1 MSLIIDVISRKTS
14 VKQTLINPGDVTV
27 VIYEPS
33 VVQVHAQA
41 SAVARYVREGNDLL
55 IYLQD
60 GTVIRCN
67 GYFLQ
72 AANTAEQSELVFA
85 DGQQLTHITF
95 ADTAAGGL
103 APVELTAQTTAIE
116 SIAPFLD
123 TVAQTSAFP
132 WGWLAGAAV
141 GGGALGALLASG
153 GDGDSKTEVI
163 NNPTPPAEPGNATPS
178 FLVTDNQGDQRGI
191 LATND
196 ITDDTTPTFSGSG
209 QAGATIQ
216 IKDSNGNT
224 IASTQ
229 VDNNGHWSVSLP
241 TQSAGEHTW
250 SVVQIVGST
259 ITDAGSITLTI
270 DNSQASV
277 QVATTAGDNIIN
289 ASEQAAGFT
298 LSGTSSHLVQGTE
311 LTVTLNGKT
320 YTTSVGANGAW
331 SVQVPTADAQALGEG
346 NQAVLV
352 SGKDATGNTVT
363 GAQLLTVDTQPP
375 TLAINTIAQDN
386 IISAAEHN
394 VALVLSGTSNAQA
407 GQTVTLTVN
416 GKSHTA
422 TVGSDGTWQVTL
434 PATEVQALAE
444 GNYAVN
450 ASVSDRAGNT
460 TSHSANFAVDTSAP
474 VVSVNTVA
482 GDDILN
488 NAEQAVAQ
496 IISGQVS
503 GASPGDTV
511 TVKLGTHVLTGIVLA
526 DGSWNVALDPAVTR
540 TLDRGANTI
549 FVTVTDAAGNTGA
562 ASRAITLVGVS
573 PLITINTVSGDDI
586 ISGAEKGAPLTLT
599 GSTQQ
604 AETGQTVTVTL
615 AGQSFTTTVQA
626 DGSWS
631 LTVPAAAMG
640 NLPDGAVAITASVT
654 DLSGNTGNTSR
665 TITIDS
671 QAPALSIDPL
681 TADNI
686 INAAESGQ
694 DLPITGTT
702 DAQPGQTVT
711 VTLNGQTYQGTVQ
724 PDGTW
729 SVTVPAANVDALAD
743 GNATVTASVNDVAG
757 NPTSVSRVAL
767 VDATPPVVTINPVAT
782 DNVINTPEHIQAQII
797 SGTVTGA
804 QAGDIVTVTLNNVD
818 YTTVVDGSGNWSL
831 GVPASVVSGLADGS
845 YPVSVSVTD
854 KAGNTGSQSLTV
866 TVNTTAP
873 LIGINSI
880 AGDDVINASEKGADL
895 QITGTSDQPA
905 GTAITV
911 TLNGQNYAATTDAS
925 GNWSVTVPASAV
937 TALGQANYTVT
948 AAVTSSIGNSATA
961 SHNVLVDSA
970 LPGVT
975 INPVASDDIVNAAEA
990 GVAQII
996 SGQVT
1001 GAAVGDKVTVTLG
1014 GTTYTTT
1021 VLAGLSWSVSVPAA
1035 DIQALGNGDLTVSAS
1050 VTNQNGNTGSGTRD
1064 ITIDA
1069 NLPGLRVDT
1078 VAGDDVVNIIEHGQA
1093 LVITGSSSGLAE
1105 STPLTVTINNVEYIT
1120 AVQAD
1125 GSWSV
1130 GITAAQV
1137 SAWPAGAVNI
1147 AVSGESSAENPVSIT
1162 HPVTVDLTPAAITIN
1177 TIATDDVINAAEKG
1191 ADLTLSAT
1199 TTNVEA
1205 GQTVTVTFG
1214 GKNYTASVASDGS
1227 WTATV
1232 PAADLASLPE
1242 GSASAQASV
1251 SNINGNSASAV
1262 HNYSV
1267 DSSAPT
1273 IIINT
1278 VASDN
1283 IVNASEADAGVTV
1296 SGSTT
1301 AEAGQIVTVTLNSPT
1316 VQTYQ
1321 ATVQA
1326 DGSWSINIPAAD
1338 LAALT
1343 DRSHT
1348 LTATVN
1354 DKAGNPA
1361 STTHNLAVDL
1371 TVPVLTINTIAG
1383 DDIINATEHGQA
1395 LVISGSSTGGEAG
1408 DVVTVTLNS
1417 KTYTTTLDASG
1428 NWSVGVPAADVTAL
1442 GSGPQTITASI
1453 TDAAGNSDD
1462 ASRTVT
1468 VNLTAPTIGINT
1480 IATDDVINATEKGA
1494 ELQISGT
1501 SNQPAGTTVTVTLNG
1516 RNYTATTDA
1525 AGNWSTTVP
1534 ASAVGALGE
1543 ASYTVTANITDSAG
1557 NSNSVSHNV
1566 QVNTALPGVII
1577 NPVATDDIIN
1587 AAESGVAQTISGQV
1601 TGAAAGDTVT
1611 VTLGGKTY
1619 TATVQGNL
1627 SWSVDVPAA
1636 DIQAI
1641 GNGDLTVNASVTNGV
1656 GNTGSGSRDITIDA
1670 NLPGLRVDTV
1680 AGDDVVNSIEH
1691 AQALVITGSSSGLA
1705 AGAALTVVINN
1716 VTYGATVLADG
1727 TWSLGVPAAN
1737 VGNWPAGTV
1746 DITVSGATSAGNP
1759 VTITHPVTVDLA
1771 AVAISINTVSGDDVI
1786 NAAEKSAD
1794 LTLSGSTSGVEVG
1807 QTVTVTFGGKT
1818 YTATVAGDG
1827 SWTTSVPAADL
1838 SALRD
1843 GDATVLASVSTING
1857 NTASATHAYSVD
1869 ATAPTLAINTIATDD
1884 ILNAAEAGNPLTISG
1899 SSTAEAGQTVTV
1911 TLNGVTYT
1919 GTVQA
1924 DGSWSVSVPTT
1935 DLSNLTASQYT
1946 VSASVSDKAGNPASA
1961 NHGLAVDLTVPV
1973 LTINTVSGDDIIN
1986 AAEHGQALV
1995 ISGSST
2001 GGEAGDVITVTLNS
2015 KTYTTTLG
2023 ASGNWSV
2030 GVPPSDVTALGSG
2043 PQTITAAIT
2052 DAAGNSDDAS
2062 RTVTVNLTA
2071 PTIGINTIASDDVI
2085 NATEKGADLQ
2095 ITGTSDQPAG
2105 TTITVTLNGQNY
2117 TATTDSSGNWGA
2129 TVPASAVSALGE
2141 ANYTVTANVT
2151 DTAGNSNSASHN
2163 VLVNSALPAV
2173 TINAVATDD
2182 IINADES
2189 DNAQTISGQ
2198 VAGAA
2203 AGDTVTITLGG
2214 NTYTATVQANLSWS
2228 VSVPAADIQAI
2239 GNGNLTVNASV
2250 TNGVGNTGSG
2260 SRDIT
2265 IDANLP
2271 GLRVDTVAGDD
2282 VINSLEH
2289 SQALV
2294 ITGSSSGLTAGTA
2307 LTVEINNVTYGAT
2320 VLADGT
2326 WSLGVPAVDVSNWP
2340 AGTVD
2345 ITVSG
2350 TNSAG
2355 TTSTITHPVT
2365 VDLAA
2370 VAITINTLSGDDV
2383 INAVEKGETLVVS
2396 GSTSGVEAGQTVTVT
2411 FGGKNYT
2418 TTVEANGSWTVNV
2431 PPADLAALPDGAGNV
2446 QASVSN
2452 INGNSAQADR
2462 AYSVDAT
2469 APLVT
2474 INTIASDDILNVS
2487 EAGAGIAISGTT
2499 TAQAGQ
2505 TLTVTLNNNT
2515 YQTTV
2520 QADGTWS
2527 VNVPATDLSGLTA
2540 SSYTVT
2546 ATVSDKAGNPA
2557 SADHALAVDVT
2568 APDLTINT
2576 VAGDDIINA
2585 IEHGQALVVS
2595 GTSTGAAAGD
2605 VVTVNLNG
2613 KNYTTT
2619 LDASGNW
2626 SVGIPAGD
2634 VTALATG
2641 SQTIT
2646 ASLSDRAGNSDSTTH
2661 NVTVDLSGP
2670 MLTINTV
2677 SGDDIIN
2684 NAEKTQDLIISGG
2697 SSGLATGTTV
2707 TVMLNGLAYSATT
2720 DSSGNWSVTVPSS
2733 AVGALGEAVYQISAS
2748 ATDSA
2753 GNSGST
2759 THTVNVESLL
2769 PGVIINTVA
2778 GDDIINAAE
2787 IVVAQTISGQVTGT
2801 AVAGNTVIVTIGGNQ
2816 YNATVQSDLSWSV
2829 SVPANVLQ
2837 ALGNGELTISAS
2849 VTNSANNTGTATHD
2863 IVIDANLPGL
2873 RVDTVAGDDVI
2884 NSIEHTQALV
2894 VTGSSTGLAAGT
2906 ALTVVINSVTYGA
2919 TVLADGSWSVGVPAA
2934 DVTNWP
2940 AGTVNIAVS
2949 GTNTA
2954 GTTTSITHPVT
2965 VDLAA
2970 VAITI
2975 NTLSTDDVINAAEK
2989 GSDLQLSGTTSDV
3002 EAGQTITVIFGGKSY
3017 TTTVAA
3023 DNTWGLTIP
3032 AADVATLPDGAA
3044 NVQASVS
3051 NVAGNSAQATHAY
3064 SVDATAPS
3072 VTINTIATDDILNA
3086 AEAGSALTIS
3096 GTSTAEAG
3104 QTVTVTLNGVNYSGN
3119 VQADGSWSVSVP
3131 TGDLANLTA
3140 SPYTVSAAVSD
3151 KAGNPASATHN
3162 LTVDLAAPVVTINT
3176 VAGDDVINAT
3186 EHAQAQ
3192 IISGSATGA
3201 TTGNTVSVTIGSTT
3215 YTTVLDANGNWSVG
3229 VPASVISALAQGDV
3243 TITATVTDS
3252 AGNNGTASHT
3262 VSVALGVPVLA
3273 INTIAVDDI
3282 INATEK
3288 GADLAISGTSDQPAG
3303 TQITVTLNGQNY
3315 TTTADA
3321 SGNWSVTVP
3330 AFAVGTLGEAT
3341 YTVTASAT
3349 DADGNSGSASHN
3361 VQVNTALPGVTIN
3374 VVATD
3379 DIINAAEAGVDQTI
3393 SGQVTGAAAGDT
3405 VTVTLGGA
3413 TYTATVQANLSWSV
3427 DVPAPA
3433 LQALGN
3439 GELTISASVTNSV
3452 GNTGNGTREITI
3464 DANLPGLRVDIVAG
3478 DDVVNIIEHGQ
3489 ALVITGSSSGLAA
3502 GSNVTLTINGQTYV
3516 AAVLADGTWS
3526 VGVPAADVSAWPA
3539 GAVTITASGNTTAGN
3554 PVSVTHPVTV
3564 DLTAVAVSINTI
3576 TVDDVINAAEKGA
3589 ALTLSGSTSGVEA
3602 GQTVTVTFGGKTY
3615 SATVAAN
3622 GSWSTSV
3629 PAADM
3634 AALRDGDASAQGS
3647 VSNVN
3652 GNSATTT
3659 HAYSVDASA
3668 PTVTINTI
3676 AGDDILNAAE
3686 ARVALT
3692 ITGSSTAEAGQ
3703 TVTVTLNGANYTGT
3717 IQTDGSWSISVP
3729 TADLSALT
3737 ASNYTV
3743 SAAVSDKAGNPAS
3756 VNHNLT
3762 VDTSVPVVT
3771 INTVA
3776 GDDVINATEHALAQI
3791 ISGSA
3796 TGAATG
3802 STVTVTIGSSTFTT
3816 VLDASGNWSVGVPAS
3831 VVSALANGTVTINAS
3846 VTDAAGNSG
3855 STTHQVTVNTGLPT
3869 ITFNAISGDNVLNAD
3884 EKGQPLTISGGST
3897 GLATGAQV
3905 TVTLNGHN
3913 YSATTD
3919 ASGNWILTV
3928 PVSDLAALG
3937 QANYTVSASATSA
3950 AGNTASSQANLLVDS
3965 GLPGVTINTV
3975 AGDDIINAAEAG
3987 ADQTISGV
3995 VTRAAAGDTVTVT
4008 LGGNTYTA
4016 TVQSNLSWSVSVPT
4030 ADLQALGNG
4039 DLTITASVTNAN
4051 GNTGS
4056 GTRDITIDANLP
4068 GLRVDTV
4075 AGDDIVNSIEHGQ
4088 ALVITGGSSGL
4099 NAGVPLTIT
4108 INGTPYSATVQ
4119 ADGSWSVGIP
4129 AANVSAWPA
4138 GPLTVE
4144 VAGQSSADTPVSVSH
4159 PFTVDLTA
4167 VAISI
4172 NTVASDD
4179 VINAAEKGTNLTLSG
4194 STSGIESGQTVT
4206 VTFGGKTY
4214 TASVAANGSWSVNV
4228 PAADLATLPDG
4239 AANVQASVSSASGNS
4254 ASATHAY
4261 SVDASAPTLTINT
4274 IASDDIL
4281 NAAEAG
4287 SPLTISG
4294 TSTAETGQTVAVTL
4308 NGTNYQTTVQAD
4320 GSWSVSVPTSALGAL
4335 SASNY
4340 TVSATVNDKAGNP
4353 GSASHNLAVDT
4364 TAPVLTINTVA
4375 GDDII
4380 NDAEHAQALV
4390 ISGTSSGGEAGD
4402 VVSVV
4407 LNGKTYT
4414 TTLDAAGNWSVG
4426 VPAAD
4431 VTALG
4436 SGAQTITASVSD
4448 RAGNSDDA
4456 SRTVTVSLSA
4466 PVISI
4471 NTIAGDDV
4479 INATEKGSDL
4489 ALSGTSDQPAGTAI
4503 TVTLNG
4509 QNYSA
4514 TTDAS
4519 GNWSVTVPA
4528 SAVSALGEATYSV
4541 TASVTNAQGNSS
4553 TASHNVQV
4561 NTALPGVTLNPV
4573 ATDDII
4579 NAAEAGSAQTI
4590 SGQVTGA
4597 AAGSTVTV
4605 ELGGKTYSATV
4616 QPDLSWSVSVP
4627 AADWQAL
4634 GNGELTVNASVTN
4647 AVGNTGSGTRDITID
4662 ASLPGLRV
4670 DTVAGDDVVNIIEH
4684 AQAQVITG
4692 SSSGFATGT
4701 ALTVV
4706 INNQTYAATV
4716 LANGSW
4722 SVGVPAADVSN
4733 WPAGTLNI
4741 TVSGAN
4747 SAGTQ
4752 TSITHPLT
4760 VDLTTVAI
4768 SMNSITSDDV
4778 INAAEKGAALTLSG
4792 STSGVEAGQTVTVTF
4807 GGKTYTSAVAANGSW
4822 STTVPAADMAA
4833 LRDGDASAQVRVT
4846 NVNGN
4851 SATATHEYSVDS
4863 AAPTVTINTIA
4874 SDNIINASE
4883 AAAGV
4888 TVSGTSTAQT
4898 GQTLTVTLNGT
4909 NYQTTV
4915 QADGSWSLTLPASD
4929 LSALAN
4935 NGYTLTATVSDQAGN
4950 PGSASKGVTVDTT
4963 APVISFNTVAG
4974 DDVINNVEHTQA
4986 QIISGTATGA
4996 VAGDRLVVTI
5006 AGQQYV
5012 TSTDASG
5019 NWSVGVPASVIS
5031 GLADGTVTISATIQS
5046 NGSWSVNVPAADV
5059 AALSDGTSYTVS
5071 ASAQDSAGNSATASR
5086 SVAVDLTAPVISIN
5100 TVSTDDRLNAAEQQQ
5115 PLTLNGSTSAEV
5127 GQTVTVTFGGKTY
5140 TATVAANGTWAL
5152 NVPAADLAALGQG
5165 AQTITASVNDRAGNP
5180 GQATHAL
5187 TVDTVAPTVTIA
5199 TVAGDDIIN
5208 NAEQLAGQT
5217 ISGTTTAE
5225 VGQTVTVTF
5234 NGQTWSAT
5242 VGSGGSWSVFIP
5254 AQQFAGLSDGSYTIS
5269 ATVSDQA
5276 GNPGSAS
5283 RGVTLNG
5290 DVPTVTIN
5298 TFAGDDVVNAA
5309 EHGSSL
5315 VISGTTTA
5323 PVGQTLTLTLNGKTY
5338 TTTVQTGG
5346 SWSYTLGSA
5355 DVTALADGNAYV
5367 INASVSNAIGNTG
5380 SSNHT
5385 ITVDLSAP
5393 AMGINIDS
5401 LQADTGLSA
5410 SDFITSVSPVVVNGS
5425 LTAALASNETAQIS
5439 IDGGTTWTTL
5449 TVTGTTWRYNDSRT
5463 LTDGNYLYQV
5473 RVIDAAGNV
5482 GATDSQN
5489 VVIDTTAP
5497 DPAVKTIAI
5506 SAITTDTGLI
5516 ANDFVTSDTTLA
5528 VSGTLGAT
5536 LSAGEFA
5543 QISIDGGTTW
5553 QNLSVSGLTWSYLD
5567 GRTLTDGNYNY
5578 QVRVIDTAGNIGATA
5593 SQIVTV
5599 DTTAPL
5605 ASKTIA
5611 IAGISDD
5618 TGLSSSDFVTR
5629 DTTLTVRGTLGA
5641 ALAADER
5648 AQISLDGGVTWATL
5662 TVVGTNWSY
5671 ADGRTLTDGSWN
5683 YTVRVVDLAGNVG
5696 QTATQNVVV
5705 DTTSPEAAKSITIT
5719 GISDDTGTSSSDF
5732 ITSDTTLTV
5741 RGVLG
5746 AALGAN
5752 EFAQISIDNG
5762 ATWVNVTL
5770 AADGLNWSYVD
5781 GRTLTNGTTTWQ
5793 VRVVDLA
5800 GNVGATG
5807 SQSAQIDTVNP
5818 AQVLTIASISTD
5830 TGSSATDFITSD
5842 TTLTLTGSL
5851 GAGLASGEVAQI
5863 SLDSGATWTTLTTN
5877 GTQWTYT
5884 DSRTLTDGSYV
5895 YQIRVLDLAG
5905 NTGPVVSKTVVVDAT
5920 NPLATPNIVSY
5931 TDDVGQR
5938 QGTLSSSQATD
5949 DTTPLLNGVLS
5960 APLASGEV
5968 VYLYRNG
5975 LLLGAVTMVGALNWT
5990 YSDSGL
5996 VSGAYTY
6003 SARVVDLAGNI
6014 TSSSDFVLT
6023 VDTSIPT
6030 TLAQITSQTTRDT
6043 TPIISGVITAALA
6056 SGQYV
6061 EVVINGKTYTSEPGG
6076 AVVVDPAHNTWYVQ
6090 LPDTDALTVSA
6101 TAYTV
6106 TAQVKSSAGNGN
6118 NANISNGTVTVN
6130 AAIDYTPTWTTASK
6144 TTAWGLTYG
6153 LDSHGMWTVL
6163 ANQQVM
6169 QSTDPLTWSKTALTL
6184 YQSGNNYATSSIAD
6198 YDRNGTGDLFI
6209 TRDDYGTGY
6218 INGFTNNGD
6227 GTFSSAIQ
6235 VTVGT
6240 LTWYGSIVAFD
6251 KEGDGYLDF
6260 WIGDAGGP
6268 DSNTF
6273 LWNNAGTLVG
6283 NSTTSNSGGSAT
6295 VGGAVTGY
6303 LSLNEGSGVDLNND
6317 GRVDLVQ
6324 HTYNLNNYYTLSS
6337 LINQGNG
6344 TFVWGQN
6351 TTNTFLSGTGSGAM
6365 SSSVSMT
6372 WADFD
6377 GDGDMDLFLPASQ
6390 GRANYGSLL
6399 FNTNGVLGSPVAV
6412 GATATTYASQ
6422 FSLAVD
6428 WNHDGLMDIAR
6439 IAQTGQSY
6447 LYTNVGGAS
6456 NWTQSALGGSQSGT
6470 TSGVAAM
6477 DYDWDGAV
6485 DVLVTKQSGSVFLIR
6500 NTNTVSYG
6508 TSLHLRITDPNGI
6521 NVYYGNTVK
6530 LYNSAGVLVATQ
6542 IINPQSGMGVND
6554 TSALVNF
6561 YGLNAGETYSAVL
6574 IKSTGTTAS
6583 NIDQTVNTSWGGLQ
6597 ATDATHAYDLSA
6609 EAGTASN
6616 NGKFVGTGYNDTFFA
6631 TAGTDTYDGSGGWV
6645 YSSGTGTWL
6654 ANGGMD
6660 VVDFRL
6666 STVGVTAN
6674 LSVTTAQATGFNTS
6688 TFTNIEG
6695 ISGSNFNDILTG
6707 SSGDN
6712 QLEGR
6717 GGNDTLNIGNGGHD
6731 TLLYKLLNAS
6741 DATGGNGSDVVNGF
6755 TVGTWEGTADTDRID
6770 IRELLQGSG
6779 YTGNGKASYVNGV
6792 ATLDAQ
6798 AGNIGD
6804 FVKVTQSGS
6813 DTIVQIDRD
6822 GTGGTFATTNVVTL
6836 TGVHTDLA
6844 TLLANHQLMVV

>member
-1 MSLIIDVISRKTS
+1 MD
-14 VKQTLINPGDVTV
+14 
-27 VIYEPS
+27 
-33 VVQVHAQA
+33 
-41 SAVARYVREGNDLL
+41 
-55 IYLQD
+55 
-60 GTVIRCN
+60 
-67 GYFLQ
+67 
-72 AANTAEQSELVFA
+72 
-85 DGQQLTHITF
+85 
-95 ADTAAGGL
+95 
-103 APVELTAQTTAIE
+103 
-116 SIAPFLD
+116 
-123 TVAQTSAFP
+123 
-132 WGWLAGAAV
+132 
-141 GGGALGALLASG
+141 
-153 GDGDSKTEVI
+153 
-163 NNPTPPAEPGNATPS
+163 
-178 FLVTDNQGDQRGI
+178 
-191 LATND
+191 
-196 ITDDTTPTFSGSG
+196 
-209 QAGATIQ
+209 
-216 IKDSNGNT
+216 
-224 IASTQ
+224 
-229 VDNNGHWSVSLP
+229 
-241 TQSAGEHTW
+241 
-250 SVVQIVGST
+250 
-259 ITDAGSITLTI
+259 
-270 DNSQASV
+270 
-277 QVATTAGDNIIN
+277 
-289 ASEQAAGFT
+289 
-298 LSGTSSHLVQGTE
+298 
-311 LTVTLNGKT
+311 
-320 YTTSVGANGAW
+320 
-331 SVQVPTADAQALGEG
+331 
-346 NQAVLV
+346 
-352 SGKDATGNTVT
+352 
-363 GAQLLTVDTQPP
+363 
-375 TLAINTIAQDN
+375 INTIA
-386 IISAAEHN
+386 
-394 VALVLSGTSNAQA
+394 T
-407 GQTVTLTVN
+407 
-416 GKSHTA
+416 
-422 TVGSDGTWQVTL
+422 
-434 PATEVQALAE
+434 
-444 GNYAVN
+444 
-450 ASVSDRAGNT
+450 
-460 TSHSANFAVDTSAP
+460 
-474 VVSVNTVA
+474 
-482 GDDILN
+482 DDI
-488 NAEQAVAQ
+488 
-496 IISGQVS
+496 
-503 GASPGDTV
+503 
-511 TVKLGTHVLTGIVLA
+511 
-526 DGSWNVALDPAVTR
+526 
-540 TLDRGANTI
+540 
-549 FVTVTDAAGNTGA
+549 
-562 ASRAITLVGVS
+562 
-573 PLITINTVSGDDI
+573 
-586 ISGAEKGAPLTLT
+586 
-599 GSTQQ
+599 
-604 AETGQTVTVTL
+604 
-615 AGQSFTTTVQA
+615 
-626 DGSWS
+626 
-631 LTVPAAAMG
+631 
-640 NLPDGAVAITASVT
+640 
-654 DLSGNTGNTSR
+654 
-665 TITIDS
+665 
-671 QAPALSIDPL
+671 
-681 TADNI
+681 
-686 INAAESGQ
+686 
-694 DLPITGTT
+694 
-702 DAQPGQTVT
+702 
-711 VTLNGQTYQGTVQ
+711 
-724 PDGTW
+724 
-729 SVTVPAANVDALAD
+729 
-743 GNATVTASVNDVAG
+743 
-757 NPTSVSRVAL
+757 
-767 VDATPPVVTINPVAT
+767 
-782 DNVINTPEHIQAQII
+782 
-797 SGTVTGA
+797 
-804 QAGDIVTVTLNNVD
+804 
-818 YTTVVDGSGNWSL
+818 
-831 GVPASVVSGLADGS
+831 
-845 YPVSVSVTD
+845 
-854 KAGNTGSQSLTV
+854 
-866 TVNTTAP
+866 
-873 LIGINSI
+873 
-880 AGDDVINASEKGADL
+880 INASEKGAD
-895 QITGTSDQPA
+895 
-905 GTAITV
+905 
-911 TLNGQNYAATTDAS
+911 
-925 GNWSVTVPASAV
+925 
-937 TALGQANYTVT
+937 
-948 AAVTSSIGNSATA
+948 
-961 SHNVLVDSA
+961 
-970 LPGVT
+970 
-975 INPVASDDIVNAAEA
+975 
-990 GVAQII
+990 
-996 SGQVT
+996 
-1001 GAAVGDKVTVTLG
+1001 
-1014 GTTYTTT
+1014 
-1021 VLAGLSWSVSVPAA
+1021 
-1035 DIQALGNGDLTVSAS
+1035 
-1050 VTNQNGNTGSGTRD
+1050 
-1064 ITIDA
+1064 
-1069 NLPGLRVDT
+1069 
-1078 VAGDDVVNIIEHGQA
+1078 
-1093 LVITGSSSGLAE
+1093 
-1105 STPLTVTINNVEYIT
+1105 
-1120 AVQAD
+1120 
-1125 GSWSV
+1125 
-1130 GITAAQV
+1130 
-1137 SAWPAGAVNI
+1137 
-1147 AVSGESSAENPVSIT
+1147 
-1162 HPVTVDLTPAAITIN
+1162 
-1177 TIATDDVINAAEKG
+1177 
-1191 ADLTLSAT
+1191 
-1199 TTNVEA
+1199 
-1205 GQTVTVTFG
+1205 
-1214 GKNYTASVASDGS
+1214 
-1227 WTATV
+1227 
-1232 PAADLASLPE
+1232 
-1242 GSASAQASV
+1242 
-1251 SNINGNSASAV
+1251 
-1262 HNYSV
+1262 
-1267 DSSAPT
+1267 
-1273 IIINT
+1273 
-1278 VASDN
+1278 
-1283 IVNASEADAGVTV
+1283 
-1296 SGSTT
+1296 
-1301 AEAGQIVTVTLNSPT
+1301 
-1316 VQTYQ
+1316 
-1321 ATVQA
+1321 
-1326 DGSWSINIPAAD
+1326 
-1338 LAALT
+1338 
-1343 DRSHT
+1343 
-1348 LTATVN
+1348 
-1354 DKAGNPA
+1354 
-1361 STTHNLAVDL
+1361 
-1371 TVPVLTINTIAG
+1371 
-1383 DDIINATEHGQA
+1383 
-1395 LVISGSSTGGEAG
+1395 
-1408 DVVTVTLNS
+1408 
-1417 KTYTTTLDASG
+1417 
-1428 NWSVGVPAADVTAL
+1428 
-1442 GSGPQTITASI
+1442 
-1453 TDAAGNSDD
+1453 
-1462 ASRTVT
+1462 
-1468 VNLTAPTIGINT
+1468 
-1480 IATDDVINATEKGA
+1480 
-1494 ELQISGT
+1494 LQISGT
-1501 SNQPAGTTVTVTLNG
+1501 SNQPAGTTITLALNG
-1516 RNYTATTDA
+1516 QNYTATTDA

-1543 ASYTVTANITDSAG
+1543 ASYTVTANVTDSAG
-1557 NSNSVSHNV
+1557 NSNSASHNV
-1566 QVNTALPGVII
+1566 QVNTALPGVTI

-1587 AAESGVAQTISGQV
+1587 AAESGNAQTISGQV

-1641 GNGDLTVNASVTNGV
+1641 GNGNLTVNASVTNGV

-1705 AGAALTVVINN
+1705 AGAALTVVINT
-1716 VTYGATVLADG
+1716 VTYAATVLADG
-1727 TWSLGVPAAN
+1727 TWSVGVPAAD
-1737 VGNWPAGTV
+1737 VSNWPAGTV
-1746 DITVSGATSAGNP
+1746 NITVSGTNTAGTTS
-1759 VTITHPVTVDLA
+1759 TITHPVTVDLA

-1786 NAAEKSAD
+1786 NAAEKGAD

-1827 SWTTSVPAADL
+1827 SWTTTVPAADL
-1838 SALRD
+1838 SVLRD
-1843 GDATVLASVSTING
+1843 GDATVQASVSTING

-1911 TLNGVTYT
+1911 TLNGVTYS
-1919 GTVQA
+1919 GSVQA
-1924 DGSWSVSVPTT
+1924 DGSWSVSLPTA

-2015 KTYTTTLG
+2015 KTYTTMLD

-2030 GVPPSDVTALGSG
+2030 GVPAADVTALGSG

-2062 RTVTVNLTA
+2062 RTVTVNLAA
-2071 PTIGINTIASDDVI
+2071 PTIGINTIATDDVI
-2085 NATEKGADLQ
+2085 KATEKGADLQ
-2095 ITGTSDQPAG
+2095 ITGTSNQPAG

-2117 TATTDSSGNWGA
+2117 TATTDSNGNWSA

-2182 IINADES
+2182 IINAAES
-2189 DNAQTISGQ
+2189 GNAQTISGQ
-2198 VAGAA
+2198 VTGAA
-2203 AGDTVTITLGG
+2203 QGDTVTVTLGG
-2214 NTYTATVQANLSWS
+2214 NTYTATVQSNLSWS
-2228 VSVPAADIQAI
+2228 VDVPAADIQAL
-2239 GNGNLTVNASV
+2239 GNGDLTVNASV

-2282 VINSLEH
+2282 VINSIEH
-2289 SQALV
+2289 NQALV

-2340 AGTVD
+2340 AGTVN

-2365 VDLAA
+2365 VDLAG

-2487 EAGAGIAISGTT
+2487 EAGAGITISGTT

-2520 QADGTWS
+2520 LADGTWS
-2527 VNVPATDLSGLTA
+2527 VNVPAADLSGLTA

-2557 SADHALAVDVT
+2557 SADHALVVDIT

-2585 IEHGQALVVS
+2585 IEHDQALVVS

-2605 VVTVNLNG
+2605 VVTVTLNG

-2626 SVGIPAGD
+2626 SVGIPAAD

-2661 NVTVDLSGP
+2661 DVTVDLSGP
-2670 MLTINTV
+2670 TLTINTV
-2677 SGDDIIN
+2677 S
-2684 NAEKTQDLIISGG
+2684 
-2697 SSGLATGTTV
+2697 
-2707 TVMLNGLAYSATT
+2707 
-2720 DSSGNWSVTVPSS
+2720 
-2733 AVGALGEAVYQISAS
+2733 
-2748 ATDSA
+2748 
-2753 GNSGST
+2753 
-2759 THTVNVESLL
+2759 
-2769 PGVIINTVA
+2769 

-2849 VTNSANNTGTATHD
+2849 LTNSANNTGTATHD

-2894 VTGSSTGLAAGT
+2894 ITGSSSGLAAGA

-2919 TVLADGSWSVGVPAA
+2919 TVLADGSWSVGVPVA

-2954 GTTTSITHPVT
+2954 GTTTSISHPVT

-2989 GSDLQLSGTTSDV
+2989 GSDLQLSGTTSGV

-3032 AADVATLPDGAA
+3032 AVDVATLPDGAA

-3051 NVAGNSAQATHAY
+3051 NVAGNSTQATHAY

-3131 TGDLANLTA
+3131 TGDLASLTA
-3140 SPYTVSAAVSD
+3140 SSYTVNASVSD
-3151 KAGNPASATHN
+3151 KARNSASATHN

-3176 VAGDDVINAT
+3176 VAGDDIINAT
-3186 EHAQAQ
+3186 EHGQAQ

-3201 TTGNTVSVTIGSTT
+3201 TTGNTVSVTIGTTT
-3215 YTTVLDANGNWSVG
+3215 YTTVLDANGNWSIG

-3252 AGNNGTASHT
+3252 AGNSGTASHT
-3262 VSVALGVPVLA
+3262 VTVALGAPVLA

-3282 INATEK
+3282 INAAEK
-3288 GADLAISGTSDQPAG
+3288 GADLAITGTSNQPAG

-3330 AFAVGTLGEAT
+3330 ASRVSALGEAT
-3341 YTVTASAT
+3341 YTVTAAAT

-3379 DIINAAEAGVDQTI
+3379 DIINAAEAGVEQTI

-3427 DVPAPA
+3427 DVPASA
-3433 LQALGN
+3433 LQELGN

-3464 DANLPGLRVDIVAG
+3464 DANLPGLRVDTVAG

-3526 VGVPAADVSAWPA
+3526 VGVPAVDVSAWPA
-3539 GAVTITASGNTTAGN
+3539 GSVTIAASGSTSAGN

-3564 DLTAVAVSINTI
+3564 DLSAVAVSINAI
-3576 TVDDVINAAEKGA
+3576 TADDVINAAEKGA

-3634 AALRDGDASAQGS
+3634 AALRDGDASAQAS

-3686 ARVALT
+3686 AGAALT

-3703 TVTVTLNGANYTGT
+3703 TVTVTLNGTNYTGT
-3717 IQTDGSWSISVP
+3717 VQTDGSWSVSVP
-3729 TADLSALT
+3729 SADLSTLT

-3743 SAAVSDKAGNPAS
+3743 NAAVSDKAGNPAS

-3776 GDDVINATEHALAQI
+3776 GDDVINATEHAQAQI

-3802 STVTVTIGSSTFTT
+3802 STVTVTIGTNTFTT

-3846 VTDAAGNSG
+3846 VTDAGGNSG
-3855 STTHQVTVNTGLPT
+3855 SATHQVTVNTGLPT
-3869 ITFNAISGDNVLNAD
+3869 ITFNAISGDNILNAD

-3919 ASGNWILTV
+3919 ASGNWTLTV

-3965 GLPGVTINTV
+3965 GLPDVTINTV

-4099 NAGVPLTIT
+4099 NAGAVLTVT
-4108 INGTPYSATVQ
+4108 INSVAYSATVQ

-4144 VAGQSSADTPVSVSH
+4144 VDGQSSANNPVSVSH

-4228 PAADLATLPDG
+4228 PAADLATLPEG

-4294 TSTAETGQTVAVTL
+4294 TSTAETGQTVTVTL
-4308 NGTNYQTTVQAD
+4308 NGATYTGTVQAD

-4335 SASNY
+4335 NASNY

-4414 TTLDAAGNWSVG
+4414 TTLDASGNWSVG

-4561 NTALPGVTLNPV
+4561 NTALPGITINPV

-4579 NAAEAGSAQTI
+4579 NASEAGSAQTI

-4605 ELGGKTYSATV
+4605 ELGGKTYTATV
-4616 QPDLSWSVSVP
+4616 QADLSWNVSVP

-4692 SSSGFATGT
+4692 SSSGFAAGT

-4722 SVGVPAADVSN
+4722 SVGVPATDVSN

-4760 VDLTTVAI
+4760 VDLTAVAI
-4768 SMNSITSDDV
+4768 SMNSITSDDA

-4807 GGKTYTSAVAANGSW
+4807 GGKTYTTTVAANGSW
-4822 STTVPAADMAA
+4822 STTVPAADLAA

-4915 QADGSWSLTLPASD
+4915 QTDGSWSLTLPASD
-4929 LSALAN
+4929 LTALAN
-4935 NGYTLTATVSDQAGN
+4935 NGYTLTATVSDLAGN
-4950 PGSASKGVTVDTT
+4950 LGSASKGVTVDTT

-4974 DDVINNVEHTQA
+4974 DDVINNVEHIQA

-5031 GLADGTVTISATIQS
+5031 GLADGTVTISATITDSAGNSSTQTHNVQVNTAAVSLSVSTISGDNLINAAEAGSALTLSGTGTNFATGTVVTVLLNGKGYSATIQS

-5086 SVAVDLTAPVISIN
+5086 SVAVDLTAPVI
-5100 TVSTDDRLNAAEQQQ
+5100 
-5115 PLTLNGSTSAEV
+5115 
-5127 GQTVTVTFGGKTY
+5127 
-5140 TATVAANGTWAL
+5140 
-5152 NVPAADLAALGQG
+5152 
-5165 AQTITASVNDRAGNP
+5165 
-5180 GQATHAL
+5180 
-5187 TVDTVAPTVTIA
+5187 
-5199 TVAGDDIIN
+5199 
-5208 NAEQLAGQT
+5208 
-5217 ISGTTTAE
+5217 
-5225 VGQTVTVTF
+5225 
-5234 NGQTWSAT
+5234 
-5242 VGSGGSWSVFIP
+5242 
-5254 AQQFAGLSDGSYTIS
+5254 
-5269 ATVSDQA
+5269 
-5276 GNPGSAS
+5276 
-5283 RGVTLNG
+5283 
-5290 DVPTVTIN
+5290 
-5298 TFAGDDVVNAA
+5298 
-5309 EHGSSL
+5309 
-5315 VISGTTTA
+5315 
-5323 PVGQTLTLTLNGKTY
+5323 
-5338 TTTVQTGG
+5338 
-5346 SWSYTLGSA
+5346 
-5355 DVTALADGNAYV
+5355 
-5367 INASVSNAIGNTG
+5367 
-5380 SSNHT
+5380 
-5385 ITVDLSAP
+5385 
-5393 AMGINIDS
+5393 
-5401 LQADTGLSA
+5401 
-5410 SDFITSVSPVVVNGS
+5410 
-5425 LTAALASNETAQIS
+5425 
-5439 IDGGTTWTTL
+5439 
-5449 TVTGTTWRYNDSRT
+5449 
-5463 LTDGNYLYQV
+5463 
-5473 RVIDAAGNV
+5473 
-5482 GATDSQN
+5482 
-5489 VVIDTTAP
+5489 
-5497 DPAVKTIAI
+5497 
-5506 SAITTDTGLI
+5506 
-5516 ANDFVTSDTTLA
+5516 
-5528 VSGTLGAT
+5528 
-5536 LSAGEFA
+5536 
-5543 QISIDGGTTW
+5543 
-5553 QNLSVSGLTWSYLD
+5553 
-5567 GRTLTDGNYNY
+5567 
-5578 QVRVIDTAGNIGATA
+5578 
-5593 SQIVTV
+5593 
-5599 DTTAPL
+5599 
-5605 ASKTIA
+5605 
-5611 IAGISDD
+5611 
-5618 TGLSSSDFVTR
+5618 
-5629 DTTLTVRGTLGA
+5629 
-5641 ALAADER
+5641 
-5648 AQISLDGGVTWATL
+5648 
-5662 TVVGTNWSY
+5662 
-5671 ADGRTLTDGSWN
+5671 
-5683 YTVRVVDLAGNVG
+5683 
-5696 QTATQNVVV
+5696 
-5705 DTTSPEAAKSITIT
+5705 
-5719 GISDDTGTSSSDF
+5719 
-5732 ITSDTTLTV
+5732 
-5741 RGVLG
+5741 
-5746 AALGAN
+5746 
-5752 EFAQISIDNG
+5752 
-5762 ATWVNVTL
+5762 
-5770 AADGLNWSYVD
+5770 
-5781 GRTLTNGTTTWQ
+5781 
-5793 VRVVDLA
+5793 
-5800 GNVGATG
+5800 
-5807 SQSAQIDTVNP
+5807 
-5818 AQVLTIASISTD
+5818 
-5830 TGSSATDFITSD
+5830 
-5842 TTLTLTGSL
+5842 
-5851 GAGLASGEVAQI
+5851 
-5863 SLDSGATWTTLTTN
+5863 
-5877 GTQWTYT
+5877 
-5884 DSRTLTDGSYV
+5884 
-5895 YQIRVLDLAG
+5895 
-5905 NTGPVVSKTVVVDAT
+5905 
-5920 NPLATPNIVSY
+5920 
-5931 TDDVGQR
+5931 
-5938 QGTLSSSQATD
+5938 
-5949 DTTPLLNGVLS
+5949 
-5960 APLASGEV
+5960 
-5968 VYLYRNG
+5968 
-5975 LLLGAVTMVGALNWT
+5975 
-5990 YSDSGL
+5990 
-5996 VSGAYTY
+5996 
-6003 SARVVDLAGNI
+6003 
-6014 TSSSDFVLT
+6014 
-6023 VDTSIPT
+6023 
-6030 TLAQITSQTTRDT
+6030 
-6043 TPIISGVITAALA
+6043 
-6056 SGQYV
+6056 
-6061 EVVINGKTYTSEPGG
+6061 
-6076 AVVVDPAHNTWYVQ
+6076 
-6090 LPDTDALTVSA
+6090 
-6101 TAYTV
+6101 
-6106 TAQVKSSAGNGN
+6106 
-6118 NANISNGTVTVN
+6118 
-6130 AAIDYTPTWTTASK
+6130 
-6144 TTAWGLTYG
+6144 
-6153 LDSHGMWTVL
+6153 
-6163 ANQQVM
+6163 
-6169 QSTDPLTWSKTALTL
+6169 
-6184 YQSGNNYATSSIAD
+6184 
-6198 YDRNGTGDLFI
+6198 
-6209 TRDDYGTGY
+6209 
-6218 INGFTNNGD
+6218 
-6227 GTFSSAIQ
+6227 
-6235 VTVGT
+6235 
-6240 LTWYGSIVAFD
+6240 
-6251 KEGDGYLDF
+6251 
-6260 WIGDAGGP
+6260 
-6268 DSNTF
+6268 
-6273 LWNNAGTLVG
+6273 
-6283 NSTTSNSGGSAT
+6283 
-6295 VGGAVTGY
+6295 
-6303 LSLNEGSGVDLNND
+6303 
-6317 GRVDLVQ
+6317 
-6324 HTYNLNNYYTLSS
+6324 
-6337 LINQGNG
+6337 
-6344 TFVWGQN
+6344 
-6351 TTNTFLSGTGSGAM
+6351 
-6365 SSSVSMT
+6365 
-6372 WADFD
+6372 
-6377 GDGDMDLFLPASQ
+6377 
-6390 GRANYGSLL
+6390 
-6399 FNTNGVLGSPVAV
+6399 
-6412 GATATTYASQ
+6412 
-6422 FSLAVD
+6422 
-6428 WNHDGLMDIAR
+6428 
-6439 IAQTGQSY
+6439 
-6447 LYTNVGGAS
+6447 
-6456 NWTQSALGGSQSGT
+6456 
-6470 TSGVAAM
+6470 
-6477 DYDWDGAV
+6477 
-6485 DVLVTKQSGSVFLIR
+6485 
-6500 NTNTVSYG
+6500 
-6508 TSLHLRITDPNGI
+6508 
-6521 NVYYGNTVK
+6521 
-6530 LYNSAGVLVATQ
+6530 
-6542 IINPQSGMGVND
+6542 
-6554 TSALVNF
+6554 
-6561 YGLNAGETYSAVL
+6561 
-6574 IKSTGTTAS
+6574 
-6583 NIDQTVNTSWGGLQ
+6583 
-6597 ATDATHAYDLSA
+6597 
-6609 EAGTASN
+6609 
-6616 NGKFVGTGYNDTFFA
+6616 
-6631 TAGTDTYDGSGGWV
+6631 
-6645 YSSGTGTWL
+6645 
-6654 ANGGMD
+6654 
-6660 VVDFRL
+6660 
-6666 STVGVTAN
+6666 
-6674 LSVTTAQATGFNTS
+6674 
-6688 TFTNIEG
+6688 
-6695 ISGSNFNDILTG
+6695 
-6707 SSGDN
+6707 
-6712 QLEGR
+6712 
-6717 GGNDTLNIGNGGHD
+6717 
-6731 TLLYKLLNAS
+6731 
-6741 DATGGNGSDVVNGF
+6741 
-6755 TVGTWEGTADTDRID
+6755 
-6770 IRELLQGSG
+6770 
-6779 YTGNGKASYVNGV
+6779 
-6792 ATLDAQ
+6792 
-6798 AGNIGD
+6798 
-6804 FVKVTQSGS
+6804 
-6813 DTIVQIDRD
+6813 
-6822 GTGGTFATTNVVTL
+6822 
-6836 TGVHTDLA
+6836 
-6844 TLLANHQLMVV
+6844 

>member
-55 IYLQD
+55 IYMQD

-298 LSGTSSHLVQGTE
+298 LSGTSSHLAQGTE

-386 IISAAEHN
+386 IISAVEHN
-394 VALVLSGTSNAQA
+394 AELVLSGTSNAEA

-460 TSHSANFAVDTSAP
+460 TSHSANFTVDTSAP

-665 TITIDS
+665 TITVDS

-711 VTLNGQTYQGTVQ
+711 VTLNGQTYQGVVQ
-724 PDGTW
+724 SDGTW
-729 SVTVPAANVDALAD
+729 SVTVPAANVGALAD

-757 NPTSVSRVAL
+757 NPSSVSRVAL

-866 TVNTTAP
+866 TVNTAAP

-948 AAVTSSIGNSATA
+948 AAVTSDIGNSATA

-1001 GAAVGDKVTVTLG
+1001 GAAVGDTVTVTLG

-1021 VLAGLSWSVSVPAA
+1021 VQANLSWSVSVPAA

-1093 LVITGSSSGLAE
+1093 LVVTGSSSGLAE
-1105 STPLTVTINNVEYIT
+1105 GTPLTVTINNVEYTT

-1137 SAWPAGAVNI
+1137 SAWPAGTVNI
-1147 AVSGESSAENPVSIT
+1147 AVSGESSAGNPISIT

-1191 ADLTLSAT
+1191 ADLTLSGT

-1214 GKNYTASVASDGS
+1214 GKNYTASVAGDGS

-1232 PAADLASLPE
+1232 PAADLAALPE

-1338 LAALT
+1338 LAALA
-1343 DRSHT
+1343 DGSHT

-1371 TVPVLTINTIAG
+1371 TVPLLTINTIAS

-1442 GSGPQTITASI
+1442 GSGPQTVTATVS
-1453 TDAAGNSDD
+1453 DAAGNSD
-1462 ASRTVT
+1462 SETHTVT
-1468 VNLTAPTIGINT
+1468 VNLTAPTISINT

-1494 ELQISGT
+1494 DLQISGT
-1501 SNQPAGTTVTVTLNG
+1501 SNQPAGTTITLTLNG
-1516 RNYTATTDA
+1516 QNYTATTDA

-1543 ASYTVTANITDSAG
+1543 ASYTVTANVTDSAG
-1557 NSNSVSHNV
+1557 NSNSASHNV
-1566 QVNTALPGVII
+1566 QVNTALPGVTI
-1577 NPVATDDIIN
+1577 NPVASDDIIN

-1627 SWSVDVPAA
+1627 NWSVDVPAA

-1641 GNGDLTVNASVTNGV
+1641 GNGELTVNASVTNGV

-1691 AQALVITGSSSGLA
+1691 GQALVITGSSSGLA

-1727 TWSLGVPAAN
+1727 TWSLGVPAAD

-1746 DITVSGATSAGNP
+1746 NIIVSGTNTAETTT
-1759 VTITHPVTVDLA
+1759 TITHPVTVDLA

-1786 NAAEKSAD
+1786 NAAEKGAD
-1794 LTLSGSTSGVEVG
+1794 LTLSGSTSGVEPG

-1838 SALRD
+1838 STLRD
-1843 GDATVLASVSTING
+1843 GDATVQASVSTING

-2015 KTYTTTLG
+2015 KTYTTTLD

-2030 GVPPSDVTALGSG
+2030 GVPAADVTALGSG
-2043 PQTITAAIT
+2043 PQTIAAAIT

-2095 ITGTSDQPAG
+2095 ITGTSNQPAG

-2117 TATTDSSGNWGA
+2117 TATTDASGNWSA
-2129 TVPASAVSALGE
+2129 TVPASAVSTLGE
-2141 ANYTVTANVT
+2141 TNYTVTANVT
-2151 DTAGNSNSASHN
+2151 DSAGNSNSASHN

-2182 IINADES
+2182 IINAAEAG
-2189 DNAQTISGQ
+2189 NAQTISGQ
-2198 VAGAA
+2198 VTGAA
-2203 AGDTVTITLGG
+2203 AGDTVTVTLGG

-2228 VSVPAADIQAI
+2228 VSVSAADIQAI

-2282 VINSLEH
+2282 VINSIEH

-2294 ITGSSSGLTAGTA
+2294 INGSSSGLTAGTA
-2307 LTVEINNVTYGAT
+2307 LTVVINNVTYAAT

-2326 WSLGVPAVDVSNWP
+2326 WSLGVPVADVSNWP

-2365 VDLAA
+2365 VDLAG

-2527 VNVPATDLSGLTA
+2527 VNVPAADLSGLTA

-2605 VVTVNLNG
+2605 VVTVTLNG

-2661 NVTVDLSGP
+2661 DVTVDLSGP
-2670 MLTINTV
+2670 TLTINTV

-2684 NAEKTQDLIISGG
+2684 STEKTQDLTISGV

-2720 DSSGNWSVTVPSS
+2720 DGSGNWSVTVPAS

-2753 GNSGST
+2753 GNSGIT

-2787 IVVAQTISGQVTGT
+2787 IAVNQTISGQVTGT
-2801 AVAGNTVIVTIGGNQ
+2801 AAAGNTVTVIIGGNQ
-2816 YNATVQSDLSWSV
+2816 YTATVQPDLSWSV

-2849 VTNSANNTGTATHD
+2849 VTNGVGNTGTTTHD

-2884 NSIEHTQALV
+2884 NSIEHAQALV
-2894 VTGSSTGLAAGT
+2894 ITGSSSGLAAGA
-2906 ALTVVINSVTYGA
+2906 ALTVVINGVTYGA
-2919 TVLADGSWSVGVPAA
+2919 TVLADGSWSVGVPET

-2954 GTTTSITHPVT
+2954 GTTTSISHPVT

-2989 GSDLQLSGTTSDV
+2989 GSDLQLSGTTSGV

-3017 TTTVAA
+3017 TTTVAT
-3023 DNTWGLTIP
+3023 DNSWELTIP
-3032 AADVATLPDGAA
+3032 AADLATLPDGAA

-3072 VTINTIATDDILNA
+3072 VTINTIASDDILNA
-3086 AEAGSALTIS
+3086 AEAGSALIIS

-3119 VQADGSWSVSVP
+3119 VQADGSWIVSVP

-3140 SPYTVSAAVSD
+3140 SSYTVNASVSD

-3162 LTVDLAAPVVTINT
+3162 LTVDLVAPVVTINT
-3176 VAGDDVINAT
+3176 VASDDVINAT
-3186 EHAQAQ
+3186 EHGQAQ

-3201 TTGNTVSVTIGSTT
+3201 TTGNTVSVTIGTTT
-3215 YTTVLDANGNWSVG
+3215 YTTVLDANGNWSIG

-3252 AGNNGTASHT
+3252 AGNSGTASHT
-3262 VSVALGVPVLA
+3262 VTVALGAPILG

-3288 GADLAISGTSDQPAG
+3288 GADLAISGSSNQLAG

-3330 AFAVGTLGEAT
+3330 ASRVSALGEAT

-3349 DADGNSGSASHN
+3349 DVDGNSGSASHN

-3374 VVATD
+3374 VVASD
-3379 DIINAAEAGVDQTI
+3379 DIINAAEAGADQTI

-3405 VTVTLGGA
+3405 VTVTFGGA

-3427 DVPAPA
+3427 DVPASA

-3489 ALVITGSSSGLAA
+3489 ALVITGSSSDLAA

-3516 AAVLADGTWS
+3516 AAVLADGSWS

-3539 GAVTITASGNTTAGN
+3539 GTVTITASGNTTAGN

-3564 DLTAVAVSINTI
+3564 DLTAVAVSINAI
-3576 TVDDVINAAEKGA
+3576 TADDVINAAEKGA

-3615 SATVAAN
+3615 TASVAAN
-3622 GSWSTSV
+3622 GSWSTTV

-3634 AALRDGDASAQGS
+3634 ATLRDGDASAQAS

-3659 HAYSVDASA
+3659 HAYSVDATA

-3686 ARVALT
+3686 AGAALT

-3703 TVTVTLNGANYTGT
+3703 TVTVTLNGTNYTGT
-3717 IQTDGSWSISVP
+3717 VQTDGSWSVSVP
-3729 TADLSALT
+3729 PADLSALT

-3743 SAAVSDKAGNPAS
+3743 SAAVNDKAGNPAS

-3776 GDDVINATEHALAQI
+3776 GDDVINATEHAQAQI

-3802 STVTVTIGSSTFTT
+3802 STVTVTIGTNTFTT

-3846 VTDAAGNSG
+3846 VTDAGGNSG

-3919 ASGNWILTV
+3919 ASGNWTLTV

-3965 GLPGVTINTV
+3965 GLPGVTIDTV

-3995 VTRAAAGDTVTVT
+3995 VTRAAAGDTVTVM

-4016 TVQSNLSWSVSVPT
+4016 TVQSNLSWSVSVPA

-4099 NAGVPLTIT
+4099 NAGAVLTVT
-4108 INGTPYSATVQ
+4108 INSVAYSTTVH

-4129 AANVSAWPA
+4129 AASVSAWPA

-4144 VAGQSSADTPVSVSH
+4144 VAGQSSANNPVSVSH

-4214 TASVAANGSWSVNV
+4214 T
-4228 PAADLATLPDG
+4228 
-4239 AANVQASVSSASGNS
+4239 
-4254 ASATHAY
+4254 
-4261 SVDASAPTLTINT
+4261 
-4274 IASDDIL
+4274 
-4281 NAAEAG
+4281 
-4287 SPLTISG
+4287 
-4294 TSTAETGQTVAVTL
+4294 
-4308 NGTNYQTTVQAD
+4308 TT
-4320 GSWSVSVPTSALGAL
+4320 
-4335 SASNY
+4335 
-4340 TVSATVNDKAGNP
+4340 
-4353 GSASHNLAVDT
+4353 
-4364 TAPVLTINTVA
+4364 
-4375 GDDII
+4375 
-4380 NDAEHAQALV
+4380 
-4390 ISGTSSGGEAGD
+4390 
-4402 VVSVV
+4402 
-4407 LNGKTYT
+4407 
-4414 TTLDAAGNWSVG
+4414 
-4426 VPAAD
+4426 
-4431 VTALG
+4431 
-4436 SGAQTITASVSD
+4436 
-4448 RAGNSDDA
+4448 
-4456 SRTVTVSLSA
+4456 
-4466 PVISI
+4466 
-4471 NTIAGDDV
+4471 
-4479 INATEKGSDL
+4479 
-4489 ALSGTSDQPAGTAI
+4489 
-4503 TVTLNG
+4503 
-4509 QNYSA
+4509 
-4514 TTDAS
+4514 
-4519 GNWSVTVPA
+4519 
-4528 SAVSALGEATYSV
+4528 
-4541 TASVTNAQGNSS
+4541 
-4553 TASHNVQV
+4553 
-4561 NTALPGVTLNPV
+4561 
-4573 ATDDII
+4573 
-4579 NAAEAGSAQTI
+4579 
-4590 SGQVTGA
+4590 
-4597 AAGSTVTV
+4597 
-4605 ELGGKTYSATV
+4605 
-4616 QPDLSWSVSVP
+4616 
-4627 AADWQAL
+4627 
-4634 GNGELTVNASVTN
+4634 
-4647 AVGNTGSGTRDITID
+4647 
-4662 ASLPGLRV
+4662 
-4670 DTVAGDDVVNIIEH
+4670 
-4684 AQAQVITG
+4684 
-4692 SSSGFATGT
+4692 
-4701 ALTVV
+4701 
-4706 INNQTYAATV
+4706 
-4716 LANGSW
+4716 
-4722 SVGVPAADVSN
+4722 
-4733 WPAGTLNI
+4733 
-4741 TVSGAN
+4741 
-4747 SAGTQ
+4747 
-4752 TSITHPLT
+4752 
-4760 VDLTTVAI
+4760 
-4768 SMNSITSDDV
+4768 
-4778 INAAEKGAALTLSG
+4778 
-4792 STSGVEAGQTVTVTF
+4792 
-4807 GGKTYTSAVAANGSW
+4807 VAANGSW

-4863 AAPTVTINTIA
+4863 AAPTVTINTLA

-4888 TVSGTSTAQT
+4888 TVSGTSTAET

-4909 NYQTTV
+4909 TYQTTV

-4929 LSALAN
+4929 LTALAN
-4935 NGYTLTATVSDQAGN
+4935 NGYTLTATVSDLAGN

-4974 DDVINNVEHTQA
+4974 DDVINNVEHNQA
-4986 QIISGTATGA
+4986 QIIIGTATGA

-5031 GLADGTVTISATIQS
+5031 GLADGTVTISATITDSAGNSSTQTHNVQVNTAAVSLSVSTISGDNLINAAEAGSALTLSGTGTNFAAGTVVTVLLNGKGYSATIQS

-5234 NGQTWSAT
+5234 NGQTWTAT

-5516 ANDFVTSDTTLA
+5516 NNDFVTSDTTLA

-5553 QNLSVSGLTWSYLD
+5553 QNLSISGLTWSYLD

-5605 ASKTIA
+5605 ASKTIT

-5648 AQISLDGGVTWATL
+5648 AQISLDGGLTWTTL
-5662 TVVGTNWSY
+5662 TVIGTSWSY
-5671 ADGRTLTDGSWN
+5671 ADGRTLTDGTWN

-5752 EFAQISIDNG
+5752 EFAQISTDNG
-5762 ATWVNVTL
+5762 ATWVNVTV

-5807 SQSAQIDTVNP
+5807 SQSALIDTVNP
-5818 AQVLTIASISTD
+5818 AQELTIASISTD

-5895 YQIRVLDLAG
+5895 YQVRVLDLAG
-5905 NTGPVVSKTVVVDAT
+5905 NTGPVVSKTVVVDT
-5920 NPLATPNIVSY
+5920 INPTATPTIVSY

-5938 QGTLSSSQATD
+5938 QGTLNSSQATD

-6014 TSSSDFVLT
+6014 TSSSDFILT

-6061 EVVINGKTYTSEPGG
+6061 EVVINGKTYTSQPGG
-6076 AVVVDPAHNTWYVQ
+6076 AVAVDPAHNTWYVQ
-6090 LPDTDALTVSA
+6090 LPDTDVLAASS
-6101 TAYTV
+6101 TAYNV

-6130 AAIDYTPTWTTASK
+6130 AAIDYTPAWTTTSK

-6153 LDSHGMWTVL
+6153 LDTHGMWTVL

-6184 YQSGNNYATSSIAD
+6184 VQSGNNYATSSIAD

-6235 VTVGT
+6235 VNVGT

-6273 LWNNAGTLVG
+6273 LWNNAGMLVG
-6283 NSTTSNSGGSAT
+6283 TSTTANNGGSAT
-6295 VGGAVTGY
+6295 VGGVVNGY

-6337 LINQGNG
+6337 LISQGNG

-6351 TTNTFLSGTGSGAM
+6351 TINTFLSGAGSGAM

-6447 LYTNVGGAS
+6447 LYTNVSNAS

-6561 YGLNAGETYSAVL
+6561 YGLNAGETYNAVL

-6583 NIDQTVNTSWGGLQ
+6583 NIDQTVNTTWGGLQ

-6695 ISGSNFNDILTG
+6695 ISGSNFNDTLTG

-6717 GGNDTLNIGNGGHD
+6717 GGNDTINIGNGGHD

>member
-41 SAVARYVREGNDLL
+41 SAVARYVRDGNDLL
-55 IYLQD
+55 IYMQD

-72 AANTAEQSELVFA
+72 AANTSEQSELVFV
-85 DGQQLTHITF
+85 DGQQLTHVTF

-116 SIAPFLD
+116 SIAPYLD
-123 TVAQTSAFP
+123 IVGQTTAFP

-153 GDGDSKTEVI
+153 GDDDSKTEVV
-163 NNPTPPAEPGNATPS
+163 NNPPPAEPGNATPS

-191 LATND
+191 LSAND
-196 ITDDTTPTFSGSG
+196 TTDDTTPTFSGSG

-216 IKDSNGNT
+216 IKDSNGDT

-229 VDNNGHWSVSLP
+229 VGSDGRWSVDLP

-298 LSGTSSHLVQGTE
+298 LSGTSSHLAQGTE

-363 GAQLLTVDTQPP
+363 GVQLLTVDTQPP

-394 VALVLSGTSNAQA
+394 VALVLSGTSNAEA

-450 ASVSDRAGNT
+450 ASVSDRAGNS
-460 TSHSANFAVDTSAP
+460 TSHSANFTVDTSAP

-549 FVTVTDAAGNTGA
+549 FVTVTDTAGNTGA

-665 TITIDS
+665 TITVDS

-711 VTLNGQTYQGTVQ
+711 VTLNGQTYQGVVQ

-729 SVTVPAANVDALAD
+729 SVTVPAANVGALAD
-743 GNATVTASVNDVAG
+743 GNATVTASVNDIAG

-782 DNVINTPEHIQAQII
+782 DNVINTPEHTQAQII

-831 GVPASVVSGLADGS
+831 GVPASVVSGLVDGS
-845 YPVSVSVTD
+845 YPINVSVTD
-854 KAGNTGSQSLTV
+854 RAGNTGSQSLTV
-866 TVNTTAP
+866 TVNTAAP

-895 QITGTSDQPA
+895 QITGTSDQPVN
-905 GTAITV
+905 TAITV
-911 TLNGQNYAATTDAS
+911 TLNGQNYTTTTDAS

-948 AAVTSSIGNSATA
+948 AAVTSNIGNSNTA

-975 INPVASDDIVNAAEA
+975 INPVATDDIINAAEA
-990 GVAQII
+990 GVAQTI

-1001 GAAVGDKVTVTLG
+1001 GAEDGDTVTITLG
-1014 GTTYTTT
+1014 GNTYTAT
-1021 VLAGLSWSVSVPAA
+1021 VGSNFTWSVSVPAA

-1093 LVITGSSSGLAE
+1093 LVVTGSSSGLAE
-1105 STPLTVTINNVEYIT
+1105 GTPLTVTINNVEYTT

-1130 GITAAQV
+1130 GVTAAQV
-1137 SAWPAGAVNI
+1137 STWPAGTVNI
-1147 AVSGESSAENPVSIT
+1147 AVSGESSAGNSVSIT
-1162 HPVTVDLTPAAITIN
+1162 HPVTVDLTPAAIAIN

-1191 ADLTLSAT
+1191 ADLTLSGT
-1199 TTNVEA
+1199 TTNVEP

-1227 WTATV
+1227 WTATL
-1232 PAADLASLPE
+1232 PAADLTALPE

-1338 LAALT
+1338 LEALT
-1343 DRSHT
+1343 DGSHT

-1383 DDIINATEHGQA
+1383 DDIINAAEHGQA

-1442 GSGPQTITASI
+1442 GSGPQTVMATV
-1453 TDAAGNSDD
+1453 TDAAGNSD
-1462 ASRTVT
+1462 SETHTVT

-1480 IATDDVINATEKGA
+1480 IATDDIINATEKGA
-1494 ELQISGT
+1494 DLQISGT
-1501 SNQPAGTTVTVTLNG
+1501 SNQPAGTTITVTLNG
-1516 RNYTATTDA
+1516 QNYTATTDA
-1525 AGNWSTTVP
+1525 SGNWSTTVP

-1543 ASYTVTANITDSAG
+1543 ASYTVTANVTDSAG
-1557 NSNSVSHNV
+1557 NSNSASHNV
-1566 QVNTALPGVII
+1566 QVNTALPGVTI
-1577 NPVATDDIIN
+1577 NPVASDDIIN

-1691 AQALVITGSSSGLA
+1691 GQALVITGSSSGLA

-1727 TWSLGVPAAN
+1727 TWSLGVPAAD

-1746 DITVSGATSAGNP
+1746 NITVSGTNTAGTTT
-1759 VTITHPVTVDLA
+1759 TITHPVTVDLA

-1794 LTLSGSTSGVEVG
+1794 LTLSGSTSGVEAG

-1827 SWTTSVPAADL
+1827 SWTTTVPAADL

-1843 GDATVLASVSTING
+1843 GDATVQASVSTING

-1899 SSTAEAGQTVTV
+1899 SSNAEAGQTVTV

-1924 DGSWSVSVPTT
+1924 DGSWSVSVPTA
-1935 DLSNLTASQYT
+1935 DLSNLTASPYT
-1946 VSASVSDKAGNPASA
+1946 VSASVNDKAGNPATA
-1961 NHGLAVDLTVPV
+1961 THGLAVDLTVPV

-2015 KTYTTTLG
+2015 KTYTTTLD

-2030 GVPPSDVTALGSG
+2030 GVPAADVTALGSG
-2043 PQTITAAIT
+2043 PQTITATIT
-2052 DAAGNSDDAS
+2052 DIAGNSDDAS

-2085 NATEKGADLQ
+2085 NATEKSADLQ
-2095 ITGTSDQPAG
+2095 ITGTSNQPAG

-2117 TATTDSSGNWGA
+2117 TATTDSSGNWSA

-2141 ANYTVTANVT
+2141 ASYTVTANVT
-2151 DTAGNSNSASHN
+2151 DSAGNSNSASHN

-2182 IINADES
+2182 IINAAES
-2189 DNAQTISGQ
+2189 GNAQTISGQ
-2198 VAGAA
+2198 VTGAA
-2203 AGDTVTITLGG
+2203 AGDTVTVTLGG

-2239 GNGNLTVNASV
+2239 GNGSLTVNASV
-2250 TNGVGNTGSG
+2250 TNVVGNTGNG

-2282 VINSLEH
+2282 VINSIEH
-2289 SQALV
+2289 NQALV

-2326 WSLGVPAVDVSNWP
+2326 WSLGIPAADVSNWP

-2365 VDLAA
+2365 VDLAG

-2418 TTVEANGSWTVNV
+2418 TTVESNGSWTVNV

-2474 INTIASDDILNVS
+2474 INTIAS
-2487 EAGAGIAISGTT
+2487 
-2499 TAQAGQ
+2499 
-2505 TLTVTLNNNT
+2505 
-2515 YQTTV
+2515 
-2520 QADGTWS
+2520 
-2527 VNVPATDLSGLTA
+2527 
-2540 SSYTVT
+2540 
-2546 ATVSDKAGNPA
+2546 
-2557 SADHALAVDVT
+2557 
-2568 APDLTINT
+2568 
-2576 VAGDDIINA
+2576 
-2585 IEHGQALVVS
+2585 
-2595 GTSTGAAAGD
+2595 
-2605 VVTVNLNG
+2605 
-2613 KNYTTT
+2613 
-2619 LDASGNW
+2619 
-2626 SVGIPAGD
+2626 
-2634 VTALATG
+2634 
-2641 SQTIT
+2641 
-2646 ASLSDRAGNSDSTTH
+2646 
-2661 NVTVDLSGP
+2661 
-2670 MLTINTV
+2670 
-2677 SGDDIIN
+2677 
-2684 NAEKTQDLIISGG
+2684 
-2697 SSGLATGTTV
+2697 
-2707 TVMLNGLAYSATT
+2707 
-2720 DSSGNWSVTVPSS
+2720 
-2733 AVGALGEAVYQISAS
+2733 
-2748 ATDSA
+2748 
-2753 GNSGST
+2753 
-2759 THTVNVESLL
+2759 
-2769 PGVIINTVA
+2769 
-2778 GDDIINAAE
+2778 
-2787 IVVAQTISGQVTGT
+2787 
-2801 AVAGNTVIVTIGGNQ
+2801 
-2816 YNATVQSDLSWSV
+2816 
-2829 SVPANVLQ
+2829 
-2837 ALGNGELTISAS
+2837 
-2849 VTNSANNTGTATHD
+2849 
-2863 IVIDANLPGL
+2863 
-2873 RVDTVAGDDVI
+2873 
-2884 NSIEHTQALV
+2884 
-2894 VTGSSTGLAAGT
+2894 
-2906 ALTVVINSVTYGA
+2906 
-2919 TVLADGSWSVGVPAA
+2919 
-2934 DVTNWP
+2934 
-2940 AGTVNIAVS
+2940 
-2949 GTNTA
+2949 
-2954 GTTTSITHPVT
+2954 
-2965 VDLAA
+2965 
-2970 VAITI
+2970 
-2975 NTLSTDDVINAAEK
+2975 
-2989 GSDLQLSGTTSDV
+2989 
-3002 EAGQTITVIFGGKSY
+3002 
-3017 TTTVAA
+3017 
-3023 DNTWGLTIP
+3023 
-3032 AADVATLPDGAA
+3032 
-3044 NVQASVS
+3044 
-3051 NVAGNSAQATHAY
+3051 
-3064 SVDATAPS
+3064 
-3072 VTINTIATDDILNA
+3072 DDILNA

-3176 VAGDDVINAT
+3176 VAGDDIINAT

-3201 TTGNTVSVTIGSTT
+3201 TTGNTVSVTIGTTT
-3215 YTTVLDANGNWSVG
+3215 YTTVLDANGNWSIG

-3252 AGNNGTASHT
+3252 AGNSGTASHT
-3262 VSVALGVPVLA
+3262 VTVALGAPVLA

-3288 GADLAISGTSDQPAG
+3288 GADLAISGSSNQPAG

-3330 AFAVGTLGEAT
+3330 ASRVSALGEAT
-3341 YTVTASAT
+3341 YTVTAAAT
-3349 DADGNSGSASHN
+3349 DSDGNSGSASHN

-3393 SGQVTGAAAGDT
+3393 SGQVTGATAGDT

-3427 DVPAPA
+3427 DVPAAA

-3464 DANLPGLRVDIVAG
+3464 DANLPGLRVDTVAG

-3489 ALVITGSSSGLAA
+3489 ALVITGSSSGLATD
-3502 GSNVTLTINGQTYV
+3502 SNVTLTINGQTYV
-3516 AAVLADGTWS
+3516 AAVLADGSWS

-3539 GAVTITASGNTTAGN
+3539 GTVTITASGSTTAGN

-3564 DLTAVAVSINTI
+3564 DLTAVAVSINAI
-3576 TVDDVINAAEKGA
+3576 TADDVINAAEKGA

-3615 SATVAAN
+3615 TASVAAN

-3634 AALRDGDASAQGS
+3634 AALRNGDASAQAS

-3652 GNSATTT
+3652 GNNATTT
-3659 HAYSVDASA
+3659 HAYSVDASV

-3686 ARVALT
+3686 AGAALT

-3717 IQTDGSWSISVP
+3717 VQTDGSWSISVP
-3729 TADLSALT
+3729 PADLSALT

-3776 GDDVINATEHALAQI
+3776 GDDVINATEHAQAQI

-3802 STVTVTIGSSTFTT
+3802 STVTVTIGTNTFTT

-3855 STTHQVTVNTGLPT
+3855 SATHQVTVNTGLPS

-3884 EKGQPLTISGGST
+3884 EKGQPLTISGSST

-3919 ASGNWILTV
+3919 AAGNWTLTV

-3937 QANYTVSASATSA
+3937 QANYIVSASATSA

-3987 ADQTISGV
+3987 AAQTISGV

-4016 TVQSNLSWSVSVPT
+4016 QVQADLSWSVSVPA

-4108 INGTPYSATVQ
+4108 INGTAYSATVQ

-4138 GPLTVE
+4138 GALTVE
-4144 VAGQSSADTPVSVSH
+4144 VDGQSSAGNPVGVSH

-4172 NTVASDD
+4172 STVASDD

-4228 PAADLATLPDG
+4228 PAADLAILPDG

-4281 NAAEAG
+4281 NATEAG
-4287 SPLTISG
+4287 SPLIISG
-4294 TSTAETGQTVAVTL
+4294 TSTAETGQTVTVTL
-4308 NGTNYQTTVQAD
+4308 NGATYSGNVQAD
-4320 GSWSVSVPTSALGAL
+4320 GSWSVSVPPSALGAL

-4364 TAPVLTINTVA
+4364 TAPVLTINTVV

-4390 ISGTSSGGEAGD
+4390 ISGTSTGGEAGD

-4414 TTLDAAGNWSVG
+4414 TTLDASGNWSVG

-4431 VTALG
+4431 VAALG

-4456 SRTVTVSLSA
+4456 SRTVTVSLTA

-4489 ALSGTSDQPAGTAI
+4489 ALSGISDQPAGTAI

-4514 TTDAS
+4514 TTDSS

-4528 SAVSALGEATYSV
+4528 SAVSALGEASYSV

-4561 NTALPGVTLNPV
+4561 NTALPGVTINPV
-4573 ATDDII
+4573 TTDDII

-4605 ELGGKTYSATV
+4605 ELGGKTYTATV
-4616 QPDLSWSVSVP
+4616 QADLSWNVSVP

-4684 AQAQVITG
+4684 SQAQVITG
-4692 SSSGFATGT
+4692 SSSGFAAGT

-4722 SVGVPAADVSN
+4722 SVGVPATDVSN

-4760 VDLTTVAI
+4760 VDLTTVAVSI
-4768 SMNSITSDDV
+4768 NSITSDDV

-4792 STSGVEAGQTVTVTF
+4792 STSGVEAGQTVTITF
-4807 GGKTYTSAVAANGSW
+4807 GGKTYTTTVAANGSW
-4822 STTVPAADMAA
+4822 STTVPAVDMAT

-4888 TVSGTSTAQT
+4888 TVSGTSTAET

-4929 LSALAN
+4929 LTALAN
-4935 NGYTLTATVSDQAGN
+4935 NGYTLTASVSDLAGN

-5031 GLADGTVTISATIQS
+5031 GLADGTVTISATITDSAGNSSTQTHNVQVNTAAVSLSVSTISGDNIINAAEAGSALTLSGTGTNFAAGTVVTVLLNGKGYSATIQS

-5180 GQATHAL
+5180 GQTTHAL

-5234 NGQTWSAT
+5234 NGQSWTAT

-5290 DVPTVTIN
+5290 DVPSVTIN

-5346 SWSYTLGSA
+5346 SWSYTLGSV

-5401 LQADTGLSA
+5401 LQADTGLSS

-5439 IDGGTTWTTL
+5439 IDGGVTWTTL

-5463 LTDGNYLYQV
+5463 LTDGSYLYQV

-5489 VVIDTTAP
+5489 VVIDTIAP

-5506 SAITTDTGLI
+5506 NAITTDTGLI
-5516 ANDFVTSDTTLA
+5516 TNDFVTSDTTLA
-5528 VSGTLGAT
+5528 VSGTLGAA
-5536 LSAGEFA
+5536 LSSGEFA

-5553 QNLSVSGLTWSYLD
+5553 QNLSVSGLTWTYLD
-5567 GRTLTDGNYNY
+5567 GRTLSDGNYNY

-5648 AQISLDGGVTWATL
+5648 AQISLDGGVTWTTL
-5662 TVVGTNWSY
+5662 TVIGTSWSY
-5671 ADGRTLTDGSWN
+5671 ADGRTLTDGTWN

-5719 GISDDTGTSSSDF
+5719 GISDDTGASSSDF
-5732 ITSDTTLTV
+5732 ITSDTSLTV

-5752 EFAQISIDNG
+5752 EFAQISTDNG

-5800 GNVGATG
+5800 GNVGATS

-5863 SLDSGATWTTLTTN
+5863 SLDGGATWITLTTN

-5895 YQIRVLDLAG
+5895 YQVRVLDLAG
-5905 NTGPVVSKTVVVDAT
+5905 NTGPVVSKTVVVDT
-5920 NPLATPNIVSY
+5920 INPTATPTIVSY

-5960 APLASGEV
+5960 GPLASGEV

-6014 TSSSDFVLT
+6014 TASSDFVLT

-6090 LPDTDALTVSA
+6090 LPDTDALAASA
-6101 TAYTV
+6101 TAYNV

-6295 VGGAVTGY
+6295 VGGAVTG
-6303 LSLNEGSGVDLNND
+6303 
-6317 GRVDLVQ
+6317 
-6324 HTYNLNNYYTLSS
+6324 
-6337 LINQGNG
+6337 
-6344 TFVWGQN
+6344 
-6351 TTNTFLSGTGSGAM
+6351 
-6365 SSSVSMT
+6365 
-6372 WADFD
+6372 
-6377 GDGDMDLFLPASQ
+6377 
-6390 GRANYGSLL
+6390 
-6399 FNTNGVLGSPVAV
+6399 
-6412 GATATTYASQ
+6412 
-6422 FSLAVD
+6422 
-6428 WNHDGLMDIAR
+6428 
-6439 IAQTGQSY
+6439 
-6447 LYTNVGGAS
+6447 
-6456 NWTQSALGGSQSGT
+6456 
-6470 TSGVAAM
+6470 
-6477 DYDWDGAV
+6477 
-6485 DVLVTKQSGSVFLIR
+6485 
-6500 NTNTVSYG
+6500 
-6508 TSLHLRITDPNGI
+6508 
-6521 NVYYGNTVK
+6521 
-6530 LYNSAGVLVATQ
+6530 
-6542 IINPQSGMGVND
+6542 
-6554 TSALVNF
+6554 
-6561 YGLNAGETYSAVL
+6561 
-6574 IKSTGTTAS
+6574 
-6583 NIDQTVNTSWGGLQ
+6583 
-6597 ATDATHAYDLSA
+6597 DLS
-6609 EAGTASN
+6609 
-6616 NGKFVGTGYNDTFFA
+6616 
-6631 TAGTDTYDGSGGWV
+6631 
-6645 YSSGTGTWL
+6645 
-6654 ANGGMD
+6654 
-6660 VVDFRL
+6660 
-6666 STVGVTAN
+6666 
-6674 LSVTTAQATGFNTS
+6674 
-6688 TFTNIEG
+6688 
-6695 ISGSNFNDILTG
+6695 
-6707 SSGDN
+6707 
-6712 QLEGR
+6712 
-6717 GGNDTLNIGNGGHD
+6717 
-6731 TLLYKLLNAS
+6731 
-6741 DATGGNGSDVVNGF
+6741 
-6755 TVGTWEGTADTDRID
+6755 
-6770 IRELLQGSG
+6770 
-6779 YTGNGKASYVNGV
+6779 
-6792 ATLDAQ
+6792 
-6798 AGNIGD
+6798 
-6804 FVKVTQSGS
+6804 
-6813 DTIVQIDRD
+6813 
-6822 GTGGTFATTNVVTL
+6822 
-6836 TGVHTDLA
+6836 
-6844 TLLANHQLMVV
+6844 

>member
-55 IYLQD
+55 IYMQD

-85 DGQQLTHITF
+85 DGQQLTHVTF

-123 TVAQTSAFP
+123 TVSQTSAFP

-298 LSGTSSHLVQGTE
+298 LSGTSSHLAQGTE

-352 SGKDATGNTVT
+352 SGKDTTGNTVT
-363 GAQLLTVDTQPP
+363 SAQLLTVDTQPP

-394 VALVLSGTSNAQA
+394 VALVLSGTSNAEA

-422 TVGSDGTWQVTL
+422 TVGSDGTWEVTL

-460 TSHSANFAVDTSAP
+460 TSHSANFTVDTSAP

-665 TITIDS
+665 TITVDS

-711 VTLNGQTYQGTVQ
+711 VTLKGQTYQGVVQ
-724 PDGTW
+724 SDGTW
-729 SVTVPAANVDALAD
+729 SVTVPAANVGALAD

-757 NPTSVSRVAL
+757 NPSSVSRVAL

-782 DNVINTPEHIQAQII
+782 DNVINTPEHAQAQII

-866 TVNTTAP
+866 TVNTAAP

-880 AGDDVINASEKGADL
+880 AGDDVINASEKGADV

-911 TLNGQNYAATTDAS
+911 TLNGQNYTATTDAS

-990 GVAQII
+990 GVAQTI

-1001 GAAVGDKVTVTLG
+1001 GAAVGDTVTVTLG
-1014 GTTYTTT
+1014 GNTYTTT
-1021 VLAGLSWSVSVPAA
+1021 VQANLSWSVSVPAE

-1093 LVITGSSSGLAE
+1093 LVVTGSSSGLAE
-1105 STPLTVTINNVEYIT
+1105 GTPLTVTINNVEYTT

-1137 SAWPAGAVNI
+1137 STWPAGTVNI
-1147 AVSGESSAENPVSIT
+1147 AVSGESSAGNPISIT

-1191 ADLTLSAT
+1191 ANLTLSGT
-1199 TTNVEA
+1199 TTNVEP

-1232 PAADLASLPE
+1232 PAADLAALPE
-1242 GSASAQASV
+1242 GSASVQASV

-1262 HNYSV
+1262 HSYSV

-1296 SGSTT
+1296 SGTTT

-1343 DRSHT
+1343 DGSHT

-1383 DDIINATEHGQA
+1383 DDIINAAEHGQA

-1408 DVVTVTLNS
+1408 DVVSVTLNS

-1428 NWSVGVPAADVTAL
+1428 NWSVG
-1442 GSGPQTITASI
+1442 
-1453 TDAAGNSDD
+1453 
-1462 ASRTVT
+1462 
-1468 VNLTAPTIGINT
+1468 
-1480 IATDDVINATEKGA
+1480 
-1494 ELQISGT
+1494 
-1501 SNQPAGTTVTVTLNG
+1501 
-1516 RNYTATTDA
+1516 
-1525 AGNWSTTVP
+1525 
-1534 ASAVGALGE
+1534 
-1543 ASYTVTANITDSAG
+1543 
-1557 NSNSVSHNV
+1557 
-1566 QVNTALPGVII
+1566 
-1577 NPVATDDIIN
+1577 
-1587 AAESGVAQTISGQV
+1587 
-1601 TGAAAGDTVT
+1601 
-1611 VTLGGKTY
+1611 
-1619 TATVQGNL
+1619 
-1627 SWSVDVPAA
+1627 VPAA

-1746 DITVSGATSAGNP
+1746 NITVSGATSAGNP

-1794 LTLSGSTSGVEVG
+1794 LTLSGSTSGVEPG

-1827 SWTTSVPAADL
+1827 SWTTTVPAADL

-1843 GDATVLASVSTING
+1843 GDATVQASVSTING

-1884 ILNAAEAGNPLTISG
+1884 ILNAAEAG
-1899 SSTAEAGQTVTV
+1899 QMVTV

-1924 DGSWSVSVPTT
+1924 DGSWSVSVPTA

-1946 VSASVSDKAGNPASA
+1946 VSASVSDKAGNPASTT
-1961 NHGLAVDLTVPV
+1961 HGLAVDLTVPV

-2015 KTYTTTLG
+2015 KTYTTTLD

-2030 GVPPSDVTALGSG
+2030 GVPLSDVTALGSG
-2043 PQTITAAIT
+2043 PHTITAAIT

-2071 PTIGINTIASDDVI
+2071 PTIGINTIATDDVI

-2095 ITGTSDQPAG
+2095 ITGTSNQPAG

-2117 TATTDSSGNWGA
+2117 TATTDASGNWSA

-2151 DTAGNSNSASHN
+2151 DKAGNSNSASHN

-2182 IINADES
+2182 IINAAEAG
-2189 DNAQTISGQ
+2189 NAQTISGQ
-2198 VAGAA
+2198 VTGAA
-2203 AGDTVTITLGG
+2203 QGDTVTVTLGG

-2228 VSVPAADIQAI
+2228 VDVPAADIQAL
-2239 GNGNLTVNASV
+2239 GNGDLTVNVSV

-2307 LTVEINNVTYGAT
+2307 LTVVINNITYAST

-2326 WSLGVPAVDVSNWP
+2326 WNLGVPAADVSNWP

-2365 VDLAA
+2365 VDLAG

-2431 PPADLAALPDGAGNV
+2431 PPADLSTLPDGAGNV

-2452 INGNSAQADR
+2452 INGNNAQADR

-2487 EAGAGIAISGTT
+2487 EAGAGITISGTT

-2557 SADHALAVDVT
+2557 NADYSLAVDIT

-2626 SVGIPAGD
+2626 SVGIPAAD

-2670 MLTINTV
+2670 TLTINTV

-2684 NAEKTQDLIISGG
+2684 STEKTQDLTISGV

-2720 DSSGNWSVTVPSS
+2720 DGSGNWSVTVPAS

-2849 VTNSANNTGTATHD
+2849 VTNSANNTGTTTHD

-2884 NSIEHTQALV
+2884 NSIEHVQALV
-2894 VTGSSTGLAAGT
+2894 VTGSSTGLAAGA
-2906 ALTVVINSVTYGA
+2906 ALTVVINGVTYGA
-2919 TVLADGSWSVGVPAA
+2919 TVLADGTWSVGVPAA

-2954 GTTTSITHPVT
+2954 GTTTSISHPVT

-2975 NTLSTDDVINAAEK
+2975 NTLSTDNVINSAEK
-2989 GSDLQLSGTTSDV
+2989 GSDLQLSGTTSGV

-3017 TTTVAA
+3017 TTTVAT
-3023 DNTWGLTIP
+3023 DNSWELTIP
-3032 AADVATLPDGAA
+3032 AADLATLPDGAA
-3044 NVQASVS
+3044 NIQASVS
-3051 NVAGNSAQATHAY
+3051 NVAGNSAQATHVY

-3072 VTINTIATDDILNA
+3072 VTINTIASDDILNA
-3086 AEAGSALTIS
+3086 NEAGSALTIS

-3131 TGDLANLTA
+3131 TGNLANLTA
-3140 SPYTVSAAVSD
+3140 SSYTVNASVSD

-3176 VAGDDVINAT
+3176 VAGDDIINAT

-3201 TTGNTVSVTIGSTT
+3201 TTGNTVSVTIGTTT
-3215 YTTVLDANGNWSVG
+3215 YTTALDANGNWSIG

-3252 AGNNGTASHT
+3252 AGNSGTASHT
-3262 VSVALGVPVLA
+3262 VTVALGAPVLA

-3315 TTTADA
+3315 TTTVDA
-3321 SGNWSVTVP
+3321 SGSWSVTILAPRVS
-3330 AFAVGTLGEAT
+3330 ALGEAT
-3341 YTVTASAT
+3341 YTVTAAAT

-3379 DIINAAEAGVDQTI
+3379 DIINAAEAGADQTI

-3405 VTVTLGGA
+3405 VTITLGGA
-3413 TYTATVQANLSWSV
+3413 TYTATVQANLNWSV
-3427 DVPAPA
+3427 NVPASA
-3433 LQALGN
+3433 LQALSN

-3464 DANLPGLRVDIVAG
+3464 DANLPGLRVDTVAG
-3478 DDVVNIIEHGQ
+3478 DDVVNIIEHNQ
-3489 ALVITGSSSGLAA
+3489 ALVITGSSSDLAA

-3516 AAVLADGTWS
+3516 AAVLADGSWS

-3539 GAVTITASGNTTAGN
+3539 GTVTITASGNTTAGN

-3564 DLTAVAVSINTI
+3564 DLTAVAVSINAI

-3634 AALRDGDASAQGS
+3634 AALRDGDASAQAS

-3686 ARVALT
+3686 AGAALT

-3703 TVTVTLNGANYTGT
+3703 TVTVTLNGTNYTGT
-3717 IQTDGSWSISVP
+3717 VQTDGSWSVSVP
-3729 TADLSALT
+3729 PADLSALT

-3743 SAAVSDKAGNPAS
+3743 NAAVSDKAGNPAS

-3776 GDDVINATEHALAQI
+3776 GDDVINATEHAQAQI

-3802 STVTVTIGSSTFTT
+3802 STVTVTIGTNTFTT

-3846 VTDAAGNSG
+3846 VTDAGGNSG

-3919 ASGNWILTV
+3919 ASGNWTLTV

-3965 GLPGVTINTV
+3965 GLPGVTIDTV

-3987 ADQTISGV
+3987 TAQTISGV

-4016 TVQSNLSWSVSVPT
+4016 EVQPDLSWSVTVPA

-4039 DLTITASVTNAN
+4039 DLTINASVTNAN

-4099 NAGVPLTIT
+4099 NAGAVLTVT
-4108 INGTPYSATVQ
+4108 INSVAYSTTVQ

-4129 AANVSAWPA
+4129 AASVSAWPA

-4144 VAGQSSADTPVSVSH
+4144 VAGQSSANNPVSVSH

-4308 NGTNYQTTVQAD
+4308 NGATYTGTVQAD

-4335 SASNY
+4335 NASNY
-4340 TVSATVNDKAGNP
+4340 TVSATVNDKADNP

-4414 TTLDAAGNWSVG
+4414 TTLDASGNWSVG

-4561 NTALPGVTLNPV
+4561 NTALPGITINPV

-4579 NAAEAGSAQTI
+4579 NASEAGSAQTI

-4605 ELGGKTYSATV
+4605 ELGGKTYTATV
-4616 QPDLSWSVSVP
+4616 QADLSWNVSVP

-4692 SSSGFATGT
+4692 SSSGFAAGT

-4792 STSGVEAGQTVTVTF
+4792 STSGVEAGQTVTITF
-4807 GGKTYTSAVAANGSW
+4807 GGKTYTSTVAANGSW
-4822 STTVPAADMAA
+4822 STTVPAADLAA
-4833 LRDGDASAQVRVT
+4833 LSDGDASAQVRVT

-4863 AAPTVTINTIA
+4863 AALTVTINTIA

-4888 TVSGTSTAQT
+4888 TVSGTSTAET

-4909 NYQTTV
+4909 TYQTTV

-4929 LSALAN
+4929 LTALAN
-4935 NGYTLTATVSDQAGN
+4935 NGYTLTATVSDLAGN

-5031 GLADGTVTISATIQS
+5031 GLADGTVTISATITDSAGNSSTQTHNVQVNTAAVSLSVSTISGDNLINAAEAGSALTLSGTGTNFATGTVVTVLLNGKGYSATIQS

-5059 AALSDGTSYTVS
+5059 AALADGTSYTVS

-5180 GQATHAL
+5180 GQTTHTL

-5439 IDGGTTWTTL
+5439 IDGGVTWTTL

-5528 VSGTLGAT
+5528 VNGTLGAA
-5536 LSAGEFA
+5536 LSVGEFA

-5611 IAGISDD
+5611 IASISDD

-5641 ALAADER
+5641 TLAADER
-5648 AQISLDGGVTWATL
+5648 AQISLDGGVTWTTL
-5662 TVVGTNWSY
+5662 TVVGTSWSY
-5671 ADGRTLTDGSWN
+5671 ADGRTLTDGTWN

-5696 QTATQNVVV
+5696 
-5705 DTTSPEAAKSITIT
+5705 
-5719 GISDDTGTSSSDF
+5719 
-5732 ITSDTTLTV
+5732 
-5741 RGVLG
+5741 
-5746 AALGAN
+5746 
-5752 EFAQISIDNG
+5752 
-5762 ATWVNVTL
+5762 
-5770 AADGLNWSYVD
+5770 
-5781 GRTLTNGTTTWQ
+5781 
-5793 VRVVDLA
+5793 
-5800 GNVGATG
+5800 
-5807 SQSAQIDTVNP
+5807 
-5818 AQVLTIASISTD
+5818 
-5830 TGSSATDFITSD
+5830 
-5842 TTLTLTGSL
+5842 
-5851 GAGLASGEVAQI
+5851 
-5863 SLDSGATWTTLTTN
+5863 
-5877 GTQWTYT
+5877 
-5884 DSRTLTDGSYV
+5884 
-5895 YQIRVLDLAG
+5895 
-5905 NTGPVVSKTVVVDAT
+5905 
-5920 NPLATPNIVSY
+5920 
-5931 TDDVGQR
+5931 
-5938 QGTLSSSQATD
+5938 
-5949 DTTPLLNGVLS
+5949 
-5960 APLASGEV
+5960 
-5968 VYLYRNG
+5968 
-5975 LLLGAVTMVGALNWT
+5975 
-5990 YSDSGL
+5990 
-5996 VSGAYTY
+5996 
-6003 SARVVDLAGNI
+6003 
-6014 TSSSDFVLT
+6014 
-6023 VDTSIPT
+6023 
-6030 TLAQITSQTTRDT
+6030 
-6043 TPIISGVITAALA
+6043 
-6056 SGQYV
+6056 
-6061 EVVINGKTYTSEPGG
+6061 
-6076 AVVVDPAHNTWYVQ
+6076 
-6090 LPDTDALTVSA
+6090 
-6101 TAYTV
+6101 
-6106 TAQVKSSAGNGN
+6106 
-6118 NANISNGTVTVN
+6118 
-6130 AAIDYTPTWTTASK
+6130 
-6144 TTAWGLTYG
+6144 
-6153 LDSHGMWTVL
+6153 
-6163 ANQQVM
+6163 
-6169 QSTDPLTWSKTALTL
+6169 
-6184 YQSGNNYATSSIAD
+6184 
-6198 YDRNGTGDLFI
+6198 
-6209 TRDDYGTGY
+6209 
-6218 INGFTNNGD
+6218 
-6227 GTFSSAIQ
+6227 
-6235 VTVGT
+6235 
-6240 LTWYGSIVAFD
+6240 
-6251 KEGDGYLDF
+6251 
-6260 WIGDAGGP
+6260 
-6268 DSNTF
+6268 
-6273 LWNNAGTLVG
+6273 
-6283 NSTTSNSGGSAT
+6283 
-6295 VGGAVTGY
+6295 
-6303 LSLNEGSGVDLNND
+6303 
-6317 GRVDLVQ
+6317 
-6324 HTYNLNNYYTLSS
+6324 
-6337 LINQGNG
+6337 
-6344 TFVWGQN
+6344 
-6351 TTNTFLSGTGSGAM
+6351 
-6365 SSSVSMT
+6365 
-6372 WADFD
+6372 
-6377 GDGDMDLFLPASQ
+6377 
-6390 GRANYGSLL
+6390 
-6399 FNTNGVLGSPVAV
+6399 
-6412 GATATTYASQ
+6412 
-6422 FSLAVD
+6422 
-6428 WNHDGLMDIAR
+6428 
-6439 IAQTGQSY
+6439 
-6447 LYTNVGGAS
+6447 
-6456 NWTQSALGGSQSGT
+6456 
-6470 TSGVAAM
+6470 
-6477 DYDWDGAV
+6477 
-6485 DVLVTKQSGSVFLIR
+6485 
-6500 NTNTVSYG
+6500 
-6508 TSLHLRITDPNGI
+6508 
-6521 NVYYGNTVK
+6521 
-6530 LYNSAGVLVATQ
+6530 
-6542 IINPQSGMGVND
+6542 
-6554 TSALVNF
+6554 
-6561 YGLNAGETYSAVL
+6561 
-6574 IKSTGTTAS
+6574 
-6583 NIDQTVNTSWGGLQ
+6583 
-6597 ATDATHAYDLSA
+6597 
-6609 EAGTASN
+6609 
-6616 NGKFVGTGYNDTFFA
+6616 
-6631 TAGTDTYDGSGGWV
+6631 
-6645 YSSGTGTWL
+6645 
-6654 ANGGMD
+6654 
-6660 VVDFRL
+6660 
-6666 STVGVTAN
+6666 
-6674 LSVTTAQATGFNTS
+6674 
-6688 TFTNIEG
+6688 
-6695 ISGSNFNDILTG
+6695 
-6707 SSGDN
+6707 
-6712 QLEGR
+6712 
-6717 GGNDTLNIGNGGHD
+6717 
-6731 TLLYKLLNAS
+6731 
-6741 DATGGNGSDVVNGF
+6741 
-6755 TVGTWEGTADTDRID
+6755 
-6770 IRELLQGSG
+6770 
-6779 YTGNGKASYVNGV
+6779 
-6792 ATLDAQ
+6792 
-6798 AGNIGD
+6798 
-6804 FVKVTQSGS
+6804 
-6813 DTIVQIDRD
+6813 
-6822 GTGGTFATTNVVTL
+6822 
-6836 TGVHTDLA
+6836 
-6844 TLLANHQLMVV
+6844 

>member
-1 MSLIIDVISRKTS
+1 M
-14 VKQTLINPGDVTV
+14 
-27 VIYEPS
+27 
-33 VVQVHAQA
+33 A
-41 SAVARYVREGNDLL
+41 
-55 IYLQD
+55 
-60 GTVIRCN
+60 
-67 GYFLQ
+67 
-72 AANTAEQSELVFA
+72 
-85 DGQQLTHITF
+85 
-95 ADTAAGGL
+95 
-103 APVELTAQTTAIE
+103 
-116 SIAPFLD
+116 
-123 TVAQTSAFP
+123 
-132 WGWLAGAAV
+132 
-141 GGGALGALLASG
+141 
-153 GDGDSKTEVI
+153 
-163 NNPTPPAEPGNATPS
+163 
-178 FLVTDNQGDQRGI
+178 
-191 LATND
+191 
-196 ITDDTTPTFSGSG
+196 TDD
-209 QAGATIQ
+209 I
-216 IKDSNGNT
+216 
-224 IASTQ
+224 
-229 VDNNGHWSVSLP
+229 
-241 TQSAGEHTW
+241 
-250 SVVQIVGST
+250 
-259 ITDAGSITLTI
+259 
-270 DNSQASV
+270 
-277 QVATTAGDNIIN
+277 
-289 ASEQAAGFT
+289 
-298 LSGTSSHLVQGTE
+298 
-311 LTVTLNGKT
+311 
-320 YTTSVGANGAW
+320 
-331 SVQVPTADAQALGEG
+331 
-346 NQAVLV
+346 
-352 SGKDATGNTVT
+352 
-363 GAQLLTVDTQPP
+363 
-375 TLAINTIAQDN
+375 
-386 IISAAEHN
+386 
-394 VALVLSGTSNAQA
+394 
-407 GQTVTLTVN
+407 
-416 GKSHTA
+416 
-422 TVGSDGTWQVTL
+422 
-434 PATEVQALAE
+434 
-444 GNYAVN
+444 
-450 ASVSDRAGNT
+450 
-460 TSHSANFAVDTSAP
+460 
-474 VVSVNTVA
+474 
-482 GDDILN
+482 
-488 NAEQAVAQ
+488 
-496 IISGQVS
+496 
-503 GASPGDTV
+503 
-511 TVKLGTHVLTGIVLA
+511 
-526 DGSWNVALDPAVTR
+526 
-540 TLDRGANTI
+540 
-549 FVTVTDAAGNTGA
+549 
-562 ASRAITLVGVS
+562 
-573 PLITINTVSGDDI
+573 
-586 ISGAEKGAPLTLT
+586 
-599 GSTQQ
+599 
-604 AETGQTVTVTL
+604 
-615 AGQSFTTTVQA
+615 
-626 DGSWS
+626 
-631 LTVPAAAMG
+631 
-640 NLPDGAVAITASVT
+640 
-654 DLSGNTGNTSR
+654 
-665 TITIDS
+665 
-671 QAPALSIDPL
+671 
-681 TADNI
+681 
-686 INAAESGQ
+686 
-694 DLPITGTT
+694 
-702 DAQPGQTVT
+702 
-711 VTLNGQTYQGTVQ
+711 
-724 PDGTW
+724 
-729 SVTVPAANVDALAD
+729 
-743 GNATVTASVNDVAG
+743 
-757 NPTSVSRVAL
+757 
-767 VDATPPVVTINPVAT
+767 
-782 DNVINTPEHIQAQII
+782 
-797 SGTVTGA
+797 
-804 QAGDIVTVTLNNVD
+804 
-818 YTTVVDGSGNWSL
+818 
-831 GVPASVVSGLADGS
+831 
-845 YPVSVSVTD
+845 
-854 KAGNTGSQSLTV
+854 
-866 TVNTTAP
+866 
-873 LIGINSI
+873 
-880 AGDDVINASEKGADL
+880 INASEKGAD
-895 QITGTSDQPA
+895 
-905 GTAITV
+905 
-911 TLNGQNYAATTDAS
+911 
-925 GNWSVTVPASAV
+925 
-937 TALGQANYTVT
+937 
-948 AAVTSSIGNSATA
+948 
-961 SHNVLVDSA
+961 
-970 LPGVT
+970 
-975 INPVASDDIVNAAEA
+975 
-990 GVAQII
+990 
-996 SGQVT
+996 
-1001 GAAVGDKVTVTLG
+1001 
-1014 GTTYTTT
+1014 
-1021 VLAGLSWSVSVPAA
+1021 
-1035 DIQALGNGDLTVSAS
+1035 
-1050 VTNQNGNTGSGTRD
+1050 
-1064 ITIDA
+1064 
-1069 NLPGLRVDT
+1069 
-1078 VAGDDVVNIIEHGQA
+1078 
-1093 LVITGSSSGLAE
+1093 
-1105 STPLTVTINNVEYIT
+1105 
-1120 AVQAD
+1120 
-1125 GSWSV
+1125 
-1130 GITAAQV
+1130 
-1137 SAWPAGAVNI
+1137 
-1147 AVSGESSAENPVSIT
+1147 
-1162 HPVTVDLTPAAITIN
+1162 
-1177 TIATDDVINAAEKG
+1177 
-1191 ADLTLSAT
+1191 
-1199 TTNVEA
+1199 
-1205 GQTVTVTFG
+1205 
-1214 GKNYTASVASDGS
+1214 
-1227 WTATV
+1227 
-1232 PAADLASLPE
+1232 
-1242 GSASAQASV
+1242 
-1251 SNINGNSASAV
+1251 
-1262 HNYSV
+1262 
-1267 DSSAPT
+1267 
-1273 IIINT
+1273 
-1278 VASDN
+1278 
-1283 IVNASEADAGVTV
+1283 
-1296 SGSTT
+1296 
-1301 AEAGQIVTVTLNSPT
+1301 
-1316 VQTYQ
+1316 
-1321 ATVQA
+1321 
-1326 DGSWSINIPAAD
+1326 
-1338 LAALT
+1338 
-1343 DRSHT
+1343 
-1348 LTATVN
+1348 
-1354 DKAGNPA
+1354 
-1361 STTHNLAVDL
+1361 
-1371 TVPVLTINTIAG
+1371 
-1383 DDIINATEHGQA
+1383 
-1395 LVISGSSTGGEAG
+1395 
-1408 DVVTVTLNS
+1408 
-1417 KTYTTTLDASG
+1417 
-1428 NWSVGVPAADVTAL
+1428 
-1442 GSGPQTITASI
+1442 
-1453 TDAAGNSDD
+1453 
-1462 ASRTVT
+1462 
-1468 VNLTAPTIGINT
+1468 
-1480 IATDDVINATEKGA
+1480 
-1494 ELQISGT
+1494 LQISGT
-1501 SNQPAGTTVTVTLNG
+1501 SNQPAGTTITLALNG
-1516 RNYTATTDA
+1516 QNYTATTDA

-1543 ASYTVTANITDSAG
+1543 ASYTVTANVTDSAG
-1557 NSNSVSHNV
+1557 NSNSASHNV
-1566 QVNTALPGVII
+1566 QVNTALPGVTI

-1587 AAESGVAQTISGQV
+1587 AAESGNAQTISGQV

-1611 VTLGGKTY
+1611 VTFGGKTY

-1641 GNGDLTVNASVTNGV
+1641 GNGNLTVNASVTNGV

-1705 AGAALTVVINN
+1705 AGAALTVVINT
-1716 VTYGATVLADG
+1716 VTYAATVLADG
-1727 TWSLGVPAAN
+1727 TWSVGVPAAD
-1737 VGNWPAGTV
+1737 VSNWPAGTV
-1746 DITVSGATSAGNP
+1746 NITVSGTNTAGTTS
-1759 VTITHPVTVDLA
+1759 TITHPVTVDLA

-1786 NAAEKSAD
+1786 NAAEKGAD

-1827 SWTTSVPAADL
+1827 SWTTTVPAADL
-1838 SALRD
+1838 SVLRD
-1843 GDATVLASVSTING
+1843 GDATVQASVSTING

-1911 TLNGVTYT
+1911 TLNGVTYS
-1919 GTVQA
+1919 GSVQA
-1924 DGSWSVSVPTT
+1924 DGSWSVSLPTA

-2015 KTYTTTLG
+2015 KTYTTMLD

-2030 GVPPSDVTALGSG
+2030 GVPAADVTALGSG

-2062 RTVTVNLTA
+2062 RTVTVNLAA
-2071 PTIGINTIASDDVI
+2071 PTIGINTIATDDVI
-2085 NATEKGADLQ
+2085 KATEKGADLQ
-2095 ITGTSDQPAG
+2095 ITGTSNQPAG

-2117 TATTDSSGNWGA
+2117 TATTDSNGNWSA

-2182 IINADES
+2182 IINAAES
-2189 DNAQTISGQ
+2189 GNAQTISGQ
-2198 VAGAA
+2198 VTGAA
-2203 AGDTVTITLGG
+2203 QGDTVTVTLGG
-2214 NTYTATVQANLSWS
+2214 NTYTATVQSNLSWS
-2228 VSVPAADIQAI
+2228 VDVPAADIQAL
-2239 GNGNLTVNASV
+2239 GNGDLTVNASV

-2282 VINSLEH
+2282 VINSIEH
-2289 SQALV
+2289 NQALV

-2340 AGTVD
+2340 AGTVN

-2365 VDLAA
+2365 VDLAG

-2487 EAGAGIAISGTT
+2487 EAGAGITISGTT

-2520 QADGTWS
+2520 LADGTWS
-2527 VNVPATDLSGLTA
+2527 VNVPAADLSGLTA

-2557 SADHALAVDVT
+2557 SADHALVVDIT

-2605 VVTVNLNG
+2605 VVTVTLNG

-2626 SVGIPAGD
+2626 SVGIPAAD

-2661 NVTVDLSGP
+2661 DVTVDLSGP
-2670 MLTINTV
+2670 TLTINTV
-2677 SGDDIIN
+2677 S
-2684 NAEKTQDLIISGG
+2684 
-2697 SSGLATGTTV
+2697 
-2707 TVMLNGLAYSATT
+2707 
-2720 DSSGNWSVTVPSS
+2720 
-2733 AVGALGEAVYQISAS
+2733 
-2748 ATDSA
+2748 
-2753 GNSGST
+2753 
-2759 THTVNVESLL
+2759 
-2769 PGVIINTVA
+2769 

-2849 VTNSANNTGTATHD
+2849 LTNSANNTGTATHD

-2894 VTGSSTGLAAGT
+2894 ITGSSSGLAAGA

-2919 TVLADGSWSVGVPAA
+2919 TVLADGSWSVGVPVA

-2954 GTTTSITHPVT
+2954 GTTTSISHPVT

-2989 GSDLQLSGTTSDV
+2989 GSDLQLSGTTSGV

-3032 AADVATLPDGAA
+3032 AVDVATLPDGAA

-3051 NVAGNSAQATHAY
+3051 NVAGNSTQATHAY

-3131 TGDLANLTA
+3131 TGDLASLTA
-3140 SPYTVSAAVSD
+3140 SSYTVNASVSD
-3151 KAGNPASATHN
+3151 KARNSASATHN

-3176 VAGDDVINAT
+3176 VAGDDIINAT
-3186 EHAQAQ
+3186 EHGQAQ

-3201 TTGNTVSVTIGSTT
+3201 TTGNTVSVTIGTTT
-3215 YTTVLDANGNWSVG
+3215 YTTVLDANGNWSIG

-3252 AGNNGTASHT
+3252 AGNSGTASHT
-3262 VSVALGVPVLA
+3262 VTVALGAPVLA

-3282 INATEK
+3282 INAAEK
-3288 GADLAISGTSDQPAG
+3288 GADLAITGTSNQPAG

-3330 AFAVGTLGEAT
+3330 ASRVSALGEAT
-3341 YTVTASAT
+3341 YTVTAAAT

-3379 DIINAAEAGVDQTI
+3379 DIINAAEAGVEQTI

-3427 DVPAPA
+3427 DVPASA
-3433 LQALGN
+3433 LQELGN

-3464 DANLPGLRVDIVAG
+3464 DANLPGLRVDTVAG

-3526 VGVPAADVSAWPA
+3526 VGVPAVDVSAWPA
-3539 GAVTITASGNTTAGN
+3539 GSVTIAASGSTSAGN

-3564 DLTAVAVSINTI
+3564 DLSAVAVSINAI
-3576 TVDDVINAAEKGA
+3576 TADDVINAAEKGA

-3634 AALRDGDASAQGS
+3634 AALRDGDASAQAS

-3686 ARVALT
+3686 AGAALT

-3703 TVTVTLNGANYTGT
+3703 TVTVTLNGTNYTGT
-3717 IQTDGSWSISVP
+3717 VQTDGSWSVSVP
-3729 TADLSALT
+3729 SADLSTLT

-3743 SAAVSDKAGNPAS
+3743 NAAVSDKAGNPAS

-3776 GDDVINATEHALAQI
+3776 GDDVINATEHAQAQI

-3802 STVTVTIGSSTFTT
+3802 STVTVTIGTNTFTT

-3846 VTDAAGNSG
+3846 VTDAGGNSG
-3855 STTHQVTVNTGLPT
+3855 SATHQVTVNTGLPT
-3869 ITFNAISGDNVLNAD
+3869 ITFNAISGDNILNAD

-3919 ASGNWILTV
+3919 ASGNWTLTV

-3965 GLPGVTINTV
+3965 GLPDVTINTV

-4099 NAGVPLTIT
+4099 NAGAVLTVT
-4108 INGTPYSATVQ
+4108 INSVAYSATVQ

-4129 AANVSAWPA
+4129 AANVSTWPA

-4144 VAGQSSADTPVSVSH
+4144 VDGQSSANNPVSVSH

-4228 PAADLATLPDG
+4228 PAADLATLPEG

-4294 TSTAETGQTVAVTL
+4294 TSTAETGQTVTVTL
-4308 NGTNYQTTVQAD
+4308 NGATYTGTVQAD

-4335 SASNY
+4335 NASNY

-4414 TTLDAAGNWSVG
+4414 TTLDASGNWSVG

-4561 NTALPGVTLNPV
+4561 NTALPGITINPV

-4579 NAAEAGSAQTI
+4579 NASEAGSAQTI

-4605 ELGGKTYSATV
+4605 ELGGKTYTATV
-4616 QPDLSWSVSVP
+4616 QADLSWNVSVP

-4692 SSSGFATGT
+4692 SSSGFAAGT

-4722 SVGVPAADVSN
+4722 SVGVPATDVSN

-4760 VDLTTVAI
+4760 VDLTAVAI
-4768 SMNSITSDDV
+4768 SMNSITSDDA

-4807 GGKTYTSAVAANGSW
+4807 GGKTYTTTVAANGSW
-4822 STTVPAADMAA
+4822 STTVPAADLAA

-4915 QADGSWSLTLPASD
+4915 QTDGSWSLTLPASD
-4929 LSALAN
+4929 LTALAN
-4935 NGYTLTATVSDQAGN
+4935 NGYTLTATVSDLAGN
-4950 PGSASKGVTVDTT
+4950 LGSASKGVTVDTT

-4974 DDVINNVEHTQA
+4974 DDVINNVEHIQA

-5031 GLADGTVTISATIQS
+5031 GLADGTVTISATITDSAGNSSTQTHNVQVNTAAVSLSVSTISGDNLINAAEAGSALTLSGTGTNFATGTVVTVLLNGKGYSATIQS

-5152 NVPAADLAALGQG
+5152 NVPAVDLAALGQG

-5309 EHGSSL
+5309 EHASSL

-5506 SAITTDTGLI
+5506 SAITTDMGLI
-5516 ANDFVTSDTTLA
+5516 TNDFVTSDTTLA

-5543 QISIDGGTTW
+5543 QIS
-5553 QNLSVSGLTWSYLD
+5553 
-5567 GRTLTDGNYNY
+5567 
-5578 QVRVIDTAGNIGATA
+5578 
-5593 SQIVTV
+5593 
-5599 DTTAPL
+5599 
-5605 ASKTIA
+5605 
-5611 IAGISDD
+5611 
-5618 TGLSSSDFVTR
+5618 
-5629 DTTLTVRGTLGA
+5629 
-5641 ALAADER
+5641 
-5648 AQISLDGGVTWATL
+5648 LDGGVTWTTL
-5662 TVVGTNWSY
+5662 TVVGTSWSY
-5671 ADGRTLTDGSWN
+5671 ADGHTLTDGTWN

-5752 EFAQISIDNG
+5752 EFAQISTDNG
-5762 ATWVNVTL
+5762 ATWVNVTV
-5770 AADGLNWSYVD
+5770 AADSLNWSYVD

-5800 GNVGATG
+5800 GNVGATS
-5807 SQSAQIDTVNP
+5807 SQSALIDTVNP

-5842 TTLTLTGSL
+5842 TMLTLTGSL

-5895 YQIRVLDLAG
+5895 YQVRVLDLAG
-5905 NTGPVVSKTVVVDAT
+5905 NTGPVVSKTVVVDT
-5920 NPLATPNIVSY
+5920 INPTATPTIVSY

-6317 GRVDLVQ
+6317 GRIDLVQ

-6351 TTNTFLSGTGSGAM
+6351 TTNTFLSGAGSGAM

-6447 LYTNVGGAS
+6447 LYTNVSNAS

-6485 DVLVTKQSGSVFLIR
+6485 DVLVSKQSGSVFLSR

-6561 YGLNAGETYSAVL
+6561 YGLNAGETYNAVL

-6674 LSVTTAQATGFNTS
+6674 LSSTAAQATGFNTS

>member
-41 SAVARYVREGNDLL
+41 SAVARYVRDGNDLL
-55 IYLQD
+55 IYMQD

-72 AANTAEQSELVFA
+72 AANTSEQSELVFV
-85 DGQQLTHITF
+85 DGQQLTHVTF

-116 SIAPFLD
+116 SIAPYLD
-123 TVAQTSAFP
+123 IVGQTTAFP

-153 GDGDSKTEVI
+153 GDDDSKTEVV
-163 NNPTPPAEPGNATPS
+163 NNPPPAEPGNATPS

-191 LATND
+191 LSAND
-196 ITDDTTPTFSGSG
+196 TTDDTTPTFSGSG

-216 IKDSNGNT
+216 IKDSNGDT

-229 VDNNGHWSVSLP
+229 VGSDGRWSVDLP

-298 LSGTSSHLVQGTE
+298 LSGTSSHLAQGTE

-363 GAQLLTVDTQPP
+363 GVQLLTVDTQPP

-394 VALVLSGTSNAQA
+394 VALVLSGTSNAEA

-450 ASVSDRAGNT
+450 ASVSDRAGNS
-460 TSHSANFAVDTSAP
+460 TSHSANFTVDTSAP

-549 FVTVTDAAGNTGA
+549 FVTVTDTAGNTGA

-665 TITIDS
+665 TITVDS

-711 VTLNGQTYQGTVQ
+711 VTLNGQTYQGVVQ

-729 SVTVPAANVDALAD
+729 SVTVPAANVGALAD
-743 GNATVTASVNDVAG
+743 GNATVTASVNDIAG

-782 DNVINTPEHIQAQII
+782 DNVINTPEHTQAQII

-831 GVPASVVSGLADGS
+831 GVPASVVSGLVDGS
-845 YPVSVSVTD
+845 YPINVSVTD
-854 KAGNTGSQSLTV
+854 RAGNTGSQSLTV
-866 TVNTTAP
+866 TVNTAAP

-895 QITGTSDQPA
+895 QITGTSDQPVN
-905 GTAITV
+905 TAITV
-911 TLNGQNYAATTDAS
+911 TLNGQNYTTTTDAS

-948 AAVTSSIGNSATA
+948 AAVTSNIGNSNTA

-975 INPVASDDIVNAAEA
+975 INPVATDDIINAAEA
-990 GVAQII
+990 GVAQTI

-1001 GAAVGDKVTVTLG
+1001 GAEDGDTVTITLG
-1014 GTTYTTT
+1014 GNTYTAT
-1021 VLAGLSWSVSVPAA
+1021 VGSNFTWSVSVPAA

-1093 LVITGSSSGLAE
+1093 LVVTGSSSGLAE
-1105 STPLTVTINNVEYIT
+1105 GTPLTVTINNVEYTT

-1130 GITAAQV
+1130 GVTAAQV
-1137 SAWPAGAVNI
+1137 STWPAGTVNI
-1147 AVSGESSAENPVSIT
+1147 AVSGESSAGNSVSIT
-1162 HPVTVDLTPAAITIN
+1162 HPVTVDLTPAAIAIN

-1191 ADLTLSAT
+1191 ADLTLSGT
-1199 TTNVEA
+1199 TTNVEP

-1227 WTATV
+1227 WTATL
-1232 PAADLASLPE
+1232 PAADLTALPE

-1338 LAALT
+1338 LEALT
-1343 DRSHT
+1343 DGSHT

-1383 DDIINATEHGQA
+1383 DDIINAAEHGQA

-1442 GSGPQTITASI
+1442 GSGPQTVMATV
-1453 TDAAGNSDD
+1453 TDAAGNSD
-1462 ASRTVT
+1462 SETHTVT

-1480 IATDDVINATEKGA
+1480 IATDDIINATEKGA
-1494 ELQISGT
+1494 DLQISGT
-1501 SNQPAGTTVTVTLNG
+1501 SNQPAGTTITVTLNG
-1516 RNYTATTDA
+1516 QNYTATTDA
-1525 AGNWSTTVP
+1525 SGNWSTTVP

-1543 ASYTVTANITDSAG
+1543 ASYTVTANVTDSAG
-1557 NSNSVSHNV
+1557 NSNSASHNV
-1566 QVNTALPGVII
+1566 QVNTALPGVTI
-1577 NPVATDDIIN
+1577 NPVASDDIIN

-1691 AQALVITGSSSGLA
+1691 GQALVITGSSSGLA

-1727 TWSLGVPAAN
+1727 TWSLGVPAAD

-1746 DITVSGATSAGNP
+1746 NITVSGTNTAGTTT
-1759 VTITHPVTVDLA
+1759 TITHPVTVDLA

-1794 LTLSGSTSGVEVG
+1794 LTLSGSTSGVEAG

-1827 SWTTSVPAADL
+1827 SWTTTVPAADL

-1843 GDATVLASVSTING
+1843 GDATVQASVSTING

-1899 SSTAEAGQTVTV
+1899 SSNAEAGQTVTV

-1924 DGSWSVSVPTT
+1924 DGSWSVSVPTA
-1935 DLSNLTASQYT
+1935 DLSNLTASPYT
-1946 VSASVSDKAGNPASA
+1946 VSASVNDKAGNPATA
-1961 NHGLAVDLTVPV
+1961 THGLAVDLTVPV

-2015 KTYTTTLG
+2015 KTYTTTLD

-2030 GVPPSDVTALGSG
+2030 GVPAADVTALGSG
-2043 PQTITAAIT
+2043 PQTITATIT
-2052 DAAGNSDDAS
+2052 DIAGNSDDAS

-2085 NATEKGADLQ
+2085 NATEKSADLQ
-2095 ITGTSDQPAG
+2095 ITGTSNQPAG

-2117 TATTDSSGNWGA
+2117 TATTDSSGNWSA

-2141 ANYTVTANVT
+2141 ASYTVTANVT
-2151 DTAGNSNSASHN
+2151 DSAGNSNSASHN

-2182 IINADES
+2182 IINAAES
-2189 DNAQTISGQ
+2189 GNAQTISGQ
-2198 VAGAA
+2198 VTGAA
-2203 AGDTVTITLGG
+2203 AGDTVTVTLGG

-2239 GNGNLTVNASV
+2239 GNGSLTVNASV
-2250 TNGVGNTGSG
+2250 TNVVGNTGNG

-2282 VINSLEH
+2282 VINSIEH
-2289 SQALV
+2289 NQALV

-2326 WSLGVPAVDVSNWP
+2326 WSLGIPAADVSNWP

-2365 VDLAA
+2365 VDLAG

-2418 TTVEANGSWTVNV
+2418 TTVESNGSWTVNV

-2474 INTIASDDILNVS
+2474 INTIAS
-2487 EAGAGIAISGTT
+2487 
-2499 TAQAGQ
+2499 
-2505 TLTVTLNNNT
+2505 
-2515 YQTTV
+2515 
-2520 QADGTWS
+2520 
-2527 VNVPATDLSGLTA
+2527 
-2540 SSYTVT
+2540 
-2546 ATVSDKAGNPA
+2546 
-2557 SADHALAVDVT
+2557 
-2568 APDLTINT
+2568 
-2576 VAGDDIINA
+2576 
-2585 IEHGQALVVS
+2585 
-2595 GTSTGAAAGD
+2595 
-2605 VVTVNLNG
+2605 
-2613 KNYTTT
+2613 
-2619 LDASGNW
+2619 
-2626 SVGIPAGD
+2626 
-2634 VTALATG
+2634 
-2641 SQTIT
+2641 
-2646 ASLSDRAGNSDSTTH
+2646 
-2661 NVTVDLSGP
+2661 
-2670 MLTINTV
+2670 
-2677 SGDDIIN
+2677 
-2684 NAEKTQDLIISGG
+2684 
-2697 SSGLATGTTV
+2697 
-2707 TVMLNGLAYSATT
+2707 
-2720 DSSGNWSVTVPSS
+2720 
-2733 AVGALGEAVYQISAS
+2733 
-2748 ATDSA
+2748 
-2753 GNSGST
+2753 
-2759 THTVNVESLL
+2759 
-2769 PGVIINTVA
+2769 
-2778 GDDIINAAE
+2778 
-2787 IVVAQTISGQVTGT
+2787 
-2801 AVAGNTVIVTIGGNQ
+2801 
-2816 YNATVQSDLSWSV
+2816 
-2829 SVPANVLQ
+2829 
-2837 ALGNGELTISAS
+2837 
-2849 VTNSANNTGTATHD
+2849 
-2863 IVIDANLPGL
+2863 
-2873 RVDTVAGDDVI
+2873 
-2884 NSIEHTQALV
+2884 
-2894 VTGSSTGLAAGT
+2894 
-2906 ALTVVINSVTYGA
+2906 
-2919 TVLADGSWSVGVPAA
+2919 
-2934 DVTNWP
+2934 
-2940 AGTVNIAVS
+2940 
-2949 GTNTA
+2949 
-2954 GTTTSITHPVT
+2954 
-2965 VDLAA
+2965 
-2970 VAITI
+2970 
-2975 NTLSTDDVINAAEK
+2975 
-2989 GSDLQLSGTTSDV
+2989 
-3002 EAGQTITVIFGGKSY
+3002 
-3017 TTTVAA
+3017 
-3023 DNTWGLTIP
+3023 
-3032 AADVATLPDGAA
+3032 
-3044 NVQASVS
+3044 
-3051 NVAGNSAQATHAY
+3051 
-3064 SVDATAPS
+3064 
-3072 VTINTIATDDILNA
+3072 DDILNA

-3176 VAGDDVINAT
+3176 VAGDDIINAT

-3201 TTGNTVSVTIGSTT
+3201 TTGNTVSVTIGTTT
-3215 YTTVLDANGNWSVG
+3215 YTTVLDANGNWSIG

-3252 AGNNGTASHT
+3252 AGNSGTASHT
-3262 VSVALGVPVLA
+3262 VTVALGAPVLA

-3288 GADLAISGTSDQPAG
+3288 GADLAISGSSNQPAG

-3330 AFAVGTLGEAT
+3330 ASRVSALGEAT
-3341 YTVTASAT
+3341 YTVTAAAT
-3349 DADGNSGSASHN
+3349 DSDGNRGSASHN

-3393 SGQVTGAAAGDT
+3393 SGQVTGATAGDT

-3427 DVPAPA
+3427 DVPAAA

-3464 DANLPGLRVDIVAG
+3464 DANLPGLRVDTVAG

-3489 ALVITGSSSGLAA
+3489 ALVITGSSSGLATD
-3502 GSNVTLTINGQTYV
+3502 SNVTLTINGQTYV
-3516 AAVLADGTWS
+3516 AAVLADGSWS

-3539 GAVTITASGNTTAGN
+3539 GTVTITASGSTTAGN

-3564 DLTAVAVSINTI
+3564 DLTAVAVSINAI
-3576 TVDDVINAAEKGA
+3576 TADDVINAAEKGA

-3615 SATVAAN
+3615 TASVAAN

-3634 AALRDGDASAQGS
+3634 AALRNGDASAQAS

-3652 GNSATTT
+3652 GNNATTT
-3659 HAYSVDASA
+3659 HAYSVDASV

-3686 ARVALT
+3686 AGAALT

-3717 IQTDGSWSISVP
+3717 VQTDGSWSISVP
-3729 TADLSALT
+3729 PADLSALT

-3776 GDDVINATEHALAQI
+3776 GDDVINATEHAQAQI

-3802 STVTVTIGSSTFTT
+3802 STVTVTIGTNTFTT

-3855 STTHQVTVNTGLPT
+3855 SATHQVTVNTGLPS

-3884 EKGQPLTISGGST
+3884 EKGQPLTISGSST

-3919 ASGNWILTV
+3919 AAGNWTLTV

-3937 QANYTVSASATSA
+3937 QANYIVSASATSA

-3987 ADQTISGV
+3987 AAQTISGV

-4016 TVQSNLSWSVSVPT
+4016 QVQADLSWSVSVPA

-4108 INGTPYSATVQ
+4108 INGTAYSATVQ

-4138 GPLTVE
+4138 GALTVE
-4144 VAGQSSADTPVSVSH
+4144 VDGQSSAGNPVGVSH

-4172 NTVASDD
+4172 STVASDD

-4228 PAADLATLPDG
+4228 PAADLAILPDG

-4281 NAAEAG
+4281 NATEAG
-4287 SPLTISG
+4287 SPLIISG
-4294 TSTAETGQTVAVTL
+4294 TSTAETGQTVTVTL
-4308 NGTNYQTTVQAD
+4308 NGATYSGNVQAD
-4320 GSWSVSVPTSALGAL
+4320 GSWSVSVPPSALGAL

-4364 TAPVLTINTVA
+4364 TAPVLTINTVV

-4390 ISGTSSGGEAGD
+4390 ISGTSTGGEAGD

-4414 TTLDAAGNWSVG
+4414 TTLDASGNWSVG

-4431 VTALG
+4431 VAALG

-4456 SRTVTVSLSA
+4456 SRTVTVSLTA

-4489 ALSGTSDQPAGTAI
+4489 ALSGISDQPAGTAI

-4514 TTDAS
+4514 TTDSS

-4528 SAVSALGEATYSV
+4528 SAVSALGEASYSV

-4561 NTALPGVTLNPV
+4561 NTALPGVTINPV
-4573 ATDDII
+4573 TTDDII

-4605 ELGGKTYSATV
+4605 ELGGKTYTATV
-4616 QPDLSWSVSVP
+4616 QADLSWNVSVP

-4684 AQAQVITG
+4684 SQAQVITG
-4692 SSSGFATGT
+4692 SSSGFAAGT

-4722 SVGVPAADVSN
+4722 SVGVPATDVSN

-4760 VDLTTVAI
+4760 VDLTTVAVSI
-4768 SMNSITSDDV
+4768 NSITSDDV

-4792 STSGVEAGQTVTVTF
+4792 STSGVEAGQTVTITF
-4807 GGKTYTSAVAANGSW
+4807 GGKTYTTTVAANGSW
-4822 STTVPAADMAA
+4822 STTVPAVDMAT

-4888 TVSGTSTAQT
+4888 TVSGTSTAET

-4929 LSALAN
+4929 LTALAN
-4935 NGYTLTATVSDQAGN
+4935 NGYTLTASVSDLAGN

-5031 GLADGTVTISATIQS
+5031 GLADGTVTISATITDSAGNSSTQTHNVQVNTAAVSLSVSTISGDNIINAAEAGSALTLSGTGTNFAAGTVVTVLLNGKGYSATIQS

-5180 GQATHAL
+5180 GQTTHAL

-5234 NGQTWSAT
+5234 NGQSWTAT

-5290 DVPTVTIN
+5290 DVPSVTIN

-5346 SWSYTLGSA
+5346 SWSYTLGSV

-5401 LQADTGLSA
+5401 LQADTGLSS

-5439 IDGGTTWTTL
+5439 IDGGVTWTTL

-5463 LTDGNYLYQV
+5463 LTDGSYLYQV

-5489 VVIDTTAP
+5489 VVIDTIAP

-5506 SAITTDTGLI
+5506 NAITTDTGLI
-5516 ANDFVTSDTTLA
+5516 TNDFVTSDTTLA
-5528 VSGTLGAT
+5528 VSGTLGAA
-5536 LSAGEFA
+5536 LSSGEFA

-5553 QNLSVSGLTWSYLD
+5553 QNLSVSGLTWTYLD
-5567 GRTLTDGNYNY
+5567 GRTLSDGNYNY

-5648 AQISLDGGVTWATL
+5648 AQISLDGGVTWTTL
-5662 TVVGTNWSY
+5662 TVIGTRWSY
-5671 ADGRTLTDGSWN
+5671 ADGRTLTDGTWN

-5719 GISDDTGTSSSDF
+5719 GISDDTGASSSDF
-5732 ITSDTTLTV
+5732 ITSDTSLTV

-5752 EFAQISIDNG
+5752 EFAQISTDNG

-5800 GNVGATG
+5800 GNVGATS

-5863 SLDSGATWTTLTTN
+5863 SLDGGATWITLTTN

-5895 YQIRVLDLAG
+5895 YQVRVLDLAG
-5905 NTGPVVSKTVVVDAT
+5905 NTGPVVSKTVVVDT
-5920 NPLATPNIVSY
+5920 INPTATPTIVSY

-5960 APLASGEV
+5960 GPLASGEV

-6014 TSSSDFVLT
+6014 TASSDFVLT

-6090 LPDTDALTVSA
+6090 LPDTDALAASA
-6101 TAYTV
+6101 TAYNV

-6317 GRVDLVQ
+6317 GRIDLVQ

-6351 TTNTFLSGTGSGAM
+6351 TTNTFLSGAGSGAM

-6422 FSLAVD
+6422 FSVAVD

-6447 LYTNVGGAS
+6447 LYTNVSNAS

-6485 DVLVTKQSGSVFLIR
+6485 DVLVTKQSGSVYLIR

-6561 YGLNAGETYSAVL
+6561 YGLNAGETYNAVL

-6674 LSVTTAQATGFNTS
+6674 LSSTAAQATGFNTS

-6695 ISGSNFNDILTG
+6695 ISGSNFNDTLTG

-6822 GTGGTFATTNVVTL
+6822 GTGGTFAATNVVTL

>member
-55 IYLQD
+55 IYMQD

-85 DGQQLTHITF
+85 DGQQLTHVTF

-298 LSGTSSHLVQGTE
+298 LSGTSSHLAQGTE

-352 SGKDATGNTVT
+352 SGKDTTGNTVT

-394 VALVLSGTSNAQA
+394 VALVLSGTSNAEA

-460 TSHSANFAVDTSAP
+460 TSHSANFTVDTSAP

-665 TITIDS
+665 TITVDS

-711 VTLNGQTYQGTVQ
+711 VTLNGQTYQGVVQ

-782 DNVINTPEHIQAQII
+782 DNVINTPEHTQAQII

-804 QAGDIVTVTLNNVD
+804 QAGDIVTVTLNNMD

-866 TVNTTAP
+866 TVNTAAP

-880 AGDDVINASEKGADL
+880 AGDDVINASEKGADV
-895 QITGTSDQPA
+895 QITGTSDQPVN
-905 GTAITV
+905 TAITV
-911 TLNGQNYAATTDAS
+911 TLNGQNYTATTDAS

-948 AAVTSSIGNSATA
+948 VAVTSSIGNSATA

-975 INPVASDDIVNAAEA
+975 INPVATDDIINAAEA
-990 GVAQII
+990 GVAQTI

-1001 GAAVGDKVTVTLG
+1001 GAAVGDAVTVTLG
-1014 GTTYTTT
+1014 GNTYTTT
-1021 VLAGLSWSVSVPAA
+1021 VQAGLSWSVDVPADA
-1035 DIQALGNGDLTVSAS
+1035 IQALGNGDLTVNAS

-1093 LVITGSSSGLAE
+1093 LVVTGSSSGLAE
-1105 STPLTVTINNVEYIT
+1105 GTPLTVTINDVEYTT

-1147 AVSGESSAENPVSIT
+1147 AVSGESSAGNPISIT

-1191 ADLTLSAT
+1191 ANLTLSGT

-1214 GKNYTASVASDGS
+1214 GKNYTASVAGDGS

-1232 PAADLASLPE
+1232 PAADLAALPE

-1262 HNYSV
+1262 HSYSV

-1343 DRSHT
+1343 DGSHT
-1348 LTATVN
+1348 LMATVN

-1408 DVVTVTLNS
+1408 DVVSVTLNS

-1442 GSGPQTITASI
+1442 GSGPQTVTATV
-1453 TDAAGNSDD
+1453 TDAAGNSD
-1462 ASRTVT
+1462 SETHTVT

-1494 ELQISGT
+1494 DLQISGT
-1501 SNQPAGTTVTVTLNG
+1501 SNQPAGTTITVTLNG
-1516 RNYTATTDA
+1516 QNYTATTDA
-1525 AGNWSTTVP
+1525 SGNWSTTVP

-1543 ASYTVTANITDSAG
+1543 ASYTVTANVTDSAG
-1557 NSNSVSHNV
+1557 NSNSASHNV
-1566 QVNTALPGVII
+1566 QVNTALPGVTI
-1577 NPVATDDIIN
+1577 NPVASDDIIN

-1705 AGAALTVVINN
+1705 AGAALTVVINT
-1716 VTYGATVLADG
+1716 VTYAATVLADG
-1727 TWSLGVPAAN
+1727 TWSVGVPAAD

-1746 DITVSGATSAGNP
+1746 NIIVSGTNTAETTT
-1759 VTITHPVTVDLA
+1759 TITHPVTVDLA

-1827 SWTTSVPAADL
+1827 SWTTTVPAADL

-1843 GDATVLASVSTING
+1843 GDATVQASVSTING

-1911 TLNGVTYT
+1911 TLNGVTYS

-1924 DGSWSVSVPTT
+1924 DGSWSVSVPTA

-1961 NHGLAVDLTVPV
+1961 THGLAVDLTVPV

-1986 AAEHGQALV
+1986 ATEHGQALV

-2015 KTYTTTLG
+2015 KTYTTTLD

-2030 GVPPSDVTALGSG
+2030 GVPAADVTALGSG
-2043 PQTITAAIT
+2043 PQIITAAIT

-2062 RTVTVNLTA
+2062 RTVTINLTA

-2095 ITGTSDQPAG
+2095 ITGTSNQPAG

-2117 TATTDSSGNWGA
+2117 TATTDSNGNWSA

-2141 ANYTVTANVT
+2141 ANYTVTASVT

-2182 IINADES
+2182 IINAAEAG
-2189 DNAQTISGQ
+2189 NAQTISGQ
-2198 VAGAA
+2198 VTGAA
-2203 AGDTVTITLGG
+2203 QGDTVTITLGG

-2228 VSVPAADIQAI
+2228 VSVPAADIQAL
-2239 GNGNLTVNASV
+2239 GNGSLTVNASV

-2282 VINSLEH
+2282 VINSIEH
-2289 SQALV
+2289 NQALV
-2294 ITGSSSGLTAGTA
+2294 ITGSSTGLTAGTA
-2307 LTVEINNVTYGAT
+2307 LTVEINNVTYAAT

-2326 WSLGVPAVDVSNWP
+2326 WNLGVPAADVSNWP

-2396 GSTSGVEAGQTVTVT
+2396 GSTSGVEAGQTVAVT

-2452 INGNSAQADR
+2452 INGNNAQADR

-2474 INTIASDDILNVS
+2474 INTIASDDTLNVS
-2487 EAGAGIAISGTT
+2487 EAGAGITISGTT

-2527 VNVPATDLSGLTA
+2527 VNVPAADLSGLTA

-2626 SVGIPAGD
+2626 SVGIPAAD

-2670 MLTINTV
+2670 TLTISIV

-2684 NAEKTQDLIISGG
+2684 NAEKTQDLTISGG

-2720 DSSGNWSVTVPSS
+2720 DSSGNWSVTVPAS

-2787 IVVAQTISGQVTGT
+2787 IAVAQTISGQVTGT
-2801 AVAGNTVIVTIGGNQ
+2801 AAAGNTVTVTIGGNQ
-2816 YNATVQSDLSWSV
+2816 YTATVQPDLSWSV

-2894 VTGSSTGLAAGT
+2894 ITGSSSGLAAGA

-2940 AGTVNIAVS
+2940 EGTVNIAVS

-2975 NTLSTDDVINAAEK
+2975 NPLSTDDVINAAEK

-3131 TGDLANLTA
+3131 TGDLASLTA
-3140 SPYTVSAAVSD
+3140 SSYTVNASVSD

-3176 VAGDDVINAT
+3176 VAGDDIINAT
-3186 EHAQAQ
+3186 EHGQAQ

-3201 TTGNTVSVTIGSTT
+3201 TTGNTVSVTIGTTT
-3215 YTTVLDANGNWSVG
+3215 YTTVLDANGNWSIG

-3243 TITATVTDS
+3243 NISATVTDS
-3252 AGNNGTASHT
+3252 AGNSGTASHV
-3262 VSVALGVPVLA
+3262 VSVALGAPVLA

-3303 TQITVTLNGQNY
+3303 TQITVTLNGQHY

-3330 AFAVGTLGEAT
+3330 ASAVGTLGEAT

-3361 VQVNTALPGVTIN
+3361 VQVNTTLPGVTIN

-3427 DVPAPA
+3427 DVPASA

-3464 DANLPGLRVDIVAG
+3464 DANLPGLRVDTVAG
-3478 DDVVNIIEHGQ
+3478 DDVVNIIEHNQ
-3489 ALVITGSSSGLAA
+3489 ALVITGSSSDLAA

-3516 AAVLADGTWS
+3516 AAVLADGSWS

-3539 GAVTITASGNTTAGN
+3539 GKVTITASGNTTAGN

-3564 DLTAVAVSINTI
+3564 DLTAVAVSINAI
-3576 TVDDVINAAEKGA
+3576 TADDVINAAEKGA
-3589 ALTLSGSTSGVEA
+3589 
-3602 GQTVTVTFGGKTY
+3602 
-3615 SATVAAN
+3615 
-3622 GSWSTSV
+3622 
-3629 PAADM
+3629 
-3634 AALRDGDASAQGS
+3634 
-3647 VSNVN
+3647 
-3652 GNSATTT
+3652 
-3659 HAYSVDASA
+3659 
-3668 PTVTINTI
+3668 
-3676 AGDDILNAAE
+3676 
-3686 ARVALT
+3686 ALT

-3703 TVTVTLNGANYTGT
+3703 TVTVTLNGENYTGT
-3717 IQTDGSWSISVP
+3717 VQTDGSWSVSVP
-3729 TADLSALT
+3729 QADVSALT

-3743 SAAVSDKAGNPAS
+3743 SAAVNDKAGNPAS

-3776 GDDVINATEHALAQI
+3776 GDDVINATEHAQAQI

-3802 STVTVTIGSSTFTT
+3802 STVTVTIGTNTFTT

-3846 VTDAAGNSG
+3846 VTDAGGNSG

-3869 ITFNAISGDNVLNAD
+3869 ITFNTISGDNVLNAD

-3919 ASGNWILTV
+3919 ASGNWTLTV

-3965 GLPGVTINTV
+3965 GLPAVTINTV

-3987 ADQTISGV
+3987 ANQTISGV

-4008 LGGNTYTA
+4008 LGGNTYTT
-4016 TVQSNLSWSVSVPT
+4016 TVQGNLSWSVSVPA

-4039 DLTITASVTNAN
+4039 DLTITASVTNGN

-4108 INGTPYSATVQ
+4108 INGTTYSATVQ

-4138 GPLTVE
+4138 GPLAVDVT
-4144 VAGQSSADTPVSVSH
+4144 GQSSAGNPVSVSH

-4179 VINAAEKGTNLTLSG
+4179 VINAAEKGTDLTLSG

-4214 TASVAANGSWSVNV
+4214 TASVAANGSWSITV

-4281 NAAEAG
+4281 NATEAG
-4287 SPLTISG
+4287 NPLTISG
-4294 TSTAETGQTVAVTL
+4294 TSTAETGQTVTVTL
-4308 NGTNYQTTVQAD
+4308 NGATYSGNVQAD
-4320 GSWSVSVPTSALGAL
+4320 GSWRVSVPTSALGAL
-4335 SASNY
+4335 TASNY

-4390 ISGTSSGGEAGD
+4390 ISGTSTGGEAGD

-4407 LNGKTYT
+4407 INGKTYT
-4414 TTLDAAGNWSVG
+4414 TTLDASGNWSVG

-4503 TVTLNG
+4503 IVTLNG

-4561 NTALPGVTLNPV
+4561 NTALPGITINPV

-4605 ELGGKTYSATV
+4605 ELGGKTYTATV
-4616 QPDLSWSVSVP
+4616 QADLSWNVSVP

-4692 SSSGFATGT
+4692 SSSGFAAGT

-4716 LANGSW
+4716 LANGTW
-4722 SVGVPAADVSN
+4722 SVGVPATDVSN

-4760 VDLTTVAI
+4760 VDLTTVAV

-4778 INAAEKGAALTLSG
+4778 INVAEKGAALTLSG

-4807 GGKTYTSAVAANGSW
+4807 GGKNYTTTVAANGSW
-4822 STTVPAADMAA
+4822 STTVPAADLAA

-4863 AAPTVTINTIA
+4863 AAPTVTINTLA

-4898 GQTLTVTLNGT
+4898 GQTLIVTLNGT

-4929 LSALAN
+4929 LTALAN
-4935 NGYTLTATVSDQAGN
+4935 NGYTLTATVSDLAGN

-5031 GLADGTVTISATIQS
+5031 GLADGTVTISATITDSAGNSSTQTHNVQVNTAAVSLSVSTISGDNLINAAEAGSALTLSGTGTNFAAGTVVTVLLNGKGYSATIQS

-5059 AALSDGTSYTVS
+5059 AALADGTSYTVS

-5086 SVAVDLTAPVISIN
+5086 SVTVDLTAPVISIN

-5180 GQATHAL
+5180 GQTTHAL

-5234 NGQTWSAT
+5234 NGQSWTAT

-5516 ANDFVTSDTTLA
+5516 TNDFVTSDTTLA
-5528 VSGTLGAT
+5528 VSGTLGAA

-5553 QNLSVSGLTWSYLD
+5553 QNLSVSGLTWTWLD

-5648 AQISLDGGVTWATL
+5648 AQISLDGGVTWTTL
-5662 TVVGTNWSY
+5662 TVVGTSWSY
-5671 ADGRTLTDGSWN
+5671 ADGRTLTDGTWN

-5719 GISDDTGTSSSDF
+5719 GISDDTGASSSDF

-5752 EFAQISIDNG
+5752 EFAQISTDNG

-5863 SLDSGATWTTLTTN
+5863 SLDSGATWITLTTN

-5895 YQIRVLDLAG
+5895 YQVRVLDLAG
-5905 NTGPVVSKTVVVDAT
+5905 NTGPVVSKTVVVDT
-5920 NPLATPNIVSY
+5920 INPTATPTIVSY

-6317 GRVDLVQ
+6317 GRIDLIQ

-6561 YGLNAGETYSAVL
+6561 YGLNAGETYNAVL

-6674 LSVTTAQATGFNTS
+6674 LSSTAAQATGFNTS

-6695 ISGSNFNDILTG
+6695 ISGSNFNDTLTG

>member
-1 MSLIIDVISRKTS
+1 
-14 VKQTLINPGDVTV
+14 
-27 VIYEPS
+27 
-33 VVQVHAQA
+33 
-41 SAVARYVREGNDLL
+41 
-55 IYLQD
+55 
-60 GTVIRCN
+60 
-67 GYFLQ
+67 
-72 AANTAEQSELVFA
+72 
-85 DGQQLTHITF
+85 
-95 ADTAAGGL
+95 
-103 APVELTAQTTAIE
+103 
-116 SIAPFLD
+116 
-123 TVAQTSAFP
+123 
-132 WGWLAGAAV
+132 
-141 GGGALGALLASG
+141 
-153 GDGDSKTEVI
+153 
-163 NNPTPPAEPGNATPS
+163 
-178 FLVTDNQGDQRGI
+178 
-191 LATND
+191 
-196 ITDDTTPTFSGSG
+196 
-209 QAGATIQ
+209 
-216 IKDSNGNT
+216 
-224 IASTQ
+224 
-229 VDNNGHWSVSLP
+229 
-241 TQSAGEHTW
+241 
-250 SVVQIVGST
+250 
-259 ITDAGSITLTI
+259 
-270 DNSQASV
+270 
-277 QVATTAGDNIIN
+277 
-289 ASEQAAGFT
+289 
-298 LSGTSSHLVQGTE
+298 
-311 LTVTLNGKT
+311 
-320 YTTSVGANGAW
+320 
-331 SVQVPTADAQALGEG
+331 
-346 NQAVLV
+346 
-352 SGKDATGNTVT
+352 
-363 GAQLLTVDTQPP
+363 
-375 TLAINTIAQDN
+375 
-386 IISAAEHN
+386 
-394 VALVLSGTSNAQA
+394 
-407 GQTVTLTVN
+407 
-416 GKSHTA
+416 
-422 TVGSDGTWQVTL
+422 
-434 PATEVQALAE
+434 
-444 GNYAVN
+444 
-450 ASVSDRAGNT
+450 
-460 TSHSANFAVDTSAP
+460 
-474 VVSVNTVA
+474 
-482 GDDILN
+482 
-488 NAEQAVAQ
+488 
-496 IISGQVS
+496 
-503 GASPGDTV
+503 
-511 TVKLGTHVLTGIVLA
+511 
-526 DGSWNVALDPAVTR
+526 
-540 TLDRGANTI
+540 
-549 FVTVTDAAGNTGA
+549 
-562 ASRAITLVGVS
+562 
-573 PLITINTVSGDDI
+573 
-586 ISGAEKGAPLTLT
+586 
-599 GSTQQ
+599 
-604 AETGQTVTVTL
+604 
-615 AGQSFTTTVQA
+615 
-626 DGSWS
+626 
-631 LTVPAAAMG
+631 
-640 NLPDGAVAITASVT
+640 
-654 DLSGNTGNTSR
+654 
-665 TITIDS
+665 
-671 QAPALSIDPL
+671 
-681 TADNI
+681 
-686 INAAESGQ
+686 
-694 DLPITGTT
+694 
-702 DAQPGQTVT
+702 
-711 VTLNGQTYQGTVQ
+711 
-724 PDGTW
+724 
-729 SVTVPAANVDALAD
+729 
-743 GNATVTASVNDVAG
+743 
-757 NPTSVSRVAL
+757 
-767 VDATPPVVTINPVAT
+767 
-782 DNVINTPEHIQAQII
+782 
-797 SGTVTGA
+797 
-804 QAGDIVTVTLNNVD
+804 
-818 YTTVVDGSGNWSL
+818 SGNWS
-831 GVPASVVSGLADGS
+831 
-845 YPVSVSVTD
+845 
-854 KAGNTGSQSLTV
+854 
-866 TVNTTAP
+866 
-873 LIGINSI
+873 
-880 AGDDVINASEKGADL
+880 
-895 QITGTSDQPA
+895 
-905 GTAITV
+905 
-911 TLNGQNYAATTDAS
+911 
-925 GNWSVTVPASAV
+925 
-937 TALGQANYTVT
+937 
-948 AAVTSSIGNSATA
+948 
-961 SHNVLVDSA
+961 
-970 LPGVT
+970 
-975 INPVASDDIVNAAEA
+975 
-990 GVAQII
+990 
-996 SGQVT
+996 
-1001 GAAVGDKVTVTLG
+1001 
-1014 GTTYTTT
+1014 
-1021 VLAGLSWSVSVPAA
+1021 
-1035 DIQALGNGDLTVSAS
+1035 
-1050 VTNQNGNTGSGTRD
+1050 
-1064 ITIDA
+1064 
-1069 NLPGLRVDT
+1069 
-1078 VAGDDVVNIIEHGQA
+1078 
-1093 LVITGSSSGLAE
+1093 
-1105 STPLTVTINNVEYIT
+1105 
-1120 AVQAD
+1120 
-1125 GSWSV
+1125 
-1130 GITAAQV
+1130 
-1137 SAWPAGAVNI
+1137 
-1147 AVSGESSAENPVSIT
+1147 
-1162 HPVTVDLTPAAITIN
+1162 
-1177 TIATDDVINAAEKG
+1177 
-1191 ADLTLSAT
+1191 
-1199 TTNVEA
+1199 
-1205 GQTVTVTFG
+1205 
-1214 GKNYTASVASDGS
+1214 
-1227 WTATV
+1227 
-1232 PAADLASLPE
+1232 
-1242 GSASAQASV
+1242 
-1251 SNINGNSASAV
+1251 
-1262 HNYSV
+1262 
-1267 DSSAPT
+1267 
-1273 IIINT
+1273 
-1278 VASDN
+1278 
-1283 IVNASEADAGVTV
+1283 
-1296 SGSTT
+1296 
-1301 AEAGQIVTVTLNSPT
+1301 
-1316 VQTYQ
+1316 
-1321 ATVQA
+1321 
-1326 DGSWSINIPAAD
+1326 
-1338 LAALT
+1338 
-1343 DRSHT
+1343 
-1348 LTATVN
+1348 
-1354 DKAGNPA
+1354 
-1361 STTHNLAVDL
+1361 
-1371 TVPVLTINTIAG
+1371 
-1383 DDIINATEHGQA
+1383 
-1395 LVISGSSTGGEAG
+1395 
-1408 DVVTVTLNS
+1408 
-1417 KTYTTTLDASG
+1417 
-1428 NWSVGVPAADVTAL
+1428 
-1442 GSGPQTITASI
+1442 
-1453 TDAAGNSDD
+1453 
-1462 ASRTVT
+1462 
-1468 VNLTAPTIGINT
+1468 
-1480 IATDDVINATEKGA
+1480 
-1494 ELQISGT
+1494 
-1501 SNQPAGTTVTVTLNG
+1501 
-1516 RNYTATTDA
+1516 
-1525 AGNWSTTVP
+1525 
-1534 ASAVGALGE
+1534 
-1543 ASYTVTANITDSAG
+1543 
-1557 NSNSVSHNV
+1557 
-1566 QVNTALPGVII
+1566 
-1577 NPVATDDIIN
+1577 
-1587 AAESGVAQTISGQV
+1587 
-1601 TGAAAGDTVT
+1601 
-1611 VTLGGKTY
+1611 
-1619 TATVQGNL
+1619 
-1627 SWSVDVPAA
+1627 
-1636 DIQAI
+1636 
-1641 GNGDLTVNASVTNGV
+1641 
-1656 GNTGSGSRDITIDA
+1656 
-1670 NLPGLRVDTV
+1670 
-1680 AGDDVVNSIEH
+1680 
-1691 AQALVITGSSSGLA
+1691 
-1705 AGAALTVVINN
+1705 
-1716 VTYGATVLADG
+1716 
-1727 TWSLGVPAAN
+1727 
-1737 VGNWPAGTV
+1737 
-1746 DITVSGATSAGNP
+1746 
-1759 VTITHPVTVDLA
+1759 
-1771 AVAISINTVSGDDVI
+1771 
-1786 NAAEKSAD
+1786 
-1794 LTLSGSTSGVEVG
+1794 
-1807 QTVTVTFGGKT
+1807 
-1818 YTATVAGDG
+1818 
-1827 SWTTSVPAADL
+1827 
-1838 SALRD
+1838 
-1843 GDATVLASVSTING
+1843 
-1857 NTASATHAYSVD
+1857 
-1869 ATAPTLAINTIATDD
+1869 
-1884 ILNAAEAGNPLTISG
+1884 
-1899 SSTAEAGQTVTV
+1899 
-1911 TLNGVTYT
+1911 
-1919 GTVQA
+1919 
-1924 DGSWSVSVPTT
+1924 
-1935 DLSNLTASQYT
+1935 
-1946 VSASVSDKAGNPASA
+1946 
-1961 NHGLAVDLTVPV
+1961 
-1973 LTINTVSGDDIIN
+1973 
-1986 AAEHGQALV
+1986 
-1995 ISGSST
+1995 
-2001 GGEAGDVITVTLNS
+2001 
-2015 KTYTTTLG
+2015 
-2023 ASGNWSV
+2023 
-2030 GVPPSDVTALGSG
+2030 
-2043 PQTITAAIT
+2043 
-2052 DAAGNSDDAS
+2052 
-2062 RTVTVNLTA
+2062 
-2071 PTIGINTIASDDVI
+2071 
-2085 NATEKGADLQ
+2085 
-2095 ITGTSDQPAG
+2095 
-2105 TTITVTLNGQNY
+2105 
-2117 TATTDSSGNWGA
+2117 A

-2151 DTAGNSNSASHN
+2151 DSAGNSNSASHN

-2173 TINAVATDD
+2173 TINAVAADD
-2182 IINADES
+2182 IINAAEAG
-2189 DNAQTISGQ
+2189 NAQTISGQ
-2198 VAGAA
+2198 VTGAA
-2203 AGDTVTITLGG
+2203 AGDTVTVTLGG

-2282 VINSLEH
+2282 VINSIEH
-2289 SQALV
+2289 NQALV
-2294 ITGSSSGLTAGTA
+2294 ITGSSTGLTAGTA

-2326 WSLGVPAVDVSNWP
+2326 WSLGIPAADVSNWP

-2469 APLVT
+2469 APLIT
-2474 INTIASDDILNVS
+2474 INTIASDDTLNVS
-2487 EAGAGIAISGTT
+2487 EAGAGITISGTT

-2515 YQTTV
+2515 YQTTIL
-2520 QADGTWS
+2520 ADGTWS

-2546 ATVSDKAGNPA
+2546 ATVSDKASNPA

-2605 VVTVNLNG
+2605 VVTVSLNG

-2626 SVGIPAGD
+2626 SVGIPAAD

-2646 ASLSDRAGNSDSTTH
+2646 ASLSDRAGNSDSATH

-2670 MLTINTV
+2670 TLTISTV

-2684 NAEKTQDLIISGG
+2684 NAEKTQDLTISGG

-2720 DSSGNWSVTVPSS
+2720 DSSGNWSVTVPAS
-2733 AVGALGEAVYQISAS
+2733 AVGALGEAVYSISAS

-2849 VTNSANNTGTATHD
+2849 VTNSANNTSTATHD

-2894 VTGSSTGLAAGT
+2894 ITGSSSGLAAGA

-2954 GTTTSITHPVT
+2954 GTTTSISHPVT

-3023 DNTWGLTIP
+3023 GGTWGLTIP
-3032 AADVATLPDGAA
+3032 AADLATLPDGAA

-3086 AEAGSALTIS
+3086 DEAGSALTIS

-3162 LTVDLAAPVVTINT
+3162 LTVDLVAPVVTINT
-3176 VAGDDVINAT
+3176 VAGDDIINAT
-3186 EHAQAQ
+3186 EHGQAQ

-3201 TTGNTVSVTIGSTT
+3201 TTGNTVSVTIGTTT
-3215 YTTVLDANGNWSVG
+3215 YTTVLDANGNWSIG
-3229 VPASVISALAQGDV
+3229 VPASVISALAQGNV

-3252 AGNNGTASHT
+3252 AGNSGTASHT
-3262 VSVALGVPVLA
+3262 VSVALGAPILS

-3288 GADLAISGTSDQPAG
+3288 GADLAISGSSNQPAG

-3330 AFAVGTLGEAT
+3330 ASRVSTLGEAT
-3341 YTVTASAT
+3341 YTVTAAAT

-3374 VVATD
+3374 VVA
-3379 DIINAAEAGVDQTI
+3379 
-3393 SGQVTGAAAGDT
+3393 S
-3405 VTVTLGGA
+3405 
-3413 TYTATVQANLSWSV
+3413 
-3427 DVPAPA
+3427 
-3433 LQALGN
+3433 
-3439 GELTISASVTNSV
+3439 
-3452 GNTGNGTREITI
+3452 
-3464 DANLPGLRVDIVAG
+3464 
-3478 DDVVNIIEHGQ
+3478 
-3489 ALVITGSSSGLAA
+3489 
-3502 GSNVTLTINGQTYV
+3502 
-3516 AAVLADGTWS
+3516 
-3526 VGVPAADVSAWPA
+3526 
-3539 GAVTITASGNTTAGN
+3539 
-3554 PVSVTHPVTV
+3554 
-3564 DLTAVAVSINTI
+3564 
-3576 TVDDVINAAEKGA
+3576 
-3589 ALTLSGSTSGVEA
+3589 
-3602 GQTVTVTFGGKTY
+3602 
-3615 SATVAAN
+3615 
-3622 GSWSTSV
+3622 
-3629 PAADM
+3629 
-3634 AALRDGDASAQGS
+3634 
-3647 VSNVN
+3647 
-3652 GNSATTT
+3652 
-3659 HAYSVDASA
+3659 
-3668 PTVTINTI
+3668 
-3676 AGDDILNAAE
+3676 
-3686 ARVALT
+3686 
-3692 ITGSSTAEAGQ
+3692 
-3703 TVTVTLNGANYTGT
+3703 
-3717 IQTDGSWSISVP
+3717 
-3729 TADLSALT
+3729 
-3737 ASNYTV
+3737 
-3743 SAAVSDKAGNPAS
+3743 
-3756 VNHNLT
+3756 
-3762 VDTSVPVVT
+3762 
-3771 INTVA
+3771 
-3776 GDDVINATEHALAQI
+3776 
-3791 ISGSA
+3791 
-3796 TGAATG
+3796 
-3802 STVTVTIGSSTFTT
+3802 
-3816 VLDASGNWSVGVPAS
+3816 
-3831 VVSALANGTVTINAS
+3831 
-3846 VTDAAGNSG
+3846 
-3855 STTHQVTVNTGLPT
+3855 
-3869 ITFNAISGDNVLNAD
+3869 
-3884 EKGQPLTISGGST
+3884 
-3897 GLATGAQV
+3897 
-3905 TVTLNGHN
+3905 
-3913 YSATTD
+3913 
-3919 ASGNWILTV
+3919 
-3928 PVSDLAALG
+3928 
-3937 QANYTVSASATSA
+3937 
-3950 AGNTASSQANLLVDS
+3950 
-3965 GLPGVTINTV
+3965 
-3975 AGDDIINAAEAG
+3975 DDIINAAEAG

-4008 LGGNTYTA
+4008 LGGNTYTT
-4016 TVQSNLSWSVSVPT
+4016 TVQGNLSWSISVPA

-4039 DLTITASVTNAN
+4039 DLTINASVTNAN

-4108 INGTPYSATVQ
+4108 INGTAYSATVQ

-4129 AANVSAWPA
+4129 ATNVSAWPA
-4138 GPLTVE
+4138 GALTVD
-4144 VAGQSSADTPVSVSH
+4144 VAGQSSAGNPVSVSH

-4179 VINAAEKGTNLTLSG
+4179 VINAAEKGTDLTLSG

-4281 NAAEAG
+4281 NATEAG

-4294 TSTAETGQTVAVTL
+4294 TSTAETGQTVTVTL
-4308 NGTNYQTTVQAD
+4308 NGATYSGNVQAD
-4320 GSWSVSVPTSALGAL
+4320 GSWSVSVPPSALGAL
-4335 SASNY
+4335 TASNY

-4353 GSASHNLAVDT
+4353 GSTSHNLAVDT

-4414 TTLDAAGNWSVG
+4414 STLDASGNWSVG

-4489 ALSGTSDQPAGTAI
+4489 TLSGTSDQPAGTAI

-4561 NTALPGVTLNPV
+4561 NTALPGVTINPV

-4605 ELGGKTYSATV
+4605 ELGGKTYTATV
-4616 QPDLSWSVSVP
+4616 QADLSWSVSVP

-4684 AQAQVITG
+4684 SQAQVITG
-4692 SSSGFATGT
+4692 SSSGFAVGT
-4701 ALTVV
+4701 ALNVV

-4722 SVGVPAADVSN
+4722 SVGVPATDVSN

-4760 VDLTTVAI
+4760 VDLTTVAVSI
-4768 SMNSITSDDV
+4768 NSITSDDV

-4792 STSGVEAGQTVTVTF
+4792 STSGVEAGQTVTITF
-4807 GGKTYTSAVAANGSW
+4807 GGKTYTTTVAANGSW

-4929 LSALAN
+4929 LTALAN
-4935 NGYTLTATVSDQAGN
+4935 NGYTLTATVSDLAGN

-4974 DDVINNVEHTQA
+4974 DDVINRVEHTQA

-5031 GLADGTVTISATIQS
+5031 GLADGTVTISATITDSAGNSSTQTHNVQVNTAAVS
-5046 NGSWSVNVPAADV
+5046 LSVSTISGDNIINAAEAGSALTLSGTGTNFAAGTVVTVLLNGKGYSATIQNNGSWSVNVPAADV
-5059 AALSDGTSYTVS
+5059 AALADGTSYTVS

-5180 GQATHAL
+5180 GQTTHAL

-5234 NGQTWSAT
+5234 NGQSWTAT

-5290 DVPTVTIN
+5290 DVPSVTIN

-5401 LQADTGLSA
+5401 LQADTGLSS

-5439 IDGGTTWTTL
+5439 IDGGVTWTTL

-5489 VVIDTTAP
+5489 VVIDTIAP

-5516 ANDFVTSDTTLA
+5516 TNDFVTSDTTLA
-5528 VSGTLGAT
+5528 VSGTLGAA

-5553 QNLSVSGLTWSYLD
+5553 QNLSVSGLTWTYLD

-5648 AQISLDGGVTWATL
+5648 AQISLDGGVTWTTL
-5662 TVVGTNWSY
+5662 TVIGTSWSY
-5671 ADGRTLTDGSWN
+5671 ADGRTLTDGTWN

-5719 GISDDTGTSSSDF
+5719 GISDDTGASSSDF
-5732 ITSDTTLTV
+5732 ITSDTSLTV

-5752 EFAQISIDNG
+5752 EFAQISTDNG
-5762 ATWVNVTL
+5762 ATWVNVTV

-5842 TTLTLTGSL
+5842 TSLTLTGSL

-5863 SLDSGATWTTLTTN
+5863 SLDGGATWITLTTN

-5895 YQIRVLDLAG
+5895 YQVRVLDLAG
-5905 NTGPVVSKTVVVDAT
+5905 NTGPVVSKTVVVDT
-5920 NPLATPNIVSY
+5920 INPTATPTIVSY

-5960 APLASGEV
+5960 GPLASGEV

-6014 TSSSDFVLT
+6014 TSSSDFVLM

-6090 LPDTDALTVSA
+6090 LPDTDALAASA
-6101 TAYTV
+6101 TAYNV

-6153 LDSHGMWTVL
+6153 LDTHGMWTVL

-6317 GRVDLVQ
+6317 GRIDLVQ

-6351 TTNTFLSGTGSGAM
+6351 TTNTFLSGAGSGAM

-6422 FSLAVD
+6422 FSVAVD

-6561 YGLNAGETYSAVL
+6561 YGLNAGETYNAVL

-6674 LSVTTAQATGFNTS
+6674 LSSTAAQATGFNTS

-6695 ISGSNFNDILTG
+6695 ISGSNFNDTLTG

-6822 GTGGTFATTNVVTL
+6822 GTGGTFAATNVVTL

>member
-1 MSLIIDVISRKTS
+1 M
-14 VKQTLINPGDVTV
+14 
-27 VIYEPS
+27 
-33 VVQVHAQA
+33 A
-41 SAVARYVREGNDLL
+41 
-55 IYLQD
+55 
-60 GTVIRCN
+60 
-67 GYFLQ
+67 
-72 AANTAEQSELVFA
+72 
-85 DGQQLTHITF
+85 
-95 ADTAAGGL
+95 
-103 APVELTAQTTAIE
+103 
-116 SIAPFLD
+116 
-123 TVAQTSAFP
+123 
-132 WGWLAGAAV
+132 
-141 GGGALGALLASG
+141 
-153 GDGDSKTEVI
+153 
-163 NNPTPPAEPGNATPS
+163 
-178 FLVTDNQGDQRGI
+178 
-191 LATND
+191 
-196 ITDDTTPTFSGSG
+196 TDD
-209 QAGATIQ
+209 I
-216 IKDSNGNT
+216 
-224 IASTQ
+224 
-229 VDNNGHWSVSLP
+229 
-241 TQSAGEHTW
+241 
-250 SVVQIVGST
+250 
-259 ITDAGSITLTI
+259 
-270 DNSQASV
+270 
-277 QVATTAGDNIIN
+277 
-289 ASEQAAGFT
+289 
-298 LSGTSSHLVQGTE
+298 
-311 LTVTLNGKT
+311 
-320 YTTSVGANGAW
+320 
-331 SVQVPTADAQALGEG
+331 
-346 NQAVLV
+346 
-352 SGKDATGNTVT
+352 
-363 GAQLLTVDTQPP
+363 
-375 TLAINTIAQDN
+375 
-386 IISAAEHN
+386 
-394 VALVLSGTSNAQA
+394 
-407 GQTVTLTVN
+407 
-416 GKSHTA
+416 
-422 TVGSDGTWQVTL
+422 
-434 PATEVQALAE
+434 
-444 GNYAVN
+444 
-450 ASVSDRAGNT
+450 
-460 TSHSANFAVDTSAP
+460 
-474 VVSVNTVA
+474 
-482 GDDILN
+482 
-488 NAEQAVAQ
+488 
-496 IISGQVS
+496 
-503 GASPGDTV
+503 
-511 TVKLGTHVLTGIVLA
+511 
-526 DGSWNVALDPAVTR
+526 
-540 TLDRGANTI
+540 
-549 FVTVTDAAGNTGA
+549 
-562 ASRAITLVGVS
+562 
-573 PLITINTVSGDDI
+573 
-586 ISGAEKGAPLTLT
+586 
-599 GSTQQ
+599 
-604 AETGQTVTVTL
+604 
-615 AGQSFTTTVQA
+615 
-626 DGSWS
+626 
-631 LTVPAAAMG
+631 
-640 NLPDGAVAITASVT
+640 
-654 DLSGNTGNTSR
+654 
-665 TITIDS
+665 
-671 QAPALSIDPL
+671 
-681 TADNI
+681 
-686 INAAESGQ
+686 
-694 DLPITGTT
+694 
-702 DAQPGQTVT
+702 
-711 VTLNGQTYQGTVQ
+711 
-724 PDGTW
+724 
-729 SVTVPAANVDALAD
+729 
-743 GNATVTASVNDVAG
+743 
-757 NPTSVSRVAL
+757 
-767 VDATPPVVTINPVAT
+767 
-782 DNVINTPEHIQAQII
+782 
-797 SGTVTGA
+797 
-804 QAGDIVTVTLNNVD
+804 
-818 YTTVVDGSGNWSL
+818 
-831 GVPASVVSGLADGS
+831 
-845 YPVSVSVTD
+845 
-854 KAGNTGSQSLTV
+854 
-866 TVNTTAP
+866 
-873 LIGINSI
+873 
-880 AGDDVINASEKGADL
+880 INASEKGAD
-895 QITGTSDQPA
+895 
-905 GTAITV
+905 
-911 TLNGQNYAATTDAS
+911 
-925 GNWSVTVPASAV
+925 
-937 TALGQANYTVT
+937 
-948 AAVTSSIGNSATA
+948 
-961 SHNVLVDSA
+961 
-970 LPGVT
+970 
-975 INPVASDDIVNAAEA
+975 
-990 GVAQII
+990 
-996 SGQVT
+996 
-1001 GAAVGDKVTVTLG
+1001 
-1014 GTTYTTT
+1014 
-1021 VLAGLSWSVSVPAA
+1021 
-1035 DIQALGNGDLTVSAS
+1035 
-1050 VTNQNGNTGSGTRD
+1050 
-1064 ITIDA
+1064 
-1069 NLPGLRVDT
+1069 
-1078 VAGDDVVNIIEHGQA
+1078 
-1093 LVITGSSSGLAE
+1093 
-1105 STPLTVTINNVEYIT
+1105 
-1120 AVQAD
+1120 
-1125 GSWSV
+1125 
-1130 GITAAQV
+1130 
-1137 SAWPAGAVNI
+1137 
-1147 AVSGESSAENPVSIT
+1147 
-1162 HPVTVDLTPAAITIN
+1162 
-1177 TIATDDVINAAEKG
+1177 
-1191 ADLTLSAT
+1191 
-1199 TTNVEA
+1199 
-1205 GQTVTVTFG
+1205 
-1214 GKNYTASVASDGS
+1214 
-1227 WTATV
+1227 
-1232 PAADLASLPE
+1232 
-1242 GSASAQASV
+1242 
-1251 SNINGNSASAV
+1251 
-1262 HNYSV
+1262 
-1267 DSSAPT
+1267 
-1273 IIINT
+1273 
-1278 VASDN
+1278 
-1283 IVNASEADAGVTV
+1283 
-1296 SGSTT
+1296 
-1301 AEAGQIVTVTLNSPT
+1301 
-1316 VQTYQ
+1316 
-1321 ATVQA
+1321 
-1326 DGSWSINIPAAD
+1326 
-1338 LAALT
+1338 
-1343 DRSHT
+1343 
-1348 LTATVN
+1348 
-1354 DKAGNPA
+1354 
-1361 STTHNLAVDL
+1361 
-1371 TVPVLTINTIAG
+1371 
-1383 DDIINATEHGQA
+1383 
-1395 LVISGSSTGGEAG
+1395 
-1408 DVVTVTLNS
+1408 
-1417 KTYTTTLDASG
+1417 
-1428 NWSVGVPAADVTAL
+1428 
-1442 GSGPQTITASI
+1442 
-1453 TDAAGNSDD
+1453 
-1462 ASRTVT
+1462 
-1468 VNLTAPTIGINT
+1468 
-1480 IATDDVINATEKGA
+1480 
-1494 ELQISGT
+1494 LQISGT
-1501 SNQPAGTTVTVTLNG
+1501 SNQPAGTTITLALNG
-1516 RNYTATTDA
+1516 QNYTATTDA

-1543 ASYTVTANITDSAG
+1543 ASYTVTANVTDSAG
-1557 NSNSVSHNV
+1557 NSNSASHNV
-1566 QVNTALPGVII
+1566 QVNTALPGVTI

-1587 AAESGVAQTISGQV
+1587 AAESGNAQTISGQV

-1641 GNGDLTVNASVTNGV
+1641 GNGNLTVNASVTNGV

-1705 AGAALTVVINN
+1705 AGAALTVVINT
-1716 VTYGATVLADG
+1716 VTYAATVLADG
-1727 TWSLGVPAAN
+1727 TWSVGVPAAD
-1737 VGNWPAGTV
+1737 VSNWPAGTV
-1746 DITVSGATSAGNP
+1746 NITVSGTNTAGTTS
-1759 VTITHPVTVDLA
+1759 TITHPVTVDLA

-1786 NAAEKSAD
+1786 NAAEKGAD

-1827 SWTTSVPAADL
+1827 SWTTTVPAADL
-1838 SALRD
+1838 SVLRD
-1843 GDATVLASVSTING
+1843 GDATVQASVSTING

-1911 TLNGVTYT
+1911 TLNGVTYS
-1919 GTVQA
+1919 GSVQA
-1924 DGSWSVSVPTT
+1924 DGSWSVSLPTA

-2015 KTYTTTLG
+2015 KTYTTMLD

-2030 GVPPSDVTALGSG
+2030 GVPAADVTALGSG

-2062 RTVTVNLTA
+2062 RTVTVNLAA
-2071 PTIGINTIASDDVI
+2071 PTIGINTIATDDVI
-2085 NATEKGADLQ
+2085 KATEKGADLQ
-2095 ITGTSDQPAG
+2095 ITGTSNQPAG

-2117 TATTDSSGNWGA
+2117 TATTDSNGNWSA

-2182 IINADES
+2182 IINAAES
-2189 DNAQTISGQ
+2189 GNAQTISGQ
-2198 VAGAA
+2198 VTGAA
-2203 AGDTVTITLGG
+2203 QGDTVTVTLGG
-2214 NTYTATVQANLSWS
+2214 NTYTATVQSNLSWS
-2228 VSVPAADIQAI
+2228 VDVPAADIQAL
-2239 GNGNLTVNASV
+2239 GNGDLTVNASV

-2282 VINSLEH
+2282 VINSIEH
-2289 SQALV
+2289 NQALV

-2340 AGTVD
+2340 AGTVN

-2365 VDLAA
+2365 VDLAG

-2487 EAGAGIAISGTT
+2487 EAGAGITISGTT

-2520 QADGTWS
+2520 LADGTWS
-2527 VNVPATDLSGLTA
+2527 VNVPAADLSGLTA

-2557 SADHALAVDVT
+2557 SADHALVVDIT

-2605 VVTVNLNG
+2605 VVTVTLNG

-2626 SVGIPAGD
+2626 SVGIPAAD

-2661 NVTVDLSGP
+2661 DVTVDLSGP
-2670 MLTINTV
+2670 TLTINTV
-2677 SGDDIIN
+2677 S
-2684 NAEKTQDLIISGG
+2684 
-2697 SSGLATGTTV
+2697 
-2707 TVMLNGLAYSATT
+2707 
-2720 DSSGNWSVTVPSS
+2720 
-2733 AVGALGEAVYQISAS
+2733 
-2748 ATDSA
+2748 
-2753 GNSGST
+2753 
-2759 THTVNVESLL
+2759 
-2769 PGVIINTVA
+2769 

-2849 VTNSANNTGTATHD
+2849 LTNSANNTGTATHD

-2894 VTGSSTGLAAGT
+2894 ITGSSSGLAAGA

-2919 TVLADGSWSVGVPAA
+2919 TVLADGSWSVGVPVA

-2954 GTTTSITHPVT
+2954 GTTTSISHPVT

-2989 GSDLQLSGTTSDV
+2989 GSDLQLSGTTSGV

-3032 AADVATLPDGAA
+3032 AVDVATLPDGAA

-3051 NVAGNSAQATHAY
+3051 NVAGNSTQATHAY

-3131 TGDLANLTA
+3131 TGDLASLTA
-3140 SPYTVSAAVSD
+3140 SSYTVNASVSD
-3151 KAGNPASATHN
+3151 KARNSASATHN

-3176 VAGDDVINAT
+3176 VAGDDIINAT
-3186 EHAQAQ
+3186 EHGQAQ

-3201 TTGNTVSVTIGSTT
+3201 TTGNTVSVTIGTTT
-3215 YTTVLDANGNWSVG
+3215 YTTVLDANGNWSIG

-3252 AGNNGTASHT
+3252 AGNSGTASHT
-3262 VSVALGVPVLA
+3262 VTVALGAPVLA

-3282 INATEK
+3282 INAAEK
-3288 GADLAISGTSDQPAG
+3288 GADLAITGTSNQPAG

-3330 AFAVGTLGEAT
+3330 ASRVSALGEAT
-3341 YTVTASAT
+3341 YTVTAAAT

-3379 DIINAAEAGVDQTI
+3379 DIINAAEAGVEQTI

-3427 DVPAPA
+3427 DVPASA
-3433 LQALGN
+3433 LQELGN

-3464 DANLPGLRVDIVAG
+3464 DANLPGLRVDTVAG

-3526 VGVPAADVSAWPA
+3526 VGVPAVDVSAWPA
-3539 GAVTITASGNTTAGN
+3539 GSVTIAASGSTSAGN

-3564 DLTAVAVSINTI
+3564 DLSAVAVSINAI
-3576 TVDDVINAAEKGA
+3576 TADDVINAAEKGA

-3634 AALRDGDASAQGS
+3634 AALRDGDASAQAS

-3686 ARVALT
+3686 AGAALT

-3703 TVTVTLNGANYTGT
+3703 TVTVTLNGTNYTGT
-3717 IQTDGSWSISVP
+3717 VQTDGSWSVSVP
-3729 TADLSALT
+3729 SADLSTLT

-3743 SAAVSDKAGNPAS
+3743 NAAVSDKAGNPAS

-3776 GDDVINATEHALAQI
+3776 GDDVINATEHAQAQI

-3802 STVTVTIGSSTFTT
+3802 STVTVTIGTNTFTT

-3846 VTDAAGNSG
+3846 VTDAGGNSG
-3855 STTHQVTVNTGLPT
+3855 SATHQVTVNTGLPT
-3869 ITFNAISGDNVLNAD
+3869 ITFNAISGDNILNAD

-3919 ASGNWILTV
+3919 ASGNWTLTV

-3965 GLPGVTINTV
+3965 GLPDVTINTV

-4099 NAGVPLTIT
+4099 NAGAVLTVT
-4108 INGTPYSATVQ
+4108 INSVAYSATVQ

-4144 VAGQSSADTPVSVSH
+4144 VDGQSSANNPVSVSH

-4228 PAADLATLPDG
+4228 PAADLATLPEG

-4294 TSTAETGQTVAVTL
+4294 TSTAETGQTVTVTL
-4308 NGTNYQTTVQAD
+4308 NGATYTGTVQAD

-4335 SASNY
+4335 NASNY

-4414 TTLDAAGNWSVG
+4414 TTLDA
-4426 VPAAD
+4426 
-4431 VTALG
+4431 
-4436 SGAQTITASVSD
+4436 
-4448 RAGNSDDA
+4448 
-4456 SRTVTVSLSA
+4456 
-4466 PVISI
+4466 
-4471 NTIAGDDV
+4471 
-4479 INATEKGSDL
+4479 
-4489 ALSGTSDQPAGTAI
+4489 
-4503 TVTLNG
+4503 
-4509 QNYSA
+4509 
-4514 TTDAS
+4514 S

-4561 NTALPGVTLNPV
+4561 NTALPGITINPV

-4579 NAAEAGSAQTI
+4579 NASEAGSAQTI

-4605 ELGGKTYSATV
+4605 ELGGKTYTATV
-4616 QPDLSWSVSVP
+4616 QADLSWNVSVP

-4692 SSSGFATGT
+4692 SSSGFAAGT

-4722 SVGVPAADVSN
+4722 SVGVPATDVSN

-4760 VDLTTVAI
+4760 VDLTAVAI
-4768 SMNSITSDDV
+4768 SMNSITSDDA

-4807 GGKTYTSAVAANGSW
+4807 GGKTYTTTVAANGSW
-4822 STTVPAADMAA
+4822 STTVPAADLAA

-4915 QADGSWSLTLPASD
+4915 QTDGSWSLTLPASD
-4929 LSALAN
+4929 LTALAN
-4935 NGYTLTATVSDQAGN
+4935 NGYTLTATVSDLAGN
-4950 PGSASKGVTVDTT
+4950 LGSASKGVTVDTT

-4974 DDVINNVEHTQA
+4974 DDVINNVEHIQA

-5031 GLADGTVTISATIQS
+5031 GLADGTVTISATITDSAGNSSTQTHNVQVNTAAVSLSVSTISGDNLINAAEAGSALTLSGTGTNFATGTVVTVLLNGKGYSATIQS

-5152 NVPAADLAALGQG
+5152 NVPAVDLAALGQG

-5506 SAITTDTGLI
+5506 SAITTDMGLI
-5516 ANDFVTSDTTLA
+5516 TNDFVTSDTTLA

-5543 QISIDGGTTW
+5543 QIS
-5553 QNLSVSGLTWSYLD
+5553 
-5567 GRTLTDGNYNY
+5567 
-5578 QVRVIDTAGNIGATA
+5578 
-5593 SQIVTV
+5593 
-5599 DTTAPL
+5599 
-5605 ASKTIA
+5605 
-5611 IAGISDD
+5611 
-5618 TGLSSSDFVTR
+5618 
-5629 DTTLTVRGTLGA
+5629 
-5641 ALAADER
+5641 
-5648 AQISLDGGVTWATL
+5648 LDGGVTWTTL
-5662 TVVGTNWSY
+5662 TVVGTSWSY
-5671 ADGRTLTDGSWN
+5671 ADGHTLTDGTWN

-5752 EFAQISIDNG
+5752 EFAQISTDNG
-5762 ATWVNVTL
+5762 ATWVNVTV
-5770 AADGLNWSYVD
+5770 AADSLNWSYVD

-5800 GNVGATG
+5800 GNVGATS
-5807 SQSAQIDTVNP
+5807 SQSALIDTVNP

-5842 TTLTLTGSL
+5842 TMLTLTGSL

-5895 YQIRVLDLAG
+5895 YQVRVLDLAG
-5905 NTGPVVSKTVVVDAT
+5905 NTGPVVSKTVVVDT
-5920 NPLATPNIVSY
+5920 INPTATPTIVSY

-6317 GRVDLVQ
+6317 GRIDLVQ

-6351 TTNTFLSGTGSGAM
+6351 TTNTFLSGAGSGAM

-6447 LYTNVGGAS
+6447 LYTNVSNAS

-6485 DVLVTKQSGSVFLIR
+6485 DVLVSKQSGSVFLSR

-6561 YGLNAGETYSAVL
+6561 YGLNAGETYNAVL

-6674 LSVTTAQATGFNTS
+6674 LSSTAAQATGFNTS

>member
-41 SAVARYVREGNDLL
+41 SAVARYVRDGNDLL
-55 IYLQD
+55 IYMQD

-72 AANTAEQSELVFA
+72 AANTSEQSELVFV
-85 DGQQLTHITF
+85 DGQQLTHVTF

-116 SIAPFLD
+116 SIAPYLD
-123 TVAQTSAFP
+123 IVGQTTAFP

-153 GDGDSKTEVI
+153 GDDDSKTEVV
-163 NNPTPPAEPGNATPS
+163 NNPPPAEPGNATPS

-191 LATND
+191 LSAND
-196 ITDDTTPTFSGSG
+196 TTDDTTPTFSGSG

-216 IKDSNGNT
+216 IKDSNGDT

-229 VDNNGHWSVSLP
+229 VGSDGRWSVDLP

-298 LSGTSSHLVQGTE
+298 LSGTSSHLAQGTE
-311 LTVTLNGKT
+311 LIVTLNGKT

-363 GAQLLTVDTQPP
+363 GVQLLTVDTQPP

-394 VALVLSGTSNAQA
+394 VALVLSGTSNAEA

-450 ASVSDRAGNT
+450 ASVSDRAGNS
-460 TSHSANFAVDTSAP
+460 TSHSANFTVDTSAP

-549 FVTVTDAAGNTGA
+549 FVTVTDTAGNTGA

-665 TITIDS
+665 TITVDS

-711 VTLNGQTYQGTVQ
+711 VTLNGQTYQGVVQ

-729 SVTVPAANVDALAD
+729 SVTVPAANVGALAD
-743 GNATVTASVNDVAG
+743 GNATVTASVNDIAG

-782 DNVINTPEHIQAQII
+782 DNVINTPEHTQAQII

-831 GVPASVVSGLADGS
+831 GVPASVVSGLVDGS
-845 YPVSVSVTD
+845 YPINVSVTD
-854 KAGNTGSQSLTV
+854 RAGNTGSQSLTV
-866 TVNTTAP
+866 TVNTAAP

-895 QITGTSDQPA
+895 QITGTSDQPVN
-905 GTAITV
+905 TAITV
-911 TLNGQNYAATTDAS
+911 TLNGQNYTTTTDAS

-948 AAVTSSIGNSATA
+948 AAVTSNIGNSNTA

-975 INPVASDDIVNAAEA
+975 INPVATDDIINAAEA
-990 GVAQII
+990 GVAQTI

-1001 GAAVGDKVTVTLG
+1001 GAEDGDTVTITLG
-1014 GTTYTTT
+1014 GNTYTAT
-1021 VLAGLSWSVSVPAA
+1021 VGSNFTWSVSVPAA

-1093 LVITGSSSGLAE
+1093 LVVTGSSSGLAE
-1105 STPLTVTINNVEYIT
+1105 GTPLTVTINNVEYTT

-1130 GITAAQV
+1130 GVTAAQV
-1137 SAWPAGAVNI
+1137 STWPAGTVNI
-1147 AVSGESSAENPVSIT
+1147 AVSGESSAGNSVSIT
-1162 HPVTVDLTPAAITIN
+1162 HPVTVDLTPAAIAIN

-1191 ADLTLSAT
+1191 ADLTLSGT
-1199 TTNVEA
+1199 TTNVEP

-1227 WTATV
+1227 WTATL
-1232 PAADLASLPE
+1232 PAADLTALPE

-1338 LAALT
+1338 LEALT
-1343 DRSHT
+1343 DGSHT

-1383 DDIINATEHGQA
+1383 DDIINAAEHGQA

-1442 GSGPQTITASI
+1442 GSGPQTVMATV
-1453 TDAAGNSDD
+1453 TDAAGNSD
-1462 ASRTVT
+1462 SETHTVT

-1480 IATDDVINATEKGA
+1480 IATDDIINATEKGA
-1494 ELQISGT
+1494 DLQISGT
-1501 SNQPAGTTVTVTLNG
+1501 SNQPAGTTITVTLNG
-1516 RNYTATTDA
+1516 QNYTATTDA
-1525 AGNWSTTVP
+1525 SGNWSTTVP

-1543 ASYTVTANITDSAG
+1543 ASYTVTANVTDSAG
-1557 NSNSVSHNV
+1557 NSNSASHNV
-1566 QVNTALPGVII
+1566 QVNTALPGVTI
-1577 NPVATDDIIN
+1577 NPVASDDIIN

-1691 AQALVITGSSSGLA
+1691 GQALVITGSSSGLA

-1727 TWSLGVPAAN
+1727 TWSLGVPAAD

-1746 DITVSGATSAGNP
+1746 NITVSGTNTAGTTT
-1759 VTITHPVTVDLA
+1759 TITHPVTVDLA

-1794 LTLSGSTSGVEVG
+1794 LTLSGSTSGVEAG

-1827 SWTTSVPAADL
+1827 SWTTTVPAADL

-1843 GDATVLASVSTING
+1843 GDATVQASVSTING

-1899 SSTAEAGQTVTV
+1899 SSNAEAGQTVTV

-1924 DGSWSVSVPTT
+1924 DGSWSVSVPTA
-1935 DLSNLTASQYT
+1935 DLSNLTASPYT
-1946 VSASVSDKAGNPASA
+1946 VSASVNDKAGNPATA
-1961 NHGLAVDLTVPV
+1961 THGLAVDLTVPV

-2015 KTYTTTLG
+2015 KTYTTTLD

-2030 GVPPSDVTALGSG
+2030 GVPAADVTALGSG
-2043 PQTITAAIT
+2043 PQTITATIT
-2052 DAAGNSDDAS
+2052 DIAGNSDDAS

-2085 NATEKGADLQ
+2085 NATEKSADLQ
-2095 ITGTSDQPAG
+2095 ITGTSNQPAG

-2117 TATTDSSGNWGA
+2117 TATTDSSGNWSA

-2141 ANYTVTANVT
+2141 ASYTVTANVT
-2151 DTAGNSNSASHN
+2151 DSAGNSNSASHN

-2182 IINADES
+2182 IINAAES
-2189 DNAQTISGQ
+2189 GNAQTISGQ
-2198 VAGAA
+2198 VTGAA
-2203 AGDTVTITLGG
+2203 AGDTVTVTLGG

-2239 GNGNLTVNASV
+2239 GNGSLTVNASV
-2250 TNGVGNTGSG
+2250 TNVVGNTGNG

-2282 VINSLEH
+2282 VINSIEH
-2289 SQALV
+2289 NQALV

-2326 WSLGVPAVDVSNWP
+2326 WSLGIPAADVSNWP

-2365 VDLAA
+2365 VDLAG

-2418 TTVEANGSWTVNV
+2418 TTVESNGSWTVNV

-2474 INTIASDDILNVS
+2474 INTIAS
-2487 EAGAGIAISGTT
+2487 
-2499 TAQAGQ
+2499 
-2505 TLTVTLNNNT
+2505 
-2515 YQTTV
+2515 
-2520 QADGTWS
+2520 
-2527 VNVPATDLSGLTA
+2527 
-2540 SSYTVT
+2540 
-2546 ATVSDKAGNPA
+2546 
-2557 SADHALAVDVT
+2557 
-2568 APDLTINT
+2568 
-2576 VAGDDIINA
+2576 
-2585 IEHGQALVVS
+2585 
-2595 GTSTGAAAGD
+2595 
-2605 VVTVNLNG
+2605 
-2613 KNYTTT
+2613 
-2619 LDASGNW
+2619 
-2626 SVGIPAGD
+2626 
-2634 VTALATG
+2634 
-2641 SQTIT
+2641 
-2646 ASLSDRAGNSDSTTH
+2646 
-2661 NVTVDLSGP
+2661 
-2670 MLTINTV
+2670 
-2677 SGDDIIN
+2677 
-2684 NAEKTQDLIISGG
+2684 
-2697 SSGLATGTTV
+2697 
-2707 TVMLNGLAYSATT
+2707 
-2720 DSSGNWSVTVPSS
+2720 
-2733 AVGALGEAVYQISAS
+2733 
-2748 ATDSA
+2748 
-2753 GNSGST
+2753 
-2759 THTVNVESLL
+2759 
-2769 PGVIINTVA
+2769 
-2778 GDDIINAAE
+2778 
-2787 IVVAQTISGQVTGT
+2787 
-2801 AVAGNTVIVTIGGNQ
+2801 
-2816 YNATVQSDLSWSV
+2816 
-2829 SVPANVLQ
+2829 
-2837 ALGNGELTISAS
+2837 
-2849 VTNSANNTGTATHD
+2849 
-2863 IVIDANLPGL
+2863 
-2873 RVDTVAGDDVI
+2873 
-2884 NSIEHTQALV
+2884 
-2894 VTGSSTGLAAGT
+2894 
-2906 ALTVVINSVTYGA
+2906 
-2919 TVLADGSWSVGVPAA
+2919 
-2934 DVTNWP
+2934 
-2940 AGTVNIAVS
+2940 
-2949 GTNTA
+2949 
-2954 GTTTSITHPVT
+2954 
-2965 VDLAA
+2965 
-2970 VAITI
+2970 
-2975 NTLSTDDVINAAEK
+2975 
-2989 GSDLQLSGTTSDV
+2989 
-3002 EAGQTITVIFGGKSY
+3002 
-3017 TTTVAA
+3017 
-3023 DNTWGLTIP
+3023 
-3032 AADVATLPDGAA
+3032 
-3044 NVQASVS
+3044 
-3051 NVAGNSAQATHAY
+3051 
-3064 SVDATAPS
+3064 
-3072 VTINTIATDDILNA
+3072 DDILNA

-3176 VAGDDVINAT
+3176 VAGDDIINAT

-3201 TTGNTVSVTIGSTT
+3201 TTGNTVSVTIGTTT
-3215 YTTVLDANGNWSVG
+3215 YTTVLDANGNWSIG

-3252 AGNNGTASHT
+3252 AGNSGTASHT
-3262 VSVALGVPVLA
+3262 VTVALGAPVLA

-3288 GADLAISGTSDQPAG
+3288 GADLAISGSSNQPAG

-3330 AFAVGTLGEAT
+3330 ASRVSALGEAT
-3341 YTVTASAT
+3341 YTVTAAAT
-3349 DADGNSGSASHN
+3349 DSDGNSGSASHN

-3393 SGQVTGAAAGDT
+3393 SGQVTGATAGDT

-3427 DVPAPA
+3427 DVPAAA

-3464 DANLPGLRVDIVAG
+3464 DANLPGLRVDTVAG

-3489 ALVITGSSSGLAA
+3489 ALVITGSSSGLATD
-3502 GSNVTLTINGQTYV
+3502 SNVTLTINGQTYV
-3516 AAVLADGTWS
+3516 AAVLADGSWS

-3539 GAVTITASGNTTAGN
+3539 GTVTITASGSTTAGN

-3564 DLTAVAVSINTI
+3564 DLTAVAVSINAI
-3576 TVDDVINAAEKGA
+3576 TADDVINAAEKGA

-3615 SATVAAN
+3615 TASVAAN

-3634 AALRDGDASAQGS
+3634 AALRNGDASAQAS

-3652 GNSATTT
+3652 GNNATTT
-3659 HAYSVDASA
+3659 HAYSVDASV

-3686 ARVALT
+3686 AGAALT

-3717 IQTDGSWSISVP
+3717 VQTDGSWSISVP
-3729 TADLSALT
+3729 PADLSALT

-3776 GDDVINATEHALAQI
+3776 GDDVINATEHAQAQI

-3802 STVTVTIGSSTFTT
+3802 STVTVTIGTNTFTT

-3855 STTHQVTVNTGLPT
+3855 SATHQVTVNTGLPS

-3884 EKGQPLTISGGST
+3884 EKGQPLTISGSST

-3919 ASGNWILTV
+3919 AAGNWTLTV

-3937 QANYTVSASATSA
+3937 QANYIVSASATSA

-3987 ADQTISGV
+3987 AAQTISGV

-4016 TVQSNLSWSVSVPT
+4016 QVQADLSWSVSVPA

-4108 INGTPYSATVQ
+4108 INGTAYSATVQ

-4138 GPLTVE
+4138 GALTVE
-4144 VAGQSSADTPVSVSH
+4144 VDGQSSAGNPVGVSH

-4172 NTVASDD
+4172 STVASDD

-4228 PAADLATLPDG
+4228 PAADLAILPDG

-4281 NAAEAG
+4281 NATEAG
-4287 SPLTISG
+4287 SPLIISG
-4294 TSTAETGQTVAVTL
+4294 TSTAETGQTVTVTL
-4308 NGTNYQTTVQAD
+4308 NGATYSGNVQAD
-4320 GSWSVSVPTSALGAL
+4320 GSWSVSVPPSALGAL

-4364 TAPVLTINTVA
+4364 TAPVLTINTVV

-4390 ISGTSSGGEAGD
+4390 ISGTSTGGEAGD

-4414 TTLDAAGNWSVG
+4414 TTLDASGNWSVG

-4431 VTALG
+4431 VAALG

-4456 SRTVTVSLSA
+4456 SRTVTVSLTA

-4489 ALSGTSDQPAGTAI
+4489 ALSGISDQPAGTAI

-4514 TTDAS
+4514 TTDSS

-4528 SAVSALGEATYSV
+4528 SAVSALGEASYSV

-4561 NTALPGVTLNPV
+4561 NTALPGVTINPV
-4573 ATDDII
+4573 TTDDII

-4605 ELGGKTYSATV
+4605 ELGGKTYTATV
-4616 QPDLSWSVSVP
+4616 QADLSWNVSVP

-4684 AQAQVITG
+4684 SQAQVITG
-4692 SSSGFATGT
+4692 SSSGFAAGT

-4722 SVGVPAADVSN
+4722 SVGVPATDVSN

-4760 VDLTTVAI
+4760 VDLTTVAVSI
-4768 SMNSITSDDV
+4768 NSITSDDV

-4792 STSGVEAGQTVTVTF
+4792 STSGVEAGQTVTITF
-4807 GGKTYTSAVAANGSW
+4807 GGKTYTTTVAANGSW
-4822 STTVPAADMAA
+4822 STTVPAVDMAT

-4888 TVSGTSTAQT
+4888 TVSGTSTAET

-4929 LSALAN
+4929 LAALAN
-4935 NGYTLTATVSDQAGN
+4935 NGYTLTASVSDLAGN

-5031 GLADGTVTISATIQS
+5031 GLADGTVTISATITDSAGNSSTQTHNVQVNTAAVSLSVSTISGDNIINAAEAGSALTLSGTGTNFAAGTVVTVLLNGKGYSATIQS

-5180 GQATHAL
+5180 GQTTHAL

-5234 NGQTWSAT
+5234 NGQSWTAT

-5290 DVPTVTIN
+5290 DVPSVTIN

-5346 SWSYTLGSA
+5346 SWSYTLGSV

-5401 LQADTGLSA
+5401 LQADTGLSS

-5439 IDGGTTWTTL
+5439 IDGGVTWTTL

-5463 LTDGNYLYQV
+5463 LTDGSYLYQV

-5489 VVIDTTAP
+5489 VVIDTIAP

-5506 SAITTDTGLI
+5506 NAITTDTGLI
-5516 ANDFVTSDTTLA
+5516 TNDFVTSDTTLA
-5528 VSGTLGAT
+5528 VSGTLGAA
-5536 LSAGEFA
+5536 LSSGEFA

-5553 QNLSVSGLTWSYLD
+5553 QNLSVSGLTWTYLD
-5567 GRTLTDGNYNY
+5567 GRTLSDGNYNY

-5648 AQISLDGGVTWATL
+5648 AQISLDGGVTWTTL
-5662 TVVGTNWSY
+5662 TVIGTSWSY
-5671 ADGRTLTDGSWN
+5671 ADGRTLTDGTWN

-5719 GISDDTGTSSSDF
+5719 GISDDTGASSSDF
-5732 ITSDTTLTV
+5732 ITSDTSLTV

-5752 EFAQISIDNG
+5752 EFAQISTDNG

-5800 GNVGATG
+5800 GNVGATS

-5863 SLDSGATWTTLTTN
+5863 SLDGGATWITLTTN

-5895 YQIRVLDLAG
+5895 YQVRVLDLAG
-5905 NTGPVVSKTVVVDAT
+5905 NTGPVVSKTVVVDT
-5920 NPLATPNIVSY
+5920 INPTATPTIVSY

-5960 APLASGEV
+5960 GPLASGEV

-6014 TSSSDFVLT
+6014 TASSDFVLT

-6090 LPDTDALTVSA
+6090 LPDTDALAASA
-6101 TAYTV
+6101 TAYNV

-6317 GRVDLVQ
+6317 GRIDLVQ

-6351 TTNTFLSGTGSGAM
+6351 TTNTFLSGAGSGAM

-6422 FSLAVD
+6422 FSVAVD

-6447 LYTNVGGAS
+6447 LYTNVSNAS

-6485 DVLVTKQSGSVFLIR
+6485 DVLVTKQSGSVYLIR

-6561 YGLNAGETYSAVL
+6561 YGLNAGETYNAVL

-6674 LSVTTAQATGFNTS
+6674 LSSTAAQATGFNTS

-6695 ISGSNFNDILTG
+6695 ISGSNFNDTLTG

-6822 GTGGTFATTNVVTL
+6822 GTGGTFAATNVVTL

>member
-1 MSLIIDVISRKTS
+1 M
-14 VKQTLINPGDVTV
+14 
-27 VIYEPS
+27 
-33 VVQVHAQA
+33 
-41 SAVARYVREGNDLL
+41 
-55 IYLQD
+55 
-60 GTVIRCN
+60 
-67 GYFLQ
+67 
-72 AANTAEQSELVFA
+72 
-85 DGQQLTHITF
+85 
-95 ADTAAGGL
+95 
-103 APVELTAQTTAIE
+103 
-116 SIAPFLD
+116 
-123 TVAQTSAFP
+123 
-132 WGWLAGAAV
+132 
-141 GGGALGALLASG
+141 
-153 GDGDSKTEVI
+153 
-163 NNPTPPAEPGNATPS
+163 AT
-178 FLVTDNQGDQRGI
+178 
-191 LATND
+191 
-196 ITDDTTPTFSGSG
+196 
-209 QAGATIQ
+209 
-216 IKDSNGNT
+216 
-224 IASTQ
+224 
-229 VDNNGHWSVSLP
+229 
-241 TQSAGEHTW
+241 
-250 SVVQIVGST
+250 
-259 ITDAGSITLTI
+259 
-270 DNSQASV
+270 
-277 QVATTAGDNIIN
+277 
-289 ASEQAAGFT
+289 
-298 LSGTSSHLVQGTE
+298 
-311 LTVTLNGKT
+311 
-320 YTTSVGANGAW
+320 
-331 SVQVPTADAQALGEG
+331 
-346 NQAVLV
+346 
-352 SGKDATGNTVT
+352 
-363 GAQLLTVDTQPP
+363 
-375 TLAINTIAQDN
+375 
-386 IISAAEHN
+386 
-394 VALVLSGTSNAQA
+394 
-407 GQTVTLTVN
+407 
-416 GKSHTA
+416 
-422 TVGSDGTWQVTL
+422 
-434 PATEVQALAE
+434 
-444 GNYAVN
+444 
-450 ASVSDRAGNT
+450 
-460 TSHSANFAVDTSAP
+460 
-474 VVSVNTVA
+474 
-482 GDDILN
+482 
-488 NAEQAVAQ
+488 
-496 IISGQVS
+496 
-503 GASPGDTV
+503 
-511 TVKLGTHVLTGIVLA
+511 
-526 DGSWNVALDPAVTR
+526 
-540 TLDRGANTI
+540 
-549 FVTVTDAAGNTGA
+549 
-562 ASRAITLVGVS
+562 
-573 PLITINTVSGDDI
+573 DDI
-586 ISGAEKGAPLTLT
+586 I
-599 GSTQQ
+599 
-604 AETGQTVTVTL
+604 
-615 AGQSFTTTVQA
+615 
-626 DGSWS
+626 
-631 LTVPAAAMG
+631 
-640 NLPDGAVAITASVT
+640 
-654 DLSGNTGNTSR
+654 
-665 TITIDS
+665 
-671 QAPALSIDPL
+671 
-681 TADNI
+681 
-686 INAAESGQ
+686 
-694 DLPITGTT
+694 
-702 DAQPGQTVT
+702 
-711 VTLNGQTYQGTVQ
+711 
-724 PDGTW
+724 
-729 SVTVPAANVDALAD
+729 
-743 GNATVTASVNDVAG
+743 
-757 NPTSVSRVAL
+757 
-767 VDATPPVVTINPVAT
+767 
-782 DNVINTPEHIQAQII
+782 
-797 SGTVTGA
+797 
-804 QAGDIVTVTLNNVD
+804 
-818 YTTVVDGSGNWSL
+818 
-831 GVPASVVSGLADGS
+831 
-845 YPVSVSVTD
+845 
-854 KAGNTGSQSLTV
+854 
-866 TVNTTAP
+866 
-873 LIGINSI
+873 
-880 AGDDVINASEKGADL
+880 
-895 QITGTSDQPA
+895 
-905 GTAITV
+905 
-911 TLNGQNYAATTDAS
+911 
-925 GNWSVTVPASAV
+925 
-937 TALGQANYTVT
+937 
-948 AAVTSSIGNSATA
+948 
-961 SHNVLVDSA
+961 
-970 LPGVT
+970 
-975 INPVASDDIVNAAEA
+975 NAAEA
-990 GVAQII
+990 GVAQTI

-1001 GAAVGDKVTVTLG
+1001 GAEDGDTVTITLG
-1014 GTTYTTT
+1014 GNTYTAT
-1021 VLAGLSWSVSVPAA
+1021 VGSNLTWSVSVPAA

-1093 LVITGSSSGLAE
+1093 LVVTGSSSGLAE
-1105 STPLTVTINNVEYIT
+1105 GTPLTVTINNVEYTT

-1130 GITAAQV
+1130 GVTAAQV
-1137 SAWPAGAVNI
+1137 SAWPAGTVNI

-1191 ADLTLSAT
+1191 ANLTLSGT
-1199 TTNVEA
+1199 TTNVEP

-1232 PAADLASLPE
+1232 PAADLAALPE

-1338 LAALT
+1338 LEALT
-1343 DRSHT
+1343 DGSHT

-1494 ELQISGT
+1494 DLQISGT
-1501 SNQPAGTTVTVTLNG
+1501 SNQPSGTTITVTLNG
-1516 RNYTATTDA
+1516 QNYTATTDA
-1525 AGNWSTTVP
+1525 AGNWSTIVP

-1543 ASYTVTANITDSAG
+1543 ASYTVTANVTDSAG
-1557 NSNSVSHNV
+1557 NSNSASHNV
-1566 QVNTALPGVII
+1566 QVNTALPGVTI
-1577 NPVATDDIIN
+1577 NPVASDDIIN

-1691 AQALVITGSSSGLA
+1691 GQALVITGSSSGLA

-1727 TWSLGVPAAN
+1727 TWSVGVPAAD
-1737 VGNWPAGTV
+1737 VSNWPAGTV
-1746 DITVSGATSAGNP
+1746 NITVSGATSAGNP

-1786 NAAEKSAD
+1786 NAAEKGAD
-1794 LTLSGSTSGVEVG
+1794 LTLSGSTSGVEPG
-1807 QTVTVTFGGKT
+1807 QTVSVTFGGKT

-1838 SALRD
+1838 AALRD
-1843 GDATVLASVSTING
+1843 GDATVQASVSNVNG

-1911 TLNGVTYT
+1911 TLNGVTYS

-1924 DGSWSVSVPTT
+1924 DGSWSVSVPTA

-1946 VSASVSDKAGNPASA
+1946 VSASISDKAGNPATA
-1961 NHGLAVDLTVPV
+1961 THGLAVDLTVPV

-1995 ISGSST
+1995 ISGSSA

-2015 KTYTTTLG
+2015 KTYTTTLD

-2030 GVPPSDVTALGSG
+2030 GVPLSDVTALGSG
-2043 PQTITAAIT
+2043 PQTITATIT

-2095 ITGTSDQPAG
+2095 ITGTSNQPAG

-2117 TATTDSSGNWGA
+2117 TATTDASGNWSA

-2182 IINADES
+2182 IINAAES
-2189 DNAQTISGQ
+2189 GNAQTISGQ
-2198 VAGAA
+2198 VTGAA
-2203 AGDTVTITLGG
+2203 AGDTVTVTLGG

-2239 GNGNLTVNASV
+2239 GNGSLTVNASV
-2250 TNGVGNTGSG
+2250 TNVVGNTGNG

-2282 VINSLEH
+2282 VINSIEH
-2289 SQALV
+2289 NQALV

-2326 WSLGVPAVDVSNWP
+2326 WSLGIPAADVSNWP

-2355 TTSTITHPVT
+2355 TASTITHPVT

-2487 EAGAGIAISGTT
+2487 EAGAGITISGTT
-2499 TAQAGQ
+2499 TAQVGQ

-2527 VNVPATDLSGLTA
+2527 VNVPAADLSGLTA

-2626 SVGIPAGD
+2626 SVGIPAAD
-2634 VTALATG
+2634 VTALSTG

-2661 NVTVDLSGP
+2661 DVTVDLSGP
-2670 MLTINTV
+2670 TLSINTV

-2684 NAEKTQDLIISGG
+2684 NSEKTQDLTISGG

-2720 DSSGNWSVTVPSS
+2720 DGTGNWSVTVPAS

-2849 VTNSANNTGTATHD
+2849 VTNNGGNTGTATHD

-2873 RVDTVAGDDVI
+2873 RVDTVAGDDVVNI
-2884 NSIEHTQALV
+2884 IEHGQALV
-2894 VTGSSTGLAAGT
+2894 VTGSSTGLAMGA
-2906 ALTVVINSVTYGA
+2906 ALTVVINGVTYGA
-2919 TVLADGSWSVGVPAA
+2919 TVLVDGTWSVGVPAA

-2954 GTTTSITHPVT
+2954 GTTTSISHPVT

-2989 GSDLQLSGTTSDV
+2989 GSDLQLSGTTSGV

-3023 DNTWGLTIP
+3023 DNSWGLTIP
-3032 AADVATLPDGAA
+3032 AADLATLPDGAA

-3176 VAGDDVINAT
+3176 VAGDDIINAT
-3186 EHAQAQ
+3186 EHGQAQ

-3201 TTGNTVSVTIGSTT
+3201 TTGNTVSVTIGTTT
-3215 YTTVLDANGNWSVG
+3215 YTTVLDANGNWSIG

-3252 AGNNGTASHT
+3252 AGNSGTASHT
-3262 VSVALGVPVLA
+3262 VTVALGAPILG

-3288 GADLAISGTSDQPAG
+3288 GADLAISGSSNQPAG

-3330 AFAVGTLGEAT
+3330 ASRVSALGEAT
-3341 YTVTASAT
+3341 YTVTAAAT

-3374 VVATD
+3374 VVASD
-3379 DIINAAEAGVDQTI
+3379 DIINAAEAGAGQSI

-3413 TYTATVQANLSWSV
+3413 TYTATVQANLSWSIN
-3427 DVPAPA
+3427 VPAAA

-3464 DANLPGLRVDIVAG
+3464 DANLPGLRIDTVAG

-3489 ALVITGSSSGLAA
+3489 ALVITGSSSDLAA

-3516 AAVLADGTWS
+3516 AAVLADGSWS

-3539 GAVTITASGNTTAGN
+3539 GTVTITASGNTTAGN

-3564 DLTAVAVSINTI
+3564 DLTAVAVSINAI
-3576 TVDDVINAAEKGA
+3576 TADDVINAAEKGA

-3622 GSWSTSV
+3622 GSWSTTV

-3634 AALRDGDASAQGS
+3634 AALRNGDASAQAS

-3659 HAYSVDASA
+3659 HAYSVDASV

-3686 ARVALT
+3686 AGAALT

-3703 TVTVTLNGANYTGT
+3703 TVTVTLNGENYTGT
-3717 IQTDGSWSISVP
+3717 VQTDGSWSVSVP
-3729 TADLSALT
+3729 QADVSALT

-3776 GDDVINATEHALAQI
+3776 GDDVINATEHAQAQI

-3802 STVTVTIGSSTFTT
+3802 STVTVTIGTNTFTT

-3846 VTDAAGNSG
+3846 VTDAGGNSG
-3855 STTHQVTVNTGLPT
+3855 SATHQVTVNTGLPT

-3884 EKGQPLTISGGST
+3884 EKGQPLTISGSST

-3919 ASGNWILTV
+3919 AAGNWTLTV

-3937 QANYTVSASATSA
+3937 QANYIVSASATSA

-3987 ADQTISGV
+3987 AGQTISGQ
-3995 VTRAAAGDTVTVT
+3995 VTGAAAGDTVTVT
-4008 LGGNTYTA
+4008 LGGNTYTT
-4016 TVQSNLSWSVSVPT
+4016 TVQSNLSWSVTVPT

-4056 GTRDITIDANLP
+4056 GSRDITIDANLP

-4108 INGTPYSATVQ
+4108 INGTAYSATVQ

-4138 GPLTVE
+4138 GELIVE
-4144 VAGQSSADTPVSVSH
+4144 ATGQSSAGNPVSVSH

-4179 VINAAEKGTNLTLSG
+4179 VINAAEKGTGLTLSG

-4206 VTFGGKTY
+4206 VTLGGKTY

-4228 PAADLATLPDG
+4228 PAGDLATLPDG

-4254 ASATHAY
+4254 ASAIHAY

-4281 NAAEAG
+4281 NATEAG

-4294 TSTAETGQTVAVTL
+4294 TSTAETGQTVTVTL
-4308 NGTNYQTTVQAD
+4308 NGATYSGNVQAD
-4320 GSWSVSVPTSALGAL
+4320 GSWSVSVPPSALGAL

-4390 ISGTSSGGEAGD
+4390 ISGTSTGGEAGD

-4414 TTLDAAGNWSVG
+4414 TTLDASGNWSVG

-4431 VTALG
+4431 VAALG

-4479 INATEKGSDL
+4479 INATEKGSNL

-4541 TASVTNAQGNSS
+4541 TASVSNAQGNSS

-4561 NTALPGVTLNPV
+4561 NTALPGVTINPV
-4573 ATDDII
+4573 TTDDII

-4605 ELGGKTYSATV
+4605 ELGGKTYTATV
-4616 QPDLSWSVSVP
+4616 QADLSWNVSVP

-4634 GNGELTVNASVTN
+4634 GNGELTVNVSVTN

-4692 SSSGFATGT
+4692 SSSGFAAGT

-4760 VDLTTVAI
+4760 VDLSTVAVSI
-4768 SMNSITSDDV
+4768 NSITSDDV

-4792 STSGVEAGQTVTVTF
+4792 STSGVEAGQTVTITF
-4807 GGKTYTSAVAANGSW
+4807 GGKTYTTTVAANGSW
-4822 STTVPAADMAA
+4822 STTVPAVDMAT
-4833 LRDGDASAQVRVT
+4833 LRDGNASAQVRVT

-4888 TVSGTSTAQT
+4888 TVSGTSTAET

-4929 LSALAN
+4929 LTALAN
-4935 NGYTLTATVSDQAGN
+4935 NGYTLTASVSDLAGN

-5031 GLADGTVTISATIQS
+5031 GLADGTVTISATITDSAGNSSTQTHNVQVNTAAVS
-5046 NGSWSVNVPAADV
+5046 LSVSTISGDNIINAAEAGSALTLSGTGTNFAAGTVVTVLLNGKGYSATIQNNGSWSVNVPAADV
-5059 AALSDGTSYTVS
+5059 AALADGTSYTVS

-5180 GQATHAL
+5180 GQTTHAL

-5234 NGQTWSAT
+5234 NGQSWTAT

-5309 EHGSSL
+5309 EHGTSL

-5355 DVTALADGNAYV
+5355 DVTSLADGNAYV

-5439 IDGGTTWTTL
+5439 IDGGVTWTTL

-5489 VVIDTTAP
+5489 VVIDTIAP
-5497 DPAVKTIAI
+5497 DLAVKTIAI

-5516 ANDFVTSDTTLA
+5516 TNDFVTSDTTLA
-5528 VSGTLGAT
+5528 VSGTLGAA

-5553 QNLSVSGLTWSYLD
+5553 QNLSVSGLTWTWLD

-5648 AQISLDGGVTWATL
+5648 AQISLDGGVTWTTL
-5662 TVVGTNWSY
+5662 TVIGTSWSY
-5671 ADGRTLTDGSWN
+5671 ADGRTLTDGTWN

-5719 GISDDTGTSSSDF
+5719 GISDDTGASSSDF
-5732 ITSDTTLTV
+5732 ITSDTSLTV

-5752 EFAQISIDNG
+5752 EFAQISTDNG
-5762 ATWVNVTL
+5762 ATWVNVTV

-5842 TTLTLTGSL
+5842 TSLTLTGSL

-5863 SLDSGATWTTLTTN
+5863 SLDGGATWITLTTN

-5884 DSRTLTDGSYV
+5884 DGRTLTDGSYV
-5895 YQIRVLDLAG
+5895 YQVRVLDLAG
-5905 NTGPVVSKTVVVDAT
+5905 NTGPVVSKTVVVDT
-5920 NPLATPNIVSY
+5920 INPTATPTIVSY

-5960 APLASGEV
+5960 GPLASGEV

-6130 AAIDYTPTWTTASK
+6130 ATIDYTPTWTTTSK

-6184 YQSGNNYATSSIAD
+6184 YQSGNNYTTSSIAD

-6317 GRVDLVQ
+6317 GRIDLVQ

-6351 TTNTFLSGTGSGAM
+6351 TTNTFLSGAGSGAM

-6399 FNTNGVLGSPVAV
+6399 FNTNGVLGSPLAV

-6422 FSLAVD
+6422 FSVAVD

-6447 LYTNVGGAS
+6447 LYTNVSNAS
-6456 NWTQSALGGSQSGT
+6456 NWTQSALGSSQSGT

-6485 DVLVTKQSGSVFLIR
+6485 DVLVTKQSGSVYLIR

-6561 YGLNAGETYSAVL
+6561 YGLNAGETYNAVL

-6583 NIDQTVNTSWGGLQ
+6583 NIDQTVNTTWGGLQ

-6674 LSVTTAQATGFNTS
+6674 LSSTTAQATGFNTS

-6695 ISGSNFNDILTG
+6695 ISGSNFNDTLTG

-6822 GTGGTFATTNVVTL
+6822 GTGGTFAATNVVTL